1 MADIIRPPFS
11 EIKRPD
17 EIVRMTTADNLKFAV
32 LIGLIEV
39 GQVTNREVVN
49 TVLHLLVGG
58 EFDMELNFV
67 IQDAQNIKHMLE
79 LLDHC
84 PPNLQAEIWSVFIAI
99 LRKSVRNLQA
109 CTDVGLIEHVLV
121 RLQRSE
127 TVVADLLIEMLG
139 VLASYSIT
147 VKELKLLFGT
157 MKAVNGKW
165 PRHSAKLL
173 NVLRQMPHRNGPDV
187 FFSFPGRKG
196 SAMVL
201 PPLAKWP
208 YENGFTFTTW
218 FRLDPINSVNIE
230 REKPYLYCF
239 KTSKGVGYTAH
250 FVGNCLVLT
259 SMKVKGKGFQH
270 CVKYEFQPR
279 KWYMIAIVYIYN
291 RWTKSEIKCLVNG
304 QLASS
309 TEMAWFVSTNDPFDK
324 CYIGATPEL
333 DEERVFCGQMSA
345 IYLFSEALTT
355 QQICAMHRL
364 GPGYKSQFRF
374 DNECYLN
381 LPDNHK
387 RVSHNNVITNKST
400 TVLLAEQEVEAIDW
414 ADEKLDLSAA
424 FAKIRAVLSARNASA
439 NAVLNALGGVV
450 VDQTAGGATVAGTST
465 TPSSASTNAVN
476 NNAGG
481 SNATTANTNNSNQ
494 YGDGGASA
502 GVNSNDNNKI
512 ISDPLCHLPTGN
524 TSFEQLRRISSTS
537 TTGLELL
544 RGYSSQTEEISQLKA
559 VLYDGKLSNAIVF
572 MYNPVATDGQLCLQ
586 SAPKGNV
593 SYFVHTPHA
602 LMLQDVKAVVTHS
615 IHCTLNSIGGI
626 QVLFPLFSQL
636 DMAHEGISDIK
647 RDQTLCSKL
656 LGFIC
661 ELVETSQTVQQHMIQ
676 NRGFLVISF
685 MLQRS
690 SREHLTLEVLGSFL
704 NLTKYLVTCLSAN
717 SDLLLKQLSVALR
730 FPNKKLFCFS
740 FLTWQ
745 LLDHVLFNPALWIY
759 TPANVQA
766 RLYSYLATE
775 FLSDTQIYS
784 NVRRV
789 STVLQTV
796 HTLKYYYWV
805 VNPRAK
811 SGIIPK
817 GLDGPRPAQKD
828 ILAIRAYILLFLK
841 QLIMI
846 GNGVKEDELQSILNY
861 LTTMHEDENLH
872 DVLQMLIS
880 LMSEHPSSMVPAFDV
895 KYGVRSIFKLLAA
908 ESQLIRLQAL
918 KLLGFFLSR
927 STYKRKYDVMSPHN
941 LYTLLS
947 ERLLLYEES
956 LSLPTYNILYEI
968 MTEHIS
974 QQILYTR
981 HPEAESHYRLE
992 NPMVL
997 KIIATLIRQSKQT
1010 ESLIEV
1016 KKLFLSDMTLLC
1028 NSNRENRRTVLQMSV
1043 WQEWLIAMAYIHPK
1057 NTEEQKI
1064 SDMVYS
1070 LFRMLLH
1077 HAIKYEYGG
1086 WRVWVDTLA
1095 IVHSKVSYEEFK
1107 LQFAQMYEHYERQRT
1122 DNITDPALRQAR
1134 PISTISGWEREE
1146 QQQQQHHHHPHTQR
1160 QPQEQLEQTHV
1171 HTHQHHRHAALASPV
1186 AQESQVKDAES
1197 VGSLEDV
1204 PPVEEEIAL
1213 SDMETTTNEVTVI
1226 NAVNESTNLDSTAN
1240 EKASGDAELLKE
1252 TSNVSNDDLTKPKIS
1267 SISDVYNEHIKSEVI
1282 VTSIV
1287 ESPAVA
1293 VTCNGGASSSSTPAS
1308 ASSTPAKTA
1317 ATANGGQEALSQTL
1331 NIKPEDLEEIEL
1343 ATAKIA
1349 AGTTNDA
1356 ELVEQVLQ
1364 SSEKA
1369 LQDCKIIADEMQEA
1383 SSVLKDEEIELAV
1396 NEVVQGV
1403 LKNEKKQATKDL
1415 MAEETLVT
1423 SNDDTK
1429 KNEEDN
1435 VLLLNTK
1442 NLLNNNAVERKT
1454 ITTTNDNTNTTN
1466 IKEVNANSEPNEN
1479 FNEIRTTTNKAV
1491 TDLHAEA
1498 VSVIDMQQKTEEN
1511 DYKKATKNNINNS
1524 SSTNTAAPLEE
1535 QKISKLAIVV
1545 AKEHEHENDLMDV
1558 SSSLSTTVE
1567 TTEEISSLSPETTV
1581 SSASIPEDNL
1591 LGLNEATAHD
1601 NEKLSSETMTMVK
1614 DIVDNLIDKVIDASV
1629 IAIEKDAACKETNNN
1644 EIVDKVKNDV
1654 NEEVD
1659 VSLRAKEIVEDVLTS
1674 ALDKA
1679 AATEQTNAKEVA
1691 IIEDNTSSKEVATTT
1706 TTSTEQE
1713 TQADI
1718 VQTVVNDLLEQTVN
1732 AIEKSD
1738 ELAGVVVPKVETKA
1752 ETMVGE
1758 ETLLA
1763 PEVVE
1768 EAKEL
1773 VAISLPLTKEIDSTT
1788 QTTPKKQAHDI
1799 VGGEAVDLE
1808 NVEVIE
1814 DLVEQTEEET
1824 QTTQEELLESAAELE
1839 EEEQVKQS
1847 TASTQVESN
1856 HFDTKHSHQSQQAK
1870 QQHQQQQHQRSKS
1883 GSTRPMFSPGPTRPP
1898 FRIPEFKWSYIHQ
1911 RLLSDVLFS
1920 LETDIQVWR
1929 SHSTKSVLDFVN
1941 SSENAIFVVNT
1952 VHLISQLADN
1962 LIIACGGLLPLLAS
1976 ATSPNSELDV
1986 LEPTQGMP
1994 LEVAVSFLQRLVNMA
2009 DVLIFATSL
2018 NFGELEAEKNMSSGG
2033 ILRQC
2038 LRLVCTCAVR
2048 NCLECKERTRYNVG
2062 AMARD
2067 VSGAAHLQALIRG
2080 AQASPK
2086 NIVESLTGQLSPVK
2100 DPEKLLQDMDVNRL
2114 RAVIYRDVEETKQ
2127 AQFLSLAIVY
2137 FISVLMV
2144 SKYRDILEPPAEPQI
2159 QRQSPVMQ
2167 RSAAGRPLF
2176 PQWSHH
2182 VYPQF
2187 LPSNSHQNHM
2197 LSTTSTTT
2205 TNMQQQHTQ
2214 TTLHHHY
2221 YHQQQTQQI
2230 SSPPHHQQ
2238 QLTQHHNYTHHYAS
2252 IQQQQQQQMH
2262 QHQHQHST
2270 YYGEQQPQL
2279 QNHILSAGSSN
2290 SSSNYAGNISPPLA
2304 TQSTSSS
2311 ASSSV
2316 TSQPASSSS
2325 LSSLASQPTATRH
2338 HHQQQ
2343 QQQQH
2348 QHAHSHTVTH
2358 QHQHQH
2364 QRHIQK
2370 HHYHHQQQQQQQF
2383 QQHYG
2388 MMNGNGNQMV
2398 NGGDGVGGVGGNSK
2412 STPQNF
2418 TMSNSS
2424 HQQHFVGNA
2433 GDMNGSNAFNQYMRA
2448 SGAMMNGGHQ
2458 NSIAVEYHTHTHTH
2472 SIGVGGA
2479 VIGATNN
2486 NSLTLNNN
2494 NNCINNAISAH
2505 STLRDVGVGVGRD
2518 GVGCTSDIVS
2528 AGDTKLPY
2536 KNNGLNNNYRYNGH
2550 NNIGTGTRTI
2560 QDGDYEIIVVDE
2572 NNPSVL
2578 ADNDSHS
2585 SGPPSI
2591 KSNKAT
2597 ATNTTTTMNKTAKTK
2612 NFKSTSII
2620 TTNLTTATTTTIS
2633 LPQSKQISKL
2643 QPQPL
2648 SPPKPVLPKKLPKSV
2663 DSDVGSLNMNST
2675 ENEVP
2680 EVESSGEILADDNKP
2695 NNSNDESWTDVNLNE
2710 DAGVQ
2715 ATAGGLLSG
2724 GMSAVDGKM
2733 RDIDGIQQHHV
2744 HQQQHQQ
2751 QHHQQQQTTIAHGQP
2766 QQQMQAHHGHQL
2778 MNAAGGGGGNERGDK
2793 PDSEISVVRV
2803 PDSYAATA
2811 SGASSAGVATAAGN
2825 VSQRGTTRSDELQMK
2840 PPLVGQ
2846 LPMTTPSREASLTQK
2861 LEVALGPV
2869 CPLLREVMV
2878 DFAPFLSKTLV
2889 GSHGQ
2894 ELLMEG
2900 KGLTTFKNSHSV
2912 VELVMLLCSQE
2923 WQNSL
2928 QKHAGLAFIELIN
2941 EGRLLSHAMK
2951 DHIVR
2956 VANEAE
2962 FILNRMRADD
2972 VLKHADFESQCAQT
2986 LLERR
2991 EEERMCDHLITA
3003 ARRRDNV
3010 IASRL
3015 LEKVRNIMCNR
3026 HGAWGDACSA
3036 VQKQTFWKLDA
3047 WEDDARRRKRMVQNP
3062 RGSSHPQATLKAAIE
3077 NGGPEDAIMQTRDE
3091 FHTQIAVSRSHQS
3104 TQHTADLLDDAE
3116 LLIEDRELDLD
3127 LTGPV
3132 NISTKAKLVA
3142 PGVVAPGTVSI
3153 TSTEMFFEVDE
3164 DHPEFQKI
3172 DPEVLK
3178 YCDHLHGKWYFSEV
3192 RAIFSRRYLLQNVA
3206 LEIFLASRT
3215 SILFAFPDQHTV
3227 KKVIKALPRVGVGIK
3242 YGIPQTRRASMM
3254 SPRQLMRNSNMTQKW
3269 QRREI
3274 SNFEYLMFLNTI
3286 AGRTYNDL
3294 NQYPVFPWVLTNYD
3308 TKELDLS
3315 LPSNYRDLSKP
3326 IGALNPSRREYFEE
3340 RYESWVSDTIPPFHY
3355 GTHYSTSSFTLNWLV
3370 RVEPFTTMFLALQG
3384 GKFDYPDR
3392 LFSSISLSWK
3402 NCQRDTSDV
3411 KELIPEWY
3419 FLPEIFYNSSGYRLG
3434 HREDGALVND
3444 VELPP
3449 WSKSPEEFVRINR
3462 MALESEFV
3470 SCQLHQW
3477 IDLIFGYKQR
3487 GPEAIRATNVFYY
3500 LTYEGSVDLDA
3511 ISDPVMREAVEN
3523 QIRNFGQTPSQLL
3536 MEPHPPRSS
3545 AMHLSPMM
3553 FSAMPDDLCM
3563 SLKFY
3568 QNSPIIHISAN
3579 TYPQLSLPSVV
3590 TVTAGHQFAVNR
3602 WNCNYTAS
3610 VQSPSYA
3617 ESPQSPGSNLPLTID
3632 PVLSAAQNTGHNN
3645 PMNRRHLGDN
3655 FSQMLKI
3662 RSNCFV
3668 TTVDSRFLIACGFW
3682 DNSFRVFATETA
3694 KIVQIVFGHFGVVT
3708 CLARSEC
3715 NITSDCYIA
3724 SGSADCTVLLWH
3736 WNARTQSIVGEGDV
3750 PTPRATLTGH
3760 EQAVT
3765 SVVISAELG
3774 LVVSGST
3781 NGPVLIH
3788 TTFGD
3793 LLRSLDPPMDFY
3805 SPELIAMSREGFI
3818 VVNYDKGNVAAYT
3831 INGKKLRHET
3841 HNDNLQCMLL
3851 SRDGEYLMTA
3861 GDRGIVEVWRT
3872 FNLAPLYAFP
3882 ACNAAIRSL
3891 ALTHDQKYLLAGLST
3906 GSIIVFHIDF
3916 NRWHHEYQQRY

>member
-1 MADIIRPPFS
+1 MADIMRPPYS

-157 MKAVNGKW
+157 MKATNGKW

-387 RVSHNNVITNKST
+387 RVSHFQ
-400 TVLLAEQEVEAIDW
+400 LLPATLGASALSGGSGSGTGSGSGNDASAAAAAAIAAGQQQQLQLQFQILAAEQEARAIDW
-414 ADEKLDLSAA
+414 SDEKLDLNAA
-424 FAKIRAVLSARNASA
+424 FVKIRAVLTARNAVTLAGSSSGTGTTA
-439 NAVLNALGGVV
+439 AVA
-450 VDQTAGGATVAGTST
+450 TAAAAAAAGAGAGAGTT
-465 TPSSASTNAVN
+465 AAATSAAAAAAAAATQNENDAAVGQQQH
-476 NNAGG
+476 ATQHHHAT
-481 SNATTANTNNSNQ
+481 ATT
-494 YGDGGASA
+494 GSA
-502 GVNSNDNNKI
+502 D
-512 ISDPLCHLPTGN
+512 DPLGHLPTGN
-524 TSFEQLRRISSTS
+524 ASSFEQLRRMSSV
-537 TTGLELL
+537 
-544 RGYSSQTEEISQLKA
+544 SSLNSMVGSADTEEVNQLKA

-586 SAPKGNV
+586 SSPKGNV

-636 DMAHEGISDIK
+636 DMAHEGLGDIK
-647 RDQTLCSKL
+647 RDPTLCSKL

-717 SDLLLKQLSVALR
+717 SDLLLKQ
-730 FPNKKLFCFS
+730 LFCFS

-895 KYGVRSIFKLLAA
+895 KHGVRSIFKLLAA

-927 STYKRKYDVMSPHN
+927 STHKRKYDVMSPHN
-941 LYTLLS
+941 LYTLLA

-956 LSLPTYNILYEI
+956 LSLPTYNVLYEI

-981 HPEAESHYRLE
+981 HPEPESHYRLE
-992 NPMVL
+992 NPMIL
-997 KIIATLIRQSKQT
+997 KVVATLIRQSKQT
-1010 ESLIEV
+1010 ESLIDV
-1016 KKLFLSDMTLLC
+1016 KKLFLQDMTLLC

-1057 NTEEQKI
+1057 SSEEQKI

-1077 HAIKYEYGG
+1077 HAIKHEYGG

-1146 QQQQQHHHHPHTQR
+1146 LHQQQNGGSTAAVAPN
-1160 QPQEQLEQTHV
+1160 QT
-1171 HTHQHHRHAALASPV
+1171 AA
-1186 AQESQVKDAES
+1186 VKGS
-1197 VGSLEDV
+1197 VSIASLEDV
-1204 PPVEEEIAL
+1204 PPVVEEEVEELELEEVEIQEGPITEETEPKSVIA
-1213 SDMETTTNEVTVI
+1213 N
-1226 NAVNESTNLDSTAN
+1226 
-1240 EKASGDAELLKE
+1240 
-1252 TSNVSNDDLTKPKIS
+1252 
-1267 SISDVYNEHIKSEVI
+1267 ISDVYNEQLK
-1282 VTSIV
+1282 TD
-1287 ESPAVA
+1287 A
-1293 VTCNGGASSSSTPAS
+1293 TCNGNLEDVKEEEPAQQQAGDLEKQPEPSTPL
-1308 ASSTPAKTA
+1308 
-1317 ATANGGQEALSQTL
+1317 GALRETL
-1331 NIKPEDLEEIEL
+1331 QLGDDMDVEELEL
-1343 ATAKIA
+1343 ATAK
-1349 AGTTNDA
+1349 DA
-1356 ELVEQVLQ
+1356 LNAEQHVSRVLQ
-1364 SSEKA
+1364 ASEAA
-1369 LQDCKIIADEMQEA
+1369 LNDCKMAVDDVLQES

-1403 LKNEKKQATKDL
+1403 LNNEKKTQSQDNKDNK
-1415 MAEETLVT
+1415 EQPGEQDV
-1423 SNDDTK
+1423 
-1429 KNEEDN
+1429 N
-1435 VLLLNTK
+1435 VSLLNSK
-1442 NLLNNNAVERKT
+1442 NLLNNNNNNNNNSPSPT
-1454 ITTTNDNTNTTN
+1454 PTTTTATAETESET
-1466 IKEVNANSEPNEN
+1466 EVNAN
-1479 FNEIRTTTNKAV
+1479 EIVSSTEAPKAETEASVAPEVDTPETAKPSPIVPSPVLATN
-1491 TDLHAEA
+1491 
-1498 VSVIDMQQKTEEN
+1498 QKTEDAAN
-1511 DYKKATKNNINNS
+1511 KLNN
-1524 SSTNTAAPLEE
+1524 
-1535 QKISKLAIVV
+1535 
-1545 AKEHEHENDLMDV
+1545 
-1558 SSSLSTTVE
+1558 
-1567 TTEEISSLSPETTV
+1567 
-1581 SSASIPEDNL
+1581 
-1591 LGLNEATAHD
+1591 
-1601 NEKLSSETMTMVK
+1601 NEKLAEISASPEPPIVVETPEADLLQLSDSETKPNKETEAEDSVALAVR
-1614 DIVDNLIDKVIDASV
+1614 DIVEQLIDKVIDATEAES
-1629 IAIEKDAACKETNNN
+1629 ASETKTETNNN
-1644 EIVDKVKNDV
+1644 EIPKKEKQTS
-1654 NEEVD
+1654 EEPENVETPE
-1659 VSLRAKEIVEDVLTS
+1659 SLAAAAEEIV
-1674 ALDKA
+1674 
-1679 AATEQTNAKEVA
+1679 Q
-1691 IIEDNTSSKEVATTT
+1691 
-1706 TTSTEQE
+1706 
-1713 TQADI
+1713 
-1718 VQTVVNDLLEQTVN
+1718 
-1732 AIEKSD
+1732 
-1738 ELAGVVVPKVETKA
+1738 
-1752 ETMVGE
+1752 
-1758 ETLLA
+1758 
-1763 PEVVE
+1763 EVVE
-1768 EAKEL
+1768 AALVMVQEESTPEEPEERVNSQEEENEIGKEEVLLQLEEKPASTEVQEAKIEEDLKKPEDPKADSSVEPKTPQLEEPKPQETEQQKSQEVAEEL
-1773 VAISLPLTKEIDSTT
+1773 PQKPEEQVVAIVNQVLDTLVDDTVKAVAAEQTTQTSPAPEEQSPQILAMESPAASVRVKPTEVDSTT
-1788 QTTPKKQAHDI
+1788 QTTPKN
-1799 VGGEAVDLE
+1799 EAGSSL
-1808 NVEVIE
+1808 
-1814 DLVEQTEEET
+1814 LVEQVQQVLQEDDAQQSAGMTIEDEEY
-1824 QTTQEELLESAAELE
+1824 
-1839 EEEQVKQS
+1839 
-1847 TASTQVESN
+1847 SN
-1856 HFDTKHSHQSQQAK
+1856 QQAAAAVENANSGQLDANHYGPGNPESK
-1870 QQHQQQQHQRSKS
+1870 QQQQRSKS

-2062 AMARD
+2062 ALARD
-2067 VSGAAHLQALIRG
+2067 VPGAAHLQALIRG

-2086 NIVESLTGQLSPVK
+2086 NIVESITGQLSPVK

-2159 QRQSPVMQ
+2159 QRQSPVLQ
-2167 RSAAGRPLF
+2167 RTAG
-2176 PQWSHH
+2176 
-2182 VYPQF
+2182 
-2187 LPSNSHQNHM
+2187 
-2197 LSTTSTTT
+2197 
-2205 TNMQQQHTQ
+2205 
-2214 TTLHHHY
+2214 
-2221 YHQQQTQQI
+2221 
-2230 SSPPHHQQ
+2230 
-2238 QLTQHHNYTHHYAS
+2238 
-2252 IQQQQQQQMH
+2252 
-2262 QHQHQHST
+2262 
-2270 YYGEQQPQL
+2270 
-2279 QNHILSAGSSN
+2279 
-2290 SSSNYAGNISPPLA
+2290 
-2304 TQSTSSS
+2304 
-2311 ASSSV
+2311 
-2316 TSQPASSSS
+2316 
-2325 LSSLASQPTATRH
+2325 
-2338 HHQQQ
+2338 
-2343 QQQQH
+2343 
-2348 QHAHSHTVTH
+2348 
-2358 QHQHQH
+2358 
-2364 QRHIQK
+2364 
-2370 HHYHHQQQQQQQF
+2370 
-2383 QQHYG
+2383 
-2388 MMNGNGNQMV
+2388 
-2398 NGGDGVGGVGGNSK
+2398 GG
-2412 STPQNF
+2412 
-2418 TMSNSS
+2418 
-2424 HQQHFVGNA
+2424 
-2433 GDMNGSNAFNQYMRA
+2433 
-2448 SGAMMNGGHQ
+2448 
-2458 NSIAVEYHTHTHTH
+2458 
-2472 SIGVGGA
+2472 
-2479 VIGATNN
+2479 
-2486 NSLTLNNN
+2486 
-2494 NNCINNAISAH
+2494 
-2505 STLRDVGVGVGRD
+2505 GRQ
-2518 GVGCTSDIVS
+2518 
-2528 AGDTKLPY
+2528 
-2536 KNNGLNNNYRYNGH
+2536 
-2550 NNIGTGTRTI
+2550 I
-2560 QDGDYEIIVVDE
+2560 QDSDYEIIVVDE

-2591 KSNKAT
+2591 KANQ
-2597 ATNTTTTMNKTAKTK
+2597 TTT
-2612 NFKSTSII
+2612 I
-2620 TTNLTTATTTTIS
+2620 ATTTTTTTTTHINNNNTKTTTS
-2633 LPQSKQISKL
+2633 NAPTATIKIQQ
-2643 QPQPL
+2643 QPL
-2648 SPPKPVLPKKLPKSV
+2648 SPPKPLVPQKLPKSV

-2680 EVESSGEILADDNKP
+2680 EVESSSEILIDDHKP
-2695 NNSNDESWTDVNLNE
+2695 SHSNDESWTDVNLNE
-2710 DAGVQ
+2710 DAAVQ
-2715 ATAGGLLSG
+2715 AASAGIVVGLVDNG
-2724 GMSAVDGKM
+2724 GNVISDKHDPSHHNQQQQQQA
-2733 RDIDGIQQHHV
+2733 GIIGQ
-2744 HQQQHQQ
+2744 QQQH
-2751 QHHQQQQTTIAHGQP
+2751 GSL
-2766 QQQMQAHHGHQL
+2766 GHS
-2778 MNAAGGGGGNERGDK
+2778 ERGDK

-2803 PDSYAATA
+2803 PDGYGGAG
-2811 SGASSAGVATAAGN
+2811 SGGVNSGQGQGVPSN
-2825 VSQRGTTRSDELQMK
+2825 QRPRPEELPMK
-2840 PPLVGQ
+2840 APALVAQ
-2846 LPMTTPSREASLTQK
+2846 LPLTTPSREASLTQK
-2861 LEVALGPV
+2861 LEIALGPV
-2869 CPLLREVMV
+2869 CPLLREIMV

-3026 HGAWGDACSA
+3026 HGAWGDSSSTSSGGAIVGA
-3036 VQKQTFWKLDA
+3036 VQKSPYWKLDA

-3062 RGSSHPQATLKAAIE
+3062 RGSSHPQATLKAALE
-3077 NGGPEDAIMQTRDE
+3077 NGGPEDAILQTRDE
-3091 FHTQIAVSRSHQS
+3091 FHTQIAVSRTHPSG
-3104 TQHTADLLDDAE
+3104 QHNGELLDDAE

-3132 NISTKAKLVA
+3132 NISTKARLIA
-3142 PGVVAPGTVSI
+3142 PGLVAPGTVSI

-3164 DHPEFQKI
+3164 EHPEFQKI
-3172 DPEVLK
+3172 DGEVLK

-3294 NQYPVFPWVLTNYD
+3294 NQYPIFPWVLTNYESKD
-3308 TKELDLS
+3308 LDLS

-3326 IGALNPSRREYFEE
+3326 IGALNPSRRAYFEE
-3340 RYESWVSDTIPPFHY
+3340 RYESWDSDTIPPFHY
-3355 GTHYSTSSFTLNWLV
+3355 GTHYSTAAFTLNWLV

-3392 LFSSISLSWK
+3392 LFSSVSLSWK

-3419 FLPEIFYNSSGYRLG
+3419 FLPEMFYNSSGYRLG
-3434 HREDGALVND
+3434 HREDGALVD
-3444 VELPP
+3444 DIELPP
-3449 WSKSPEEFVRINR
+3449 WAKSPEEFVRINR

-3500 LTYEGSVDLDA
+3500 LTYEGSVDLDGVL
-3511 ISDPVMREAVEN
+3511 DPVMREAVEN

-3553 FSAMPDDLCM
+3553 FSAMPEDLCQM
-3563 SLKFY
+3563 LKFY
-3568 QNSPIIHISAN
+3568 QNSPVIHISAN

-3617 ESPQSPGSNLPLTID
+3617 ESPQSPGSNQPLTID
-3632 PVLSAAQNTGHNN
+3632 PVLAVHGTNNNSNAAS
-3645 PMNRRHLGDN
+3645 RRHLGDN

-3708 CLARSEC
+3708 CMARSEC

-3774 LVVSGST
+3774 LVVSGSS

-3793 LLRSLDPPMDFY
+3793 LLRSLDPPAEFH
-3805 SPELIAMSREGFI
+3805 SPELITMSREGFI
-3818 VVNYDKGNVAAYT
+3818 VINYDKGNVAAYT

-3882 ACNAAIRSL
+3882 ACNAGIRSL

>member
-1 MADIIRPPFS
+1 MDSLERLMRAAPLPRMLTSGVVATAAAAAAAAAGKGMVSVGGGATALAAGGGQQRALVHASLAAATVGRKGRHLTGTFCLTGDTMEGIIQCLVFLKAFS
-11 EIKRPD
+11 
-17 EIVRMTTADNLKFAV
+17 
-32 LIGLIEV
+32 
-39 GQVTNREVVN
+39 
-49 TVLHLLVGG
+49 LVGG

-157 MKAVNGKW
+157 MKATNGKW

-387 RVSHNNVITNKST
+387 RV
-400 TVLLAEQEVEAIDW
+400 
-414 ADEKLDLSAA
+414 
-424 FAKIRAVLSARNASA
+424 
-439 NAVLNALGGVV
+439 
-450 VDQTAGGATVAGTST
+450 
-465 TPSSASTNAVN
+465 
-476 NNAGG
+476 
-481 SNATTANTNNSNQ
+481 
-494 YGDGGASA
+494 
-502 GVNSNDNNKI
+502 
-512 ISDPLCHLPTGN
+512 
-524 TSFEQLRRISSTS
+524 
-537 TTGLELL
+537 
-544 RGYSSQTEEISQLKA
+544 
-559 VLYDGKLSNAIVF
+559 LYDGKLSNAIVF

-586 SAPKGNV
+586 SSPKGNV

-636 DMAHEGISDIK
+636 DMAHEGLGDIK
-647 RDQTLCSKL
+647 RDPTLCSKL

-717 SDLLLKQLSVALR
+717 SDLLLK
-730 FPNKKLFCFS
+730 
-740 FLTWQ
+740 Q

-895 KYGVRSIFKLLAA
+895 KHGVRSIFKLLAA

-927 STYKRKYDVMSPHN
+927 STHKRKYDVMSPHN
-941 LYTLLS
+941 LYTLLA

-956 LSLPTYNILYEI
+956 LSLPTYNVLYEI

-981 HPEAESHYRLE
+981 HPEPESHYRLE
-992 NPMVL
+992 NPMIL
-997 KIIATLIRQSKQT
+997 KVVATLIRQSKQT
-1010 ESLIEV
+1010 ESLIDV
-1016 KKLFLSDMTLLC
+1016 KKLFLQDMTLLC

-1057 NTEEQKI
+1057 SSEEQKI

-1077 HAIKYEYGG
+1077 HAIKHEYGG

-1146 QQQQQHHHHPHTQR
+1146 LHQQQNGGSAAAVGPN
-1160 QPQEQLEQTHV
+1160 QT
-1171 HTHQHHRHAALASPV
+1171 AA
-1186 AQESQVKDAES
+1186 VKGAVS
-1197 VGSLEDV
+1197 IASLEDV
-1204 PPVEEEIAL
+1204 PPVVEEEVEELELEEVEIQEGPITEEAEPKSVIA
-1213 SDMETTTNEVTVI
+1213 N
-1226 NAVNESTNLDSTAN
+1226 
-1240 EKASGDAELLKE
+1240 
-1252 TSNVSNDDLTKPKIS
+1252 
-1267 SISDVYNEHIKSEVI
+1267 ISDVYNEQLK
-1282 VTSIV
+1282 TD
-1287 ESPAVA
+1287 A
-1293 VTCNGGASSSSTPAS
+1293 TCNGNLEDVKEEEPAQQQVGDQEKQPEQSTPL
-1308 ASSTPAKTA
+1308 
-1317 ATANGGQEALSQTL
+1317 GALRETL
-1331 NIKPEDLEEIEL
+1331 ELGDDMDVEELEL
-1343 ATAKIA
+1343 ATAK
-1349 AGTTNDA
+1349 DA
-1356 ELVEQVLQ
+1356 LNAEQHVARVLQ
-1364 SSEKA
+1364 ASEAA
-1369 LQDCKIIADEMQEA
+1369 LNDCKMAVDDVLQES

-1403 LKNEKKQATKDL
+1403 LNNEKKTQSQDNKDNK
-1415 MAEETLVT
+1415 EQPGEQDV
-1423 SNDDTK
+1423 
-1429 KNEEDN
+1429 N
-1435 VLLLNTK
+1435 VSLLNSK
-1442 NLLNNNAVERKT
+1442 NLLNNNNNNNNNSPSPT
-1454 ITTTNDNTNTTN
+1454 PTTATATTVT
-1466 IKEVNANSEPNEN
+1466 KAETETEVNAN
-1479 FNEIRTTTNKAV
+1479 EIVSSTEAPKAETETSVTPEVETPETAKPSPIAPSPVLATN
-1491 TDLHAEA
+1491 
-1498 VSVIDMQQKTEEN
+1498 QKTEDAAN
-1511 DYKKATKNNINNS
+1511 KLNN
-1524 SSTNTAAPLEE
+1524 
-1535 QKISKLAIVV
+1535 
-1545 AKEHEHENDLMDV
+1545 
-1558 SSSLSTTVE
+1558 
-1567 TTEEISSLSPETTV
+1567 
-1581 SSASIPEDNL
+1581 
-1591 LGLNEATAHD
+1591 
-1601 NEKLSSETMTMVK
+1601 NEKLAEISTSPEPIIVVETSEADLLQLSDSETKPNKESDAEDSVALAVR
-1614 DIVDNLIDKVIDASV
+1614 DIVEQLIDKVIDATEAESTS
-1629 IAIEKDAACKETNNN
+1629 ETKTETNNN
-1644 EIVDKVKNDV
+1644 EI
-1654 NEEVD
+1654 
-1659 VSLRAKEIVEDVLTS
+1659 
-1674 ALDKA
+1674 
-1679 AATEQTNAKEVA
+1679 
-1691 IIEDNTSSKEVATTT
+1691 
-1706 TTSTEQE
+1706 
-1713 TQADI
+1713 
-1718 VQTVVNDLLEQTVN
+1718 
-1732 AIEKSD
+1732 
-1738 ELAGVVVPKVETKA
+1738 PKVEKPTTADPEELETPESLAAAA
-1752 ETMVGE
+1752 EEIVQ
-1758 ETLLA
+1758 
-1763 PEVVE
+1763 EVVE
-1768 EAKEL
+1768 AALVMFQEESNPEEPEKKAKFQEEENEVGKEEVLQLEEKPASTGAQEAKIEDLMKAEDPKAQSPVEPKTPSLEDPKPKETEHQNYQEVAEEL
-1773 VAISLPLTKEIDSTT
+1773 PQKPEEQVVAIVNQVLDTLVDDTVKAVAAEQTTQTSPAPEEQSLQILATESPAISVRVKPNEVDSTT
-1788 QTTPKKQAHDI
+1788 QTTPKN
-1799 VGGEAVDLE
+1799 EAGSNL
-1808 NVEVIE
+1808 
-1814 DLVEQTEEET
+1814 LVEQVQQVLQEDDAQQSAGMAIEDEEY
-1824 QTTQEELLESAAELE
+1824 
-1839 EEEQVKQS
+1839 
-1847 TASTQVESN
+1847 SN
-1856 HFDTKHSHQSQQAK
+1856 QQAAAANENANSSQLEGNHYGPGNPESK
-1870 QQHQQQQHQRSKS
+1870 QQQQRSKS

-2067 VSGAAHLQALIRG
+2067 VPGAAHLQALIRG

-2086 NIVESLTGQLSPVK
+2086 NIVESITGQLSPVK

-2159 QRQSPVMQ
+2159 QRQSPVLQ
-2167 RSAAGRPLF
+2167 RTAG
-2176 PQWSHH
+2176 
-2182 VYPQF
+2182 
-2187 LPSNSHQNHM
+2187 
-2197 LSTTSTTT
+2197 
-2205 TNMQQQHTQ
+2205 
-2214 TTLHHHY
+2214 
-2221 YHQQQTQQI
+2221 
-2230 SSPPHHQQ
+2230 
-2238 QLTQHHNYTHHYAS
+2238 
-2252 IQQQQQQQMH
+2252 
-2262 QHQHQHST
+2262 
-2270 YYGEQQPQL
+2270 
-2279 QNHILSAGSSN
+2279 
-2290 SSSNYAGNISPPLA
+2290 
-2304 TQSTSSS
+2304 
-2311 ASSSV
+2311 
-2316 TSQPASSSS
+2316 
-2325 LSSLASQPTATRH
+2325 
-2338 HHQQQ
+2338 
-2343 QQQQH
+2343 
-2348 QHAHSHTVTH
+2348 
-2358 QHQHQH
+2358 
-2364 QRHIQK
+2364 
-2370 HHYHHQQQQQQQF
+2370 
-2383 QQHYG
+2383 
-2388 MMNGNGNQMV
+2388 
-2398 NGGDGVGGVGGNSK
+2398 GG
-2412 STPQNF
+2412 
-2418 TMSNSS
+2418 
-2424 HQQHFVGNA
+2424 
-2433 GDMNGSNAFNQYMRA
+2433 
-2448 SGAMMNGGHQ
+2448 
-2458 NSIAVEYHTHTHTH
+2458 
-2472 SIGVGGA
+2472 
-2479 VIGATNN
+2479 
-2486 NSLTLNNN
+2486 
-2494 NNCINNAISAH
+2494 
-2505 STLRDVGVGVGRD
+2505 GRQ
-2518 GVGCTSDIVS
+2518 
-2528 AGDTKLPY
+2528 
-2536 KNNGLNNNYRYNGH
+2536 
-2550 NNIGTGTRTI
+2550 I
-2560 QDGDYEIIVVDE
+2560 QDSDYEIIVVDE

-2591 KSNKAT
+2591 KS
-2597 ATNTTTTMNKTAKTK
+2597 
-2612 NFKSTSII
+2612 
-2620 TTNLTTATTTTIS
+2620 
-2633 LPQSKQISKL
+2633 
-2643 QPQPL
+2643 
-2648 SPPKPVLPKKLPKSV
+2648 V

-2680 EVESSGEILADDNKP
+2680 EVESSSEILIDDHKP
-2695 NNSNDESWTDVNLNE
+2695 SHSNDESWTDVNLNE
-2710 DAGVQ
+2710 DAAVQ
-2715 ATAGGLLSG
+2715 AASAGIVVGLVDNG
-2724 GMSAVDGKM
+2724 GNVIADKHDQSHHNQQQQQQQA
-2733 RDIDGIQQHHV
+2733 GIIGQ
-2744 HQQQHQQ
+2744 QQQH
-2751 QHHQQQQTTIAHGQP
+2751 GSL
-2766 QQQMQAHHGHQL
+2766 GHS
-2778 MNAAGGGGGNERGDK
+2778 ERGDK

-2803 PDSYAATA
+2803 PDGYGGAGS
-2811 SGASSAGVATAAGN
+2811 SGVNSGQGQGVPSN
-2825 VSQRGTTRSDELQMK
+2825 QRPRPEELPMK
-2840 PPLVGQ
+2840 APALVAQ
-2846 LPMTTPSREASLTQK
+2846 LPLTTPSREASLTQK
-2861 LEVALGPV
+2861 LEIALGPV
-2869 CPLLREVMV
+2869 CPLLREIMV

-3026 HGAWGDACSA
+3026 HGAWGDSSSTSSGGAIVGA
-3036 VQKQTFWKLDA
+3036 VQKSPYWKLDA

-3062 RGSSHPQATLKAAIE
+3062 RGSSHPQATLKAALE
-3077 NGGPEDAIMQTRDE
+3077 NGGPEDAILQTRDE
-3091 FHTQIAVSRSHQS
+3091 FHTQIAVSRTHPSG
-3104 TQHTADLLDDAE
+3104 QHNGELLDDAE

-3132 NISTKAKLVA
+3132 NISTKARLIA
-3142 PGVVAPGTVSI
+3142 PGLVAPGTVSI

-3164 DHPEFQKI
+3164 EHPEFQKI
-3172 DPEVLK
+3172 DGEVLK

-3294 NQYPVFPWVLTNYD
+3294 NQYPIFPWVLTNYESKD
-3308 TKELDLS
+3308 LDLS

-3326 IGALNPSRREYFEE
+3326 IGALNPSRRAYFEE
-3340 RYESWVSDTIPPFHY
+3340 RYESWDSDTIPPFHY
-3355 GTHYSTSSFTLNWLV
+3355 GTHYSTAAFTLNWLV

-3392 LFSSISLSWK
+3392 LFSSVSLSWK

-3419 FLPEIFYNSSGYRLG
+3419 FLPEMFYNSSGYRLG
-3434 HREDGALVND
+3434 HREDGALVD
-3444 VELPP
+3444 DIELPP
-3449 WSKSPEEFVRINR
+3449 WAKSPEEFVRINR

-3500 LTYEGSVDLDA
+3500 LTYEGSVDLDGVL
-3511 ISDPVMREAVEN
+3511 DPVMREAVEN

-3553 FSAMPDDLCM
+3553 FSAMPEDLCQM
-3563 SLKFY
+3563 LKFY
-3568 QNSPIIHISAN
+3568 QNSPVIHISAN

-3617 ESPQSPGSNLPLTID
+3617 ESPQSPGSNQPLTID
-3632 PVLSAAQNTGHNN
+3632 PVLAVHGTNNNSNAAS
-3645 PMNRRHLGDN
+3645 RRHLGDN

-3708 CLARSEC
+3708 CMARSEC

-3774 LVVSGST
+3774 LVVSGSS

-3793 LLRSLDPPMDFY
+3793 LLRSLDPPAEFH
-3805 SPELIAMSREGFI
+3805 SPELITMSREGFI
-3818 VVNYDKGNVAAYT
+3818 VINYDKGNVAAYT

-3882 ACNAAIRSL
+3882 ACNAGIRSL

>member
-1 MADIIRPPFS
+1 MADIMRPPYS

-157 MKAVNGKW
+157 MKANNGKW

-387 RVSHNNVITNKST
+387 RV
-400 TVLLAEQEVEAIDW
+400 
-414 ADEKLDLSAA
+414 
-424 FAKIRAVLSARNASA
+424 
-439 NAVLNALGGVV
+439 
-450 VDQTAGGATVAGTST
+450 
-465 TPSSASTNAVN
+465 
-476 NNAGG
+476 
-481 SNATTANTNNSNQ
+481 
-494 YGDGGASA
+494 
-502 GVNSNDNNKI
+502 
-512 ISDPLCHLPTGN
+512 
-524 TSFEQLRRISSTS
+524 
-537 TTGLELL
+537 
-544 RGYSSQTEEISQLKA
+544 
-559 VLYDGKLSNAIVF
+559 LYDGKLSNAIVF

-586 SAPKGNV
+586 SSPKGNV

-636 DMAHEGISDIK
+636 DMAHEGLGDIK
-647 RDQTLCSKL
+647 RDPTLCSKL

-717 SDLLLKQLSVALR
+717 SDLLLK
-730 FPNKKLFCFS
+730 
-740 FLTWQ
+740 Q

-895 KYGVRSIFKLLAA
+895 KHGVRSIFKLLAA

-927 STYKRKYDVMSPHN
+927 STHKRKYDVMSPHN
-941 LYTLLS
+941 LYTLLA

-956 LSLPTYNILYEI
+956 LSLPTYNVLYEI

-981 HPEAESHYRLE
+981 HPEPESHYRLE
-992 NPMVL
+992 NPMIL
-997 KIIATLIRQSKQT
+997 KVVATLIRQSKQT
-1010 ESLIEV
+1010 ESLIDV
-1016 KKLFLSDMTLLC
+1016 KKLFLQDMTLLC

-1057 NTEEQKI
+1057 SSEEQKI

-1077 HAIKYEYGG
+1077 HAIKHEYGG

-1146 QQQQQHHHHPHTQR
+1146 LHQQQNG
-1160 QPQEQLEQTHV
+1160 V
-1171 HTHQHHRHAALASPV
+1171 VGAAAGV
-1186 AQESQVKDAES
+1186 AAVAAPSSQVGGGTAAAVKAAVS
-1197 VGSLEDV
+1197 IASLEDV
-1204 PPVEEEIAL
+1204 PPVVEEEVEELELEEIEVVQESLGEEEPTEPKSVIA
-1213 SDMETTTNEVTVI
+1213 N
-1226 NAVNESTNLDSTAN
+1226 
-1240 EKASGDAELLKE
+1240 
-1252 TSNVSNDDLTKPKIS
+1252 
-1267 SISDVYNEHIKSEVI
+1267 ISDVYNEQLK
-1282 VTSIV
+1282 TD
-1287 ESPAVA
+1287 AT
-1293 VTCNGGASSSSTPAS
+1293 TCNGNLEETDQDQQQQQDLEKSLEPVPLPIPVAQPEEGSASASSSSL
-1308 ASSTPAKTA
+1308 
-1317 ATANGGQEALSQTL
+1317 GALRETL
-1331 NIKPEDLEEIEL
+1331 QLGDDMDVEELEL
-1343 ATAKIA
+1343 ATAK
-1349 AGTTNDA
+1349 DA
-1356 ELVEQVLQ
+1356 LNAEQHVARVLQ
-1364 SSEKA
+1364 SSEAA
-1369 LQDCKIIADEMQEA
+1369 LNECKMAVDDVLQEA

-1403 LKNEKKQATKDL
+1403 LNNEKKAT
-1415 MAEETLVT
+1415 TLIPEQDVNVT
-1423 SNDDTK
+1423 
-1429 KNEEDN
+1429 
-1435 VLLLNTK
+1435 LLNSK
-1442 NLLNNNAVERKT
+1442 NLLNNNNNNNNNSPSLTPTTGVE
-1454 ITTTNDNTNTTN
+1454 TTTTTSSAAAAAEET
-1466 IKEVNANSEPNEN
+1466 EVNAN
-1479 FNEIRTTTNKAV
+1479 EIVVVTTEQQQQQQQQQVPAKTETV
-1491 TDLHAEA
+1491 EA
-1498 VSVIDMQQKTEEN
+1498 VLAKPGLIPSSGDASSSPSPSPSSSPEASNQKTEEAAN
-1511 DYKKATKNNINNS
+1511 KLNN
-1524 SSTNTAAPLEE
+1524 
-1535 QKISKLAIVV
+1535 
-1545 AKEHEHENDLMDV
+1545 
-1558 SSSLSTTVE
+1558 
-1567 TTEEISSLSPETTV
+1567 
-1581 SSASIPEDNL
+1581 
-1591 LGLNEATAHD
+1591 
-1601 NEKLSSETMTMVK
+1601 NEKLAEISAQVK
-1614 DIVDNLIDKVIDASV
+1614 EAPLGDLLPAEEQDQKDQTKVVTPEPEADPVALAVRDIVEQLIDKVIDATEAEAEGEASTV
-1629 IAIEKDAACKETNNN
+1629 AATKKETNNN
-1644 EIVDKVKNDV
+1644 ELPKEEEQQEKEKEKQEKEEHQENENLKEEQHKKEKESPVAAP
-1654 NEEVD
+1654 EEVE
-1659 VSLRAKEIVEDVLTS
+1659 SLAAAVAAKEIV
-1674 ALDKA
+1674 
-1679 AATEQTNAKEVA
+1679 Q
-1691 IIEDNTSSKEVATTT
+1691 
-1706 TTSTEQE
+1706 
-1713 TQADI
+1713 
-1718 VQTVVNDLLEQTVN
+1718 
-1732 AIEKSD
+1732 
-1738 ELAGVVVPKVETKA
+1738 
-1752 ETMVGE
+1752 
-1758 ETLLA
+1758 
-1763 PEVVE
+1763 EVVE
-1768 EAKEL
+1768 AALVSVEDETSQEPAKKNPELNEEKPQQVQSPEKTKNKDELELSKEL
-1773 VAISLPLTKEIDSTT
+1773 EDKPCKESPESTDAKDQVVAIVNQVLDTLVDETVKAVAASEQTTQTSPAPEQESPRVLSKEATTATTATTPVRIKPTEVDSTT
-1788 QTTPKKQAHDI
+1788 QTTPKN
-1799 VGGEAVDLE
+1799 EAGQPSNAAGTL
-1808 NVEVIE
+1808 
-1814 DLVEQTEEET
+1814 LVEE
-1824 QTTQEELLESAAELE
+1824 
-1839 EEEQVKQS
+1839 
-1847 TASTQVESN
+1847 
-1856 HFDTKHSHQSQQAK
+1856 QQA
-1870 QQHQQQQHQRSKS
+1870 QQQQLQDEDVQTGGTVEDEEYAAQQAAAGVDGASQMEASHYGPAGAAGQEQKQQQQQQRSKS

-2062 AMARD
+2062 ALARD
-2067 VSGAAHLQALIRG
+2067 VPGAAHLQALIRG

-2086 NIVESLTGQLSPVK
+2086 NIVESITGQLSPVK

-2159 QRQSPVMQ
+2159 QRQSPVLQ
-2167 RSAAGRPLF
+2167 RTAG
-2176 PQWSHH
+2176 
-2182 VYPQF
+2182 
-2187 LPSNSHQNHM
+2187 
-2197 LSTTSTTT
+2197 
-2205 TNMQQQHTQ
+2205 
-2214 TTLHHHY
+2214 
-2221 YHQQQTQQI
+2221 
-2230 SSPPHHQQ
+2230 
-2238 QLTQHHNYTHHYAS
+2238 
-2252 IQQQQQQQMH
+2252 
-2262 QHQHQHST
+2262 
-2270 YYGEQQPQL
+2270 
-2279 QNHILSAGSSN
+2279 
-2290 SSSNYAGNISPPLA
+2290 
-2304 TQSTSSS
+2304 
-2311 ASSSV
+2311 
-2316 TSQPASSSS
+2316 
-2325 LSSLASQPTATRH
+2325 
-2338 HHQQQ
+2338 
-2343 QQQQH
+2343 
-2348 QHAHSHTVTH
+2348 
-2358 QHQHQH
+2358 
-2364 QRHIQK
+2364 
-2370 HHYHHQQQQQQQF
+2370 
-2383 QQHYG
+2383 
-2388 MMNGNGNQMV
+2388 
-2398 NGGDGVGGVGGNSK
+2398 GG
-2412 STPQNF
+2412 
-2418 TMSNSS
+2418 
-2424 HQQHFVGNA
+2424 
-2433 GDMNGSNAFNQYMRA
+2433 
-2448 SGAMMNGGHQ
+2448 
-2458 NSIAVEYHTHTHTH
+2458 
-2472 SIGVGGA
+2472 
-2479 VIGATNN
+2479 
-2486 NSLTLNNN
+2486 
-2494 NNCINNAISAH
+2494 
-2505 STLRDVGVGVGRD
+2505 GRQ
-2518 GVGCTSDIVS
+2518 
-2528 AGDTKLPY
+2528 
-2536 KNNGLNNNYRYNGH
+2536 
-2550 NNIGTGTRTI
+2550 I
-2560 QDGDYEIIVVDE
+2560 QDSDYEIIVVDE

-2591 KSNKAT
+2591 KS
-2597 ATNTTTTMNKTAKTK
+2597 
-2612 NFKSTSII
+2612 
-2620 TTNLTTATTTTIS
+2620 
-2633 LPQSKQISKL
+2633 
-2643 QPQPL
+2643 
-2648 SPPKPVLPKKLPKSV
+2648 V

-2680 EVESSGEILADDNKP
+2680 EVESSSEILIDDHKP
-2695 NNSNDESWTDVNLNE
+2695 SHSNDESWTDVNLNE
-2710 DAGVQ
+2710 DAAVQ
-2715 ATAGGLLSG
+2715 AASAGMVVGL
-2724 GMSAVDGKM
+2724 VDGSTDKH
-2733 RDIDGIQQHHV
+2733 DPHLSQQQQQAGINQQQQQQQ
-2744 HQQQHQQ
+2744 QQQHSV
-2751 QHHQQQQTTIAHGQP
+2751 HS
-2766 QQQMQAHHGHQL
+2766 
-2778 MNAAGGGGGNERGDK
+2778 ERGDK

-2803 PDSYAATA
+2803 PDGYV
-2811 SGASSAGVATAAGN
+2811 SGSAGVNSSGQNQGVVTN
-2825 VSQRGTTRSDELQMK
+2825 QRSRPEELPMK
-2840 PPLVGQ
+2840 APALVAQ
-2846 LPMTTPSREASLTQK
+2846 LPLTTPSREASLTQK

-2869 CPLLREVMV
+2869 CPLLREIMV

-3026 HGAWGDACSA
+3026 HGAWGDSSSSSTTSASGGVIVGA
-3036 VQKQTFWKLDA
+3036 VQKSPYWKLDA

-3062 RGSSHPQATLKAAIE
+3062 RGSSHPQATLKAALE
-3077 NGGPEDAIMQTRDE
+3077 NGGPEDAILQTRDE
-3091 FHTQIAVSRSHQS
+3091 FHTQIAVSRSHPS
-3104 TQHTADLLDDAE
+3104 SGQHNGELLDDAE

-3132 NISTKAKLVA
+3132 NISTKARLIA
-3142 PGVVAPGTVSI
+3142 PGLVAPGTVSI

-3164 DHPEFQKI
+3164 EHPEFQKI
-3172 DPEVLK
+3172 DGEVLK

-3294 NQYPVFPWVLTNYD
+3294 NQYPIFPWVLTNYESKD
-3308 TKELDLS
+3308 LDLS

-3326 IGALNPSRREYFEE
+3326 IGALNPSRRAYFEE
-3340 RYESWVSDTIPPFHY
+3340 RYESWDSDTIPPFHY
-3355 GTHYSTSSFTLNWLV
+3355 GTHYSTAAFTLNWLV

-3392 LFSSISLSWK
+3392 LFSSVSLSWK

-3419 FLPEIFYNSSGYRLG
+3419 FLPEMFYNSSNYRLG
-3434 HREDGALVND
+3434 HREDGALVD
-3444 VELPP
+3444 DIELPP
-3449 WSKSPEEFVRINR
+3449 WAKSPEEFVRINR

-3500 LTYEGSVDLDA
+3500 LTYEGSVDLDGVL
-3511 ISDPVMREAVEN
+3511 DPVMREAVEN

-3553 FSAMPDDLCM
+3553 FSAMPEDLCQM
-3563 SLKFY
+3563 LKFY
-3568 QNSPIIHISAN
+3568 QNSPVIHISAN

-3617 ESPQSPGSNLPLTID
+3617 ESPQSPGSNQPLTID
-3632 PVLSAAQNTGHNN
+3632 PVLAVHGTNN
-3645 PMNRRHLGDN
+3645 NSNAVSRRHLGDN

-3708 CLARSEC
+3708 CMARSEC

-3774 LVVSGST
+3774 LVVSGSS

-3793 LLRSLDPPMDFY
+3793 LLRSLDPPAEFH
-3805 SPELIAMSREGFI
+3805 SPELITMSREGFI
-3818 VVNYDKGNVAAYT
+3818 VINYDKGNVAAYT

-3882 ACNAAIRSL
+3882 ACNAGIRSL

>member
-1 MADIIRPPFS
+1 MDSLERIMRAAPLPRALNVNSANTKGQQRALVHASLAAATVGRKGRHLTGTFCLTGDTMEGIIQCLVFLKAFS
-11 EIKRPD
+11 
-17 EIVRMTTADNLKFAV
+17 
-32 LIGLIEV
+32 
-39 GQVTNREVVN
+39 
-49 TVLHLLVGG
+49 LVGG

-387 RVSHNNVITNKST
+387 RVSQQQLLEQQQTPTKYMAAL
-400 TVLLAEQEVEAIDW
+400 LLAEADVQSIDW
-414 ADEKLDLSAA
+414 SDDKLDLQAA
-424 FAKIRAVLSARNASA
+424 FAKIRAVLAARSANA
-439 NAVLNALGGVV
+439 NAVLQALRGSGSG
-450 VDQTAGGATVAGTST
+450 TAAHSTEIHSSSATVNAPTDH
-465 TPSSASTNAVN
+465 TNLAIN
-476 NNAGG
+476 NNH
-481 SNATTANTNNSNQ
+481 NITTINETTTAVTCENHLTKITESLSHMPLGSTFSLDRLSSSSISTLDFMRPFV
-494 YGDGGASA
+494 GDM
-502 GVNSNDNNKI
+502 
-512 ISDPLCHLPTGN
+512 
-524 TSFEQLRRISSTS
+524 
-537 TTGLELL
+537 
-544 RGYSSQTEEISQLKA
+544 EEINQLKF

-602 LMLQDVKAVVTHS
+602 LMLQDVKAVITHS

-636 DMAHEGISDIK
+636 DMAHEGISDMK
-647 RDQTLCSKL
+647 RDPTLCSKL

-717 SDLLLKQLSVALR
+717 SDLLLKQ
-730 FPNKKLFCFS
+730 LFCFS

-846 GNGVKEDELQSILNY
+846 GQGVKEDELQSILNY

-895 KYGVRSIFKLLAA
+895 KHGVRTIFKLLAA

-941 LYTLLS
+941 LYTLLA

-956 LSLPTYNILYEI
+956 LSMPTYNVLYEI

-974 QQILYTR
+974 QHIMYNR

-992 NPMVL
+992 NPMML
-997 KIIATLIRQSKQT
+997 KVVATLVRQSKQT

-1122 DNITDPALRQAR
+1122 DNITDPILRQAR

-1146 QQQQQHHHHPHTQR
+1146 LNQQHHGVVHNAASVTSLDHVTPVDEGCEDEIEQEICSNHNQTNDTNLEVECHETDTNCNCPIESESSEISTELNKQTNQCEILKLGISSVSEVLNNHKKSDSHTCNGN
-1160 QPQEQLEQTHV
+1160 
-1171 HTHQHHRHAALASPV
+1171 AS
-1186 AQESQVKDAES
+1186 S
-1197 VGSLEDV
+1197 
-1204 PPVEEEIAL
+1204 
-1213 SDMETTTNEVTVI
+1213 TTNTSAKEI
-1226 NAVNESTNLDSTAN
+1226 KSTGPEA
-1240 EKASGDAELLKE
+1240 LKE
-1252 TSNVSNDDLTKPKIS
+1252 T
-1267 SISDVYNEHIKSEVI
+1267 
-1282 VTSIV
+1282 
-1287 ESPAVA
+1287 
-1293 VTCNGGASSSSTPAS
+1293 
-1308 ASSTPAKTA
+1308 
-1317 ATANGGQEALSQTL
+1317 L
-1331 NIKPEDLEEIEL
+1331 NIRDLEELKNEQQNIASKDNEAHIESVLKISEKSL
-1343 ATAKIA
+1343 ADCKLLA
-1349 AGTTNDA
+1349 D
-1356 ELVEQVLQ
+1356 VLQ
-1364 SSEKA
+1364 ET
-1369 LQDCKIIADEMQEA
+1369 
-1383 SSVLKDEEIELAV
+1383 SSVIKDEEIELAV

-1403 LKNEKKQATKDL
+1403 LNNEKKQIREPSQDHQTPHVQT
-1415 MAEETLVT
+1415 EGTLT
-1423 SNDDTK
+1423 QISQ
-1429 KNEEDN
+1429 
-1435 VLLLNTK
+1435 LNTENMLNNITK
-1442 NLLNNNAVERKT
+1442 TSTEEINANNDVSVTKTCNIEDIEKTEELTNVIKANFLNNNAPHPAITVSEAIDKT
-1454 ITTTNDNTNTTN
+1454 
-1466 IKEVNANSEPNEN
+1466 V
-1479 FNEIRTTTNKAV
+1479 
-1491 TDLHAEA
+1491 
-1498 VSVIDMQQKTEEN
+1498 QKKLTE
-1511 DYKKATKNNINNS
+1511 
-1524 SSTNTAAPLEE
+1524 LE
-1535 QKISKLAIVV
+1535 
-1545 AKEHEHENDLMDV
+1545 V
-1558 SSSLSTTVE
+1558 SSSLSTTLE
-1567 TTEEISSLSPETTV
+1567 TVEEISSLSPETTV
-1581 SSASIPEDNL
+1581 SNTSMADETIEN
-1591 LGLNEATAHD
+1591 LNEESAKNT
-1601 NEKLSSETMTMVK
+1601 V
-1614 DIVDNLIDKVIDASV
+1614 VQ
-1629 IAIEKDAACKETNNN
+1629 
-1644 EIVDKVKNDV
+1644 EIVDKIIDDVIKNSSQDYFLEKIPKS
-1654 NEEVD
+1654 NNSDPENINQGLNSTIELLSED
-1659 VSLRAKEIVEDVLTS
+1659 CLCETAKD
-1674 ALDKA
+1674 
-1679 AATEQTNAKEVA
+1679 
-1691 IIEDNTSSKEVATTT
+1691 IIEDVIQTAVEQAISFNSLDDISIEKTAHNTNENKNNIVN
-1706 TTSTEQE
+1706 
-1713 TQADI
+1713 I
-1718 VQTVVNDLLEQTVN
+1718 VQTVVD
-1732 AIEKSD
+1732 
-1738 ELAGVVVPKVETKA
+1738 
-1752 ETMVGE
+1752 
-1758 ETLLA
+1758 
-1763 PEVVE
+1763 
-1768 EAKEL
+1768 
-1773 VAISLPLTKEIDSTT
+1773 
-1788 QTTPKKQAHDI
+1788 
-1799 VGGEAVDLE
+1799 
-1808 NVEVIE
+1808 
-1814 DLVEQTEEET
+1814 DLVEQTISAIATSTESEISENKKIIPEDQISLKPESNYLLDQNENKEQTFQEDLTLNSHSKDERSVCQET
-1824 QTTQEELLESAAELE
+1824 QTNQCIGENSQIFQKNEHHHQE
-1839 EEEQVKQS
+1839 QQS
-1847 TASTQVESN
+1847 ASTQVDSQ
-1856 HFDTKHSHQSQQAK
+1856 HFDDKK
-1870 QQHQQQQHQRSKS
+1870 QHGYSQHQLPQHHQRPKS

-2062 AMARD
+2062 AASRD
-2067 VSGAAHLQALIRG
+2067 LPGAAHLQALIRG

-2086 NIVESLTGQLSPVK
+2086 NIVESITGQLSPVK

-2167 RSAAGRPLF
+2167 RSTGAGRNL
-2176 PQWSHH
+2176 
-2182 VYPQF
+2182 
-2187 LPSNSHQNHM
+2187 
-2197 LSTTSTTT
+2197 
-2205 TNMQQQHTQ
+2205 
-2214 TTLHHHY
+2214 
-2221 YHQQQTQQI
+2221 
-2230 SSPPHHQQ
+2230 
-2238 QLTQHHNYTHHYAS
+2238 
-2252 IQQQQQQQMH
+2252 
-2262 QHQHQHST
+2262 
-2270 YYGEQQPQL
+2270 
-2279 QNHILSAGSSN
+2279 
-2290 SSSNYAGNISPPLA
+2290 
-2304 TQSTSSS
+2304 
-2311 ASSSV
+2311 
-2316 TSQPASSSS
+2316 
-2325 LSSLASQPTATRH
+2325 
-2338 HHQQQ
+2338 
-2343 QQQQH
+2343 
-2348 QHAHSHTVTH
+2348 
-2358 QHQHQH
+2358 
-2364 QRHIQK
+2364 
-2370 HHYHHQQQQQQQF
+2370 
-2383 QQHYG
+2383 
-2388 MMNGNGNQMV
+2388 
-2398 NGGDGVGGVGGNSK
+2398 
-2412 STPQNF
+2412 
-2418 TMSNSS
+2418 
-2424 HQQHFVGNA
+2424 
-2433 GDMNGSNAFNQYMRA
+2433 
-2448 SGAMMNGGHQ
+2448 
-2458 NSIAVEYHTHTHTH
+2458 
-2472 SIGVGGA
+2472 
-2479 VIGATNN
+2479 
-2486 NSLTLNNN
+2486 
-2494 NNCINNAISAH
+2494 
-2505 STLRDVGVGVGRD
+2505 
-2518 GVGCTSDIVS
+2518 
-2528 AGDTKLPY
+2528 
-2536 KNNGLNNNYRYNGH
+2536 
-2550 NNIGTGTRTI
+2550 

-2572 NNPSVL
+2572 NNSSVL

-2591 KSNKAT
+2591 KS
-2597 ATNTTTTMNKTAKTK
+2597 
-2612 NFKSTSII
+2612 
-2620 TTNLTTATTTTIS
+2620 
-2633 LPQSKQISKL
+2633 
-2643 QPQPL
+2643 
-2648 SPPKPVLPKKLPKSV
+2648 
-2663 DSDVGSLNMNST
+2663 DSECNSLNMNST

-2680 EVESSGEILADDNKP
+2680 EVESSSEILADDSKP
-2695 NNSNDESWTDVNLNE
+2695 INSNDESWTDVNLNE
-2710 DAGVQ
+2710 DSCVQ
-2715 ATAGGLLSG
+2715 TSATGIIMSG
-2724 GMSAVDGKM
+2724 DAKI
-2733 RDIDGIQQHHV
+2733 RDIGSVHSTHSSHTQNSAHVVGGIS
-2744 HQQQHQQ
+2744 
-2751 QHHQQQQTTIAHGQP
+2751 
-2766 QQQMQAHHGHQL
+2766 
-2778 MNAAGGGGGNERGDK
+2778 ERGDK

-2803 PDSYAATA
+2803 PDNYGNSTA
-2811 SGASSAGVATAAGN
+2811 VSGNNANIGTQRSSRA
-2825 VSQRGTTRSDELQMK
+2825 DELPIK

-2869 CPLLREVMV
+2869 CPLLREIMV
-2878 DFAPFLSKTLV
+2878 DFAHYLSKTLV

-3026 HGAWGDACSA
+3026 HGAWGDSCGT
-3036 VQKQTFWKLDA
+3036 VQKQIYWKLDA

-3062 RGSSHPQATLKAAIE
+3062 RGSSHPQATLKAALE
-3077 NGGPEDAIMQTRDE
+3077 NGGPEDAILQTRDE
-3091 FHTQIAVSRSHQS
+3091 FHTQIAVSRTHQA

-3132 NISTKAKLVA
+3132 NISTKAKLIA
-3142 PGVVAPGTVSI
+3142 PGLVAPGTVSI

-3164 DHPEFQKI
+3164 EHPEYHKI
-3172 DPEVLK
+3172 EVEVLK

-3294 NQYPVFPWVLTNYD
+3294 NQYPIFPWVLTNYESKD
-3308 TKELDLS
+3308 LDLS

-3326 IGALNPSRREYFEE
+3326 IGALNPSRRAYFED
-3340 RYESWVSDTIPPFHY
+3340 RYESWESDTIPPFHY
-3355 GTHYSTSSFTLNWLV
+3355 GTHYSTASFTLNWLV

-3392 LFSSISLSWK
+3392 LFSSVNLSWK

-3419 FLPEIFYNSSGYRLG
+3419 FLPEMFYNSSNYRLG
-3434 HREDGALVND
+3434 HREDGTMVND
-3444 VELPP
+3444 VELPQ
-3449 WSKSPEEFVRINR
+3449 WAKTPEEFVRINR

-3500 LTYEGSVDLDA
+3500 LTYEGSVDLEA
-3511 ISDPVMREAVEN
+3511 IVDPVMREAVEN

-3553 FSAMPDDLCM
+3553 FSAMPDDLCQI
-3563 SLKFY
+3563 LKFY

-3617 ESPQSPGSNLPLTID
+3617 ESSQQQGAMKPLTID
-3632 PVLSAAQNTGHNN
+3632 PVLTTQNTTNNN

-3668 TTVDSRFLIACGFW
+3668 VTVDSRFLIACGFW
-3682 DNSFRVFATETA
+3682 DNSFRVFNTESA
-3694 KIVQIVFGHFGVVT
+3694 KIVQIIFGHFGVVT

-3774 LVVSGST
+3774 LVVSGSSSKQRFFFSQYRT
-3781 NGPVLIH
+3781 TFYVFIIDGPVLIH

-3793 LLRSLDPPMDFY
+3793 LLRSLDPPMEFH

-3818 VVNYDKGNVAAYT
+3818 VINYDKGNVAAYT
-3831 INGKKLRHET
+3831 INGKELRHEI

-3882 ACNAAIRSL
+3882 ACNAGIRSL

-3906 GSIIVFHIDF
+3906 GSIVVFHIDF

>member
-1 MADIIRPPFS
+1 MDSLERLMRAAPLPRMLTSGVVATAAAAAAAAAGKGMVSVGGGGATALAAGGGQQRALVHASLAAATVGRKGRHLTGTFCLTGDTMEGIIQCLVFLKAFS
-11 EIKRPD
+11 
-17 EIVRMTTADNLKFAV
+17 
-32 LIGLIEV
+32 
-39 GQVTNREVVN
+39 
-49 TVLHLLVGG
+49 LVGG

-157 MKAVNGKW
+157 MKATNGKW

-387 RVSHNNVITNKST
+387 RV
-400 TVLLAEQEVEAIDW
+400 
-414 ADEKLDLSAA
+414 
-424 FAKIRAVLSARNASA
+424 
-439 NAVLNALGGVV
+439 
-450 VDQTAGGATVAGTST
+450 
-465 TPSSASTNAVN
+465 
-476 NNAGG
+476 
-481 SNATTANTNNSNQ
+481 
-494 YGDGGASA
+494 
-502 GVNSNDNNKI
+502 
-512 ISDPLCHLPTGN
+512 
-524 TSFEQLRRISSTS
+524 
-537 TTGLELL
+537 
-544 RGYSSQTEEISQLKA
+544 
-559 VLYDGKLSNAIVF
+559 LYDGKLSNAIVF

-586 SAPKGNV
+586 SSPKGNV

-636 DMAHEGISDIK
+636 DMAHEGLGDIK
-647 RDQTLCSKL
+647 RDPTLCSKL

-717 SDLLLKQLSVALR
+717 SDLLLK
-730 FPNKKLFCFS
+730 
-740 FLTWQ
+740 Q

-895 KYGVRSIFKLLAA
+895 KHGVRSIFKLLAA

-927 STYKRKYDVMSPHN
+927 STHKRKYDVMSPHN
-941 LYTLLS
+941 LYTLLA

-956 LSLPTYNILYEI
+956 LSLPTYNVLYEI

-981 HPEAESHYRLE
+981 HPEPESHYRLE
-992 NPMVL
+992 NPMIL
-997 KIIATLIRQSKQT
+997 KVVATLIRQSKQT
-1010 ESLIEV
+1010 ESLIDV
-1016 KKLFLSDMTLLC
+1016 KKLFLQDMTLLC

-1057 NTEEQKI
+1057 SSEEQKI

-1077 HAIKYEYGG
+1077 HAIKHEYGG

-1146 QQQQQHHHHPHTQR
+1146 LHQQQNGGSAAAVGPN
-1160 QPQEQLEQTHV
+1160 QT
-1171 HTHQHHRHAALASPV
+1171 AA
-1186 AQESQVKDAES
+1186 VKGAVS
-1197 VGSLEDV
+1197 IASLEDV
-1204 PPVEEEIAL
+1204 PPVVEEEVEELELEEVEIQEGPITEEAEPKSVIA
-1213 SDMETTTNEVTVI
+1213 N
-1226 NAVNESTNLDSTAN
+1226 
-1240 EKASGDAELLKE
+1240 
-1252 TSNVSNDDLTKPKIS
+1252 
-1267 SISDVYNEHIKSEVI
+1267 ISDVYNEQLK
-1282 VTSIV
+1282 TD
-1287 ESPAVA
+1287 A
-1293 VTCNGGASSSSTPAS
+1293 TCNGNLEDV
-1308 ASSTPAKTA
+1308 KEEELV
-1317 ATANGGQEALSQTL
+1317 QQQV
-1331 NIKPEDLEEIEL
+1331 EDLEKQPEQSISLGALRETLQLGDDMDVEELEL
-1343 ATAKIA
+1343 ATAK
-1349 AGTTNDA
+1349 DA
-1356 ELVEQVLQ
+1356 LNAEQHVARVLQ
-1364 SSEKA
+1364 ASEAA
-1369 LQDCKIIADEMQEA
+1369 LNDCKMAVDDVLQES

-1403 LKNEKKQATKDL
+1403 LNNEKKTQSQDKDNK
-1415 MAEETLVT
+1415 EQSVEQDV
-1423 SNDDTK
+1423 
-1429 KNEEDN
+1429 N
-1435 VLLLNTK
+1435 VSLLNSK
-1442 NLLNNNAVERKT
+1442 NLLNNNNNNNNNSPSPTPTTAT
-1454 ITTTNDNTNTTN
+1454 ATTTAVTEAET
-1466 IKEVNANSEPNEN
+1466 EVNAN
-1479 FNEIRTTTNKAV
+1479 EIVSSTEAPKAETETSVTPEVETPEMAKPSPIVPSPVLATN
-1491 TDLHAEA
+1491 
-1498 VSVIDMQQKTEEN
+1498 QKTEDAAN
-1511 DYKKATKNNINNS
+1511 KLNN
-1524 SSTNTAAPLEE
+1524 
-1535 QKISKLAIVV
+1535 
-1545 AKEHEHENDLMDV
+1545 
-1558 SSSLSTTVE
+1558 
-1567 TTEEISSLSPETTV
+1567 
-1581 SSASIPEDNL
+1581 
-1591 LGLNEATAHD
+1591 
-1601 NEKLSSETMTMVK
+1601 NEKLAEINASPEPSIVVETSKADLLQLSDCETKPNKDTEAEDSVALAVR
-1614 DIVDNLIDKVIDASV
+1614 DIVEQLIDKVIDATEAES
-1629 IAIEKDAACKETNNN
+1629 ASDTKTETNNN
-1644 EIVDKVKNDV
+1644 EIPKEEKQTSAEPKEVESPESLAAAAEEIVQEVVEAALVMVQEESTPEEPEKNVKPQEKE
-1654 NEEVD
+1654 NEKEEFLFQLEPASTEVQEP
-1659 VSLRAKEIVEDVLTS
+1659 AIVEDRKKPE
-1674 ALDKA
+1674 DPKA
-1679 AATEQTNAKEVA
+1679 QSSLEPKTPNLEEPKPKETEQQKSLEVA
-1691 IIEDNTSSKEVATTT
+1691 EELPQKPEEQAVA
-1706 TTSTEQE
+1706 
-1713 TQADI
+1713 I
-1718 VQTVVNDLLEQTVN
+1718 VNQVLDTLVDDTVKAVAAEQTTQT
-1732 AIEKSD
+1732 S
-1738 ELAGVVVPKVETKA
+1738 P
-1752 ETMVGE
+1752 
-1758 ETLLA
+1758 A
-1763 PEVVE
+1763 PEE
-1768 EAKEL
+1768 QSPQIL
-1773 VAISLPLTKEIDSTT
+1773 VMESPATSVRVKPTEVDSTT
-1788 QTTPKKQAHDI
+1788 QTTPKN
-1799 VGGEAVDLE
+1799 EAGSNL
-1808 NVEVIE
+1808 
-1814 DLVEQTEEET
+1814 LVEQVQQVLQEDDAQQSAGMAIEDEEY
-1824 QTTQEELLESAAELE
+1824 
-1839 EEEQVKQS
+1839 
-1847 TASTQVESN
+1847 SN
-1856 HFDTKHSHQSQQAK
+1856 QQAAAAVENANSSQLETNHYGPGNPESK
-1870 QQHQQQQHQRSKS
+1870 QQQQRTKS

-2067 VSGAAHLQALIRG
+2067 VPGAAHLQALIRG

-2086 NIVESLTGQLSPVK
+2086 NIVESITGQLSPVK

-2159 QRQSPVMQ
+2159 QRQSPVLQ
-2167 RSAAGRPLF
+2167 RTAG
-2176 PQWSHH
+2176 
-2182 VYPQF
+2182 
-2187 LPSNSHQNHM
+2187 
-2197 LSTTSTTT
+2197 
-2205 TNMQQQHTQ
+2205 
-2214 TTLHHHY
+2214 
-2221 YHQQQTQQI
+2221 
-2230 SSPPHHQQ
+2230 
-2238 QLTQHHNYTHHYAS
+2238 
-2252 IQQQQQQQMH
+2252 
-2262 QHQHQHST
+2262 
-2270 YYGEQQPQL
+2270 
-2279 QNHILSAGSSN
+2279 
-2290 SSSNYAGNISPPLA
+2290 
-2304 TQSTSSS
+2304 
-2311 ASSSV
+2311 
-2316 TSQPASSSS
+2316 
-2325 LSSLASQPTATRH
+2325 
-2338 HHQQQ
+2338 
-2343 QQQQH
+2343 
-2348 QHAHSHTVTH
+2348 
-2358 QHQHQH
+2358 
-2364 QRHIQK
+2364 
-2370 HHYHHQQQQQQQF
+2370 
-2383 QQHYG
+2383 
-2388 MMNGNGNQMV
+2388 
-2398 NGGDGVGGVGGNSK
+2398 GG
-2412 STPQNF
+2412 
-2418 TMSNSS
+2418 
-2424 HQQHFVGNA
+2424 
-2433 GDMNGSNAFNQYMRA
+2433 
-2448 SGAMMNGGHQ
+2448 
-2458 NSIAVEYHTHTHTH
+2458 
-2472 SIGVGGA
+2472 
-2479 VIGATNN
+2479 
-2486 NSLTLNNN
+2486 
-2494 NNCINNAISAH
+2494 
-2505 STLRDVGVGVGRD
+2505 GRQ
-2518 GVGCTSDIVS
+2518 
-2528 AGDTKLPY
+2528 
-2536 KNNGLNNNYRYNGH
+2536 
-2550 NNIGTGTRTI
+2550 I
-2560 QDGDYEIIVVDE
+2560 QDSDYEIIVVDE

-2591 KSNKAT
+2591 KS
-2597 ATNTTTTMNKTAKTK
+2597 
-2612 NFKSTSII
+2612 
-2620 TTNLTTATTTTIS
+2620 
-2633 LPQSKQISKL
+2633 
-2643 QPQPL
+2643 
-2648 SPPKPVLPKKLPKSV
+2648 V

-2680 EVESSGEILADDNKP
+2680 EVESSSEILIDDHKP
-2695 NNSNDESWTDVNLNE
+2695 SHSNDESWTDVNLNE
-2710 DAGVQ
+2710 DAAVQ
-2715 ATAGGLLSG
+2715 AASAGIVVGLVDNG
-2724 GMSAVDGKM
+2724 GNVIAEKHDPSHHNQQQQQQQA
-2733 RDIDGIQQHHV
+2733 GIMGQ
-2744 HQQQHQQ
+2744 QQQH
-2751 QHHQQQQTTIAHGQP
+2751 GSL
-2766 QQQMQAHHGHQL
+2766 GHS
-2778 MNAAGGGGGNERGDK
+2778 ERGDK

-2803 PDSYAATA
+2803 PDGYGGAGS
-2811 SGASSAGVATAAGN
+2811 SGVNSGQGQGVPSN
-2825 VSQRGTTRSDELQMK
+2825 QRPRPEELPMK
-2840 PPLVGQ
+2840 APALVAQ
-2846 LPMTTPSREASLTQK
+2846 LPLTTPSREASLTQK
-2861 LEVALGPV
+2861 LEIALGPV
-2869 CPLLREVMV
+2869 CPLLREIMV

-3026 HGAWGDACSA
+3026 HGAWGDSSSTSSGGAIVGA
-3036 VQKQTFWKLDA
+3036 VQKSPYWKLDA

-3062 RGSSHPQATLKAAIE
+3062 RGSSHPQATLKAALE
-3077 NGGPEDAIMQTRDE
+3077 NGGPEDAILQTRDE
-3091 FHTQIAVSRSHQS
+3091 FHTQIAVSRSHPS
-3104 TQHTADLLDDAE
+3104 GQHNGELLDDAE

-3132 NISTKAKLVA
+3132 NISTKARLIA
-3142 PGVVAPGTVSI
+3142 PGLVAPGTVSI

-3164 DHPEFQKI
+3164 EHPEFQKI
-3172 DPEVLK
+3172 DGEVLK

-3294 NQYPVFPWVLTNYD
+3294 NQYPIFPWVLTNYESKD
-3308 TKELDLS
+3308 LDLS

-3326 IGALNPSRREYFEE
+3326 IGALNPSRRAYFEE
-3340 RYESWVSDTIPPFHY
+3340 RYESWDSDTIPPFHY
-3355 GTHYSTSSFTLNWLV
+3355 GTHYSTAAFTLNWLV

-3392 LFSSISLSWK
+3392 LFSSVSLSWK

-3419 FLPEIFYNSSGYRLG
+3419 FLPEMFYNSSGYRLG
-3434 HREDGALVND
+3434 HREDGALVD
-3444 VELPP
+3444 DIELPP
-3449 WSKSPEEFVRINR
+3449 WAKSPEEFVRINR

-3500 LTYEGSVDLDA
+3500 LTYEGSVDLDGVL
-3511 ISDPVMREAVEN
+3511 DPVMREAVEN

-3553 FSAMPDDLCM
+3553 FSAMPEDLCQM
-3563 SLKFY
+3563 LKFY
-3568 QNSPIIHISAN
+3568 QNSPVIHISAN

-3617 ESPQSPGSNLPLTID
+3617 ESPQSPGSNQPLTID
-3632 PVLSAAQNTGHNN
+3632 PVLAVHGTNNNSNAAS
-3645 PMNRRHLGDN
+3645 RRHLGDN

-3708 CLARSEC
+3708 CMARSEC

-3774 LVVSGST
+3774 LVVSGSS

-3793 LLRSLDPPMDFY
+3793 LLRSLDPPAEFH
-3805 SPELIAMSREGFI
+3805 SPELITMSREGFI
-3818 VVNYDKGNVAAYT
+3818 VINYDKGNVAAYT

-3882 ACNAAIRSL
+3882 ACNAGIRSL

>member
-1 MADIIRPPFS
+1 
-11 EIKRPD
+11 
-17 EIVRMTTADNLKFAV
+17 
-32 LIGLIEV
+32 
-39 GQVTNREVVN
+39 
-49 TVLHLLVGG
+49 
-58 EFDMELNFV
+58 
-67 IQDAQNIKHMLE
+67 
-79 LLDHC
+79 
-84 PPNLQAEIWSVFIAI
+84 
-99 LRKSVRNLQA
+99 
-109 CTDVGLIEHVLV
+109 
-121 RLQRSE
+121 
-127 TVVADLLIEMLG
+127 MLG

-387 RVSHNNVITNKST
+387 RVSQQQHQRQVPTQHT
-400 TVLLAEQEVEAIDW
+400 AAVLLAEQEAQAIDW
-414 ADEKLDLSAA
+414 SDEKLDLQAA
-424 FAKIRAVLSARNASA
+424 FAKIRAVLAARNANA
-439 NAVLNALGGVV
+439 NAVLQALTGG
-450 VDQTAGGATVAGTST
+450 GTSGSAAGNT
-465 TPSSASTNAVN
+465 DTLSTEANAAVAANNATASDTIIGGSDGSKITDSLSHMPIGSAST
-476 NNAGG
+476 
-481 SNATTANTNNSNQ
+481 SSI
-494 YGDGGASA
+494 DR
-502 GVNSNDNNKI
+502 
-512 ISDPLCHLPTGN
+512 
-524 TSFEQLRRISSTS
+524 LRRMSS
-537 TTGLELL
+537 
-544 RGYSSQTEEISQLKA
+544 SSMSGSEYMRAFGGDTEEINQLKA

-647 RDQTLCSKL
+647 RDPTLCSKL

-717 SDLLLKQLSVALR
+717 SDLLLKQ
-730 FPNKKLFCFS
+730 LFCFS

-811 SGIIPK
+811 SGIVPK

-846 GNGVKEDELQSILNY
+846 GQGVKEDELQSILNY

-895 KYGVRSIFKLLAA
+895 KHGVRTIFKLLAA

-941 LYTLLS
+941 LYTLLA

-956 LSLPTYNILYEI
+956 LSMPTYNVLYEI

-974 QQILYTR
+974 QHIMYNR
-981 HPEAESHYRLE
+981 HPEPESHYRLE
-992 NPMVL
+992 NPMML
-997 KIIATLIRQSKQT
+997 KVVATLIRQSKQT

-1122 DNITDPALRQAR
+1122 DQITDPALRQAR

-1146 QQQQQHHHHPHTQR
+1146 MQQQHGSGNV
-1160 QPQEQLEQTHV
+1160 V
-1171 HTHQHHRHAALASPV
+1171 HNATSV
-1186 AQESQVKDAES
+1186 A
-1197 VGSLEDV
+1197 SLEDV
-1204 PPVEEEIAL
+1204 PPVEEEVEEI
-1213 SDMETTTNEVTVI
+1213 DMEE
-1226 NAVNESTNLDSTAN
+1226 ESTQQDEEIEEPVEESKCACASDETNATAVAAPTCEEKSTEVETEEETKEA
-1240 EKASGDAELLKE
+1240 ASGDAAAIKSSI
-1252 TSNVSNDDLTKPKIS
+1252 SN
-1267 SISDVYNEHIKSEVI
+1267 ISDVYNEHIKSEVL
-1282 VTSIV
+1282 V
-1287 ESPAVA
+1287 VA
-1293 VTCNGGASSSSTPAS
+1293 TAQCNGNASSTSTNTS
-1308 ASSTPAKTA
+1308 ANTTPAKTA
-1317 ATANGGQEALSQTL
+1317 SLPPATAAAAGGPEALKKTL
-1331 NIKPEDLEEIEL
+1331 NIDDLEELEL
-1343 ATAKIA
+1343 ENAKAATSVE
-1349 AGTTNDA
+1349 DA
-1356 ELVEQVLQ
+1356 EAHVQEVLKNSEKVLQ
-1364 SSEKA
+1364 E
-1369 LQDCKIIADEMQEA
+1369 CKLVADEMQEA
-1383 SSVLKDEEIELAV
+1383 SSVIKDEEIELAV

-1403 LKNEKKQATKDL
+1403 LNNEKKQIKEPSMETSTKA
-1415 MAEETLVT
+1415 AEETKAEL
-1423 SNDDTK
+1423 
-1429 KNEEDN
+1429 EESDK
-1435 VLLLNTK
+1435 VSLLNTK
-1442 NLLNNNAVERKT
+1442 NLLNNNLTEAEAEATTASTIDNNNVNNNNAETSSPTGAQEDNTTTQKT
-1454 ITTTNDNTNTTN
+1454 TDNGEGHDEKETKKTEQKQETNQENLLNNNDIQTEADATPETTTTNDHSKNP
-1466 IKEVNANSEPNEN
+1466 E
-1479 FNEIRTTTNKAV
+1479 
-1491 TDLHAEA
+1491 
-1498 VSVIDMQQKTEEN
+1498 TEE
-1511 DYKKATKNNINNS
+1511 KKEEYNTKLP
-1524 SSTNTAAPLEE
+1524 AEE
-1535 QKISKLAIVV
+1535 TS
-1545 AKEHEHENDLMDV
+1545 AKPNDLVELEV
-1558 SSSLSTTVE
+1558 SSSLSTTVTTGE
-1567 TTEEISSLSPETTV
+1567 TSEEISSLSPDTTI
-1581 SSASIPEDNL
+1581 SSPSMMDDAPMLSINDEPATTPVEENKT
-1591 LGLNEATAHD
+1591 EAAV
-1601 NEKLSSETMTMVK
+1601 VK
-1614 DIVDNLIDKVIDASV
+1614 DIVDELIDKVIEKSV
-1629 IAIEKDAACKETNNN
+1629 VEEGETNNN
-1644 EIVDKVKNDV
+1644 DVDDKEKEAEEFINETAQEIIDDVVKTAV
-1654 NEEVD
+1654 EE
-1659 VSLRAKEIVEDVLTS
+1659 
-1674 ALDKA
+1674 
-1679 AATEQTNAKEVA
+1679 
-1691 IIEDNTSSKEVATTT
+1691 ATTT
-1706 TTSTEQE
+1706 ETKPLDESNLAEKKSTSPSPLPESTAEKE
-1713 TQADI
+1713 NVEAI
-1718 VQTVVNDLLEQTVN
+1718 VQTVVDDLVEQTVSTIIDN
-1732 AIEKSD
+1732 ATQE
-1738 ELAGVVVPKVETKA
+1738 A
-1752 ETMVGE
+1752 ETE
-1758 ETLLA
+1758 I
-1763 PEVVE
+1763 VE
-1768 EAKEL
+1768 EISEQVAEL
-1773 VAISLPLTKEIDSTT
+1773 QLDDAI
-1788 QTTPKKQAHDI
+1788 
-1799 VGGEAVDLE
+1799 
-1808 NVEVIE
+1808 
-1814 DLVEQTEEET
+1814 VEQTEEET
-1824 QTTQEELLESAAELE
+1824 QTSAADDLETVPPQLLLQEKIDDVRIEDDEYLE
-1839 EEEQVKQS
+1839 EPVSQHEQQTQTQQTEDVGSDAVEESQDQGEQDVHQHQQQATQQQQHS
-1847 TASTQVESN
+1847 ASTQVEN
-1856 HFDTKHSHQSQQAK
+1856 QHFDNAGKQQQQPATHAQQQQQQQQS
-1870 QQHQQQQHQRSKS
+1870 QHQQQQQQQRSKS

-2067 VSGAAHLQALIRG
+2067 VPGAAHLQALIRG

-2086 NIVESLTGQLSPVK
+2086 NIVESITGQLSPVK

-2159 QRQSPVMQ
+2159 QRQSPIMQ
-2167 RSAAGRPLF
+2167 RSAGEPSGRPLF

-2187 LPSNSHQNHM
+2187 LPGSHHNHV
-2197 LSTTSTTT
+2197 TTA
-2205 TNMQQQHTQ
+2205 NMQQQ
-2214 TTLHHHY
+2214 
-2221 YHQQQTQQI
+2221 QQQT
-2230 SSPPHHQQ
+2230 
-2238 QLTQHHNYTHHYAS
+2238 NM
-2252 IQQQQQQQMH
+2252 QQQQQQQHVQQHHHHQQQQQQQQQLYYHQQMPSPPPH
-2262 QHQHQHST
+2262 QHQQQQQSMQQTSHLQHQHHHLT
-2270 YYGEQQPQL
+2270 HQQQQQQQQQQYYHHQAM
-2279 QNHILSAGSSN
+2279 NNAAVAAAAAS
-2290 SSSNYAGNISPPLA
+2290 YATHCPSPPLA
-2304 TQSTSSS
+2304 NQSTSPSTSS
-2311 ASSSV
+2311 TTN
-2316 TSQPASSSS
+2316 TSQPASTSS
-2325 LSSLASQPTATRH
+2325 LSSLASQP
-2338 HHQQQ
+2338 HHQQQRHGQKHQHYQPQQ

-2348 QHAHSHTVTH
+2348 MTAGAGANGGG
-2358 QHQHQH
+2358 
-2364 QRHIQK
+2364 
-2370 HHYHHQQQQQQQF
+2370 HYNMMNGSQVLNGKISTPQQQQQYSNPSAAASAVDMNGAGYH
-2383 QQHYG
+2383 QHPHAHMAQPPQYMRTPSTSSSAMMMTNGLNGMTSAHQNGIVDYHSQHGGAGVVGGGGG
-2388 MMNGNGNQMV
+2388 MMLNGGGSVGNQIANGNNPSLMHNNGNAGNPVAGNNHSSMIV
-2398 NGGDGVGGVGGNSK
+2398 GGGAMNNGRNMRNGLGGHVLGSAGGVVGGGGVGMHGANV
-2412 STPQNF
+2412 
-2418 TMSNSS
+2418 MASS
-2424 HQQHFVGNA
+2424 
-2433 GDMNGSNAFNQYMRA
+2433 S
-2448 SGAMMNGGHQ
+2448 
-2458 NSIAVEYHTHTHTH
+2458 
-2472 SIGVGGA
+2472 
-2479 VIGATNN
+2479 
-2486 NSLTLNNN
+2486 
-2494 NNCINNAISAH
+2494 SA
-2505 STLRDVGVGVGRD
+2505 
-2518 GVGCTSDIVS
+2518 
-2528 AGDTKLPY
+2528 Y
-2536 KNNGLNNNYRYNGH
+2536 KQNNGINNNYRYNGRSATT
-2550 NNIGTGTRTI
+2550 GTGGRTI

-2591 KSNKAT
+2591 KSPKMPMKSQ
-2597 ATNTTTTMNKTAKTK
+2597 TTTTTNTPTTLTKT
-2612 NFKSTSII
+2612 STV
-2620 TTNLTTATTTTIS
+2620 TTTTATPTTTGTTASSTPTTMVATGAALVKTMTTTINS
-2633 LPQSKQISKL
+2633 VLLNNTLTTTKTTNKL
-2643 QPQPL
+2643 QQQPL
-2648 SPPKPVLPKKLPKSV
+2648 SPPKPVVPQKLPKS
-2663 DSDVGSLNMNST
+2663 DSECNSLNMNST

-2680 EVESSGEILADDNKP
+2680 EVESSSEIMVDDNKP
-2695 NNSNDESWTDVNLNE
+2695 INSNDESWTDVNLNE
-2710 DAGVQ
+2710 DASVQ
-2715 ATAGGLLSG
+2715 ATATGIIMPGGG
-2724 GMSAVDGKM
+2724 SAGVDGKM
-2733 RDIDGIQQHHV
+2733 RGDDSGMHSLHASHMQHS
-2744 HQQQHQQ
+2744 QH
-2751 QHHQQQQTTIAHGQP
+2751 GS
-2766 QQQMQAHHGHQL
+2766 
-2778 MNAAGGGGGNERGDK
+2778 ERGDK

-2803 PDSYAATA
+2803 PDGYANSGNA
-2811 SGASSAGVATAAGN
+2811 SGNSGNVAGV
-2825 VSQRGTTRSDELQMK
+2825 QRGSRPDDLPMK

-2869 CPLLREVMV
+2869 CPLLREIMV
-2878 DFAPFLSKTLV
+2878 DFAHYLSKTLV

-3026 HGAWGDACSA
+3026 HGAWGDSSGS
-3036 VQKQTFWKLDA
+3036 VQKQTYWKLDA

-3062 RGSSHPQATLKAAIE
+3062 RGSSHPQATLKAALE
-3077 NGGPEDAIMQTRDE
+3077 NGGPEDAILQTRDE
-3091 FHTQIAVSRSHQS
+3091 FHTQIAVSRAHQA

-3132 NISTKAKLVA
+3132 NISTKAKLIA
-3142 PGVVAPGTVSI
+3142 PGLVAPGTVSI

-3164 DHPEFQKI
+3164 DHPDFQKI
-3172 DPEVLK
+3172 EPEVLK

-3294 NQYPVFPWVLTNYD
+3294 NQYPIFPWVLTNYE
-3308 TKELDLS
+3308 TKDLDLS

-3326 IGALNPSRREYFEE
+3326 IGALNPSRRAYFEE
-3340 RYESWVSDTIPPFHY
+3340 RYESWESDTIPPFHY
-3355 GTHYSTSSFTLNWLV
+3355 GTHYSTASFTLNWLV

-3392 LFSSISLSWK
+3392 LFSSVNLSWK

-3419 FLPEIFYNSSGYRLG
+3419 FLPEMFYNSSGYRLG

-3449 WSKSPEEFVRINR
+3449 WAKTPEEFVRINR

-3487 GPEAIRATNVFYY
+3487 GPEAVRATNVFYY

-3511 ISDPVMREAVEN
+3511 IADPVMREAVEN

-3553 FSAMPDDLCM
+3553 FSAMPDDLCQI
-3563 SLKFY
+3563 LKFY

-3617 ESPQSPGSNLPLTID
+3617 DSNQQQGAVKPLAID
-3632 PVLSAAQNTGHNN
+3632 PVLTAAQNTTHNN

-3668 TTVDSRFLIACGFW
+3668 VTVDSRFLIACGFW
-3682 DNSFRVFATETA
+3682 DNSFRVFNTESA

-3793 LLRSLDPPMDFY
+3793 LLRSLDAPMDFH

-3831 INGKKLRHET
+3831 INGKELRHET

-3872 FNLAPLYAFP
+3872 FSLAPLYAFP
-3882 ACNAAIRSL
+3882 ACNAGIRSL

-3906 GSIIVFHIDF
+3906 GSIVVFHIDF

>member
-1 MADIIRPPFS
+1 MDSLERLMRAAPLPRMLTSGVVATAAAAASAAAGKGMVSVGGGATALAAGGGQQRALVHASLAAATVGRKGRHLTGTFCLTGDTMEGIIQCLVFLKAFS
-11 EIKRPD
+11 
-17 EIVRMTTADNLKFAV
+17 
-32 LIGLIEV
+32 
-39 GQVTNREVVN
+39 
-49 TVLHLLVGG
+49 LVGG

-157 MKAVNGKW
+157 MKATNGKW

-387 RVSHNNVITNKST
+387 RVSHFQ
-400 TVLLAEQEVEAIDW
+400 LLPATLGASALSGGSGSGTGSGSGNDASAAAAAAIAAGQQQQLQLQFQILAAEQEARAIDW
-414 ADEKLDLSAA
+414 SDEKLDLNAA
-424 FAKIRAVLSARNASA
+424 FVKIRAVLTARNAVTLAGSSSGTGTTA
-439 NAVLNALGGVV
+439 AVA
-450 VDQTAGGATVAGTST
+450 TAAAAAAAGAGAGAGTT
-465 TPSSASTNAVN
+465 AAATSAAAAAAAAATQNENDAAVGQQQH
-476 NNAGG
+476 ATQHHHAT
-481 SNATTANTNNSNQ
+481 ATT
-494 YGDGGASA
+494 GSA
-502 GVNSNDNNKI
+502 D
-512 ISDPLCHLPTGN
+512 DPLGHLPTGN
-524 TSFEQLRRISSTS
+524 ASSFEQLRRMSSV
-537 TTGLELL
+537 
-544 RGYSSQTEEISQLKA
+544 SSLNSMVGSADTEEVNQLKA

-586 SAPKGNV
+586 SSPKGNV

-636 DMAHEGISDIK
+636 DMAHEGLGDIK
-647 RDQTLCSKL
+647 RDPTLCSKL

-717 SDLLLKQLSVALR
+717 SDLLLKQLNTGLR
-730 FPNKKLFCFS
+730 NPFKKFYQLFCFS

-895 KYGVRSIFKLLAA
+895 KHGVRSIFKLLAA

-927 STYKRKYDVMSPHN
+927 STHKRKYDVMSPHN
-941 LYTLLS
+941 LYTLLA

-956 LSLPTYNILYEI
+956 LSLPTYNVLYEI

-981 HPEAESHYRLE
+981 HPEPESHYRLE
-992 NPMVL
+992 NPMIL
-997 KIIATLIRQSKQT
+997 KVVATLIRQSKQT
-1010 ESLIEV
+1010 ESLIDV
-1016 KKLFLSDMTLLC
+1016 KKLFLQDMTLLC

-1057 NTEEQKI
+1057 SSEEQKI

-1077 HAIKYEYGG
+1077 HAIKHEYGG

-1146 QQQQQHHHHPHTQR
+1146 LHQQQNGGSTAAVAPN
-1160 QPQEQLEQTHV
+1160 QT
-1171 HTHQHHRHAALASPV
+1171 AA
-1186 AQESQVKDAES
+1186 VKGS
-1197 VGSLEDV
+1197 VSIASLEDV
-1204 PPVEEEIAL
+1204 PPVVEEEVEELELEEVEIQEGPITEETEPKSVIA
-1213 SDMETTTNEVTVI
+1213 N
-1226 NAVNESTNLDSTAN
+1226 
-1240 EKASGDAELLKE
+1240 
-1252 TSNVSNDDLTKPKIS
+1252 
-1267 SISDVYNEHIKSEVI
+1267 ISDVYNEQLK
-1282 VTSIV
+1282 TD
-1287 ESPAVA
+1287 A
-1293 VTCNGGASSSSTPAS
+1293 TCNGNLEDVKEEEPAQQQAGDLEKQPEPSTPL
-1308 ASSTPAKTA
+1308 
-1317 ATANGGQEALSQTL
+1317 GALRETL
-1331 NIKPEDLEEIEL
+1331 QLGDDMDVEELEL
-1343 ATAKIA
+1343 ATAK
-1349 AGTTNDA
+1349 DA
-1356 ELVEQVLQ
+1356 LNAEQHVSRVLQ
-1364 SSEKA
+1364 ASEAA
-1369 LQDCKIIADEMQEA
+1369 LNDCKMAVDDVLQES

-1403 LKNEKKQATKDL
+1403 LNNEKKTQSQDNKDNK
-1415 MAEETLVT
+1415 EQPGEQDV
-1423 SNDDTK
+1423 
-1429 KNEEDN
+1429 N
-1435 VLLLNTK
+1435 VSLLNSK
-1442 NLLNNNAVERKT
+1442 NLLNNNNNNNNNSPSPT
-1454 ITTTNDNTNTTN
+1454 PTTTTATAETESET
-1466 IKEVNANSEPNEN
+1466 EVNAN
-1479 FNEIRTTTNKAV
+1479 EIVSSTEAPKAETEASVAPEVDTPETAKPSPIVPSPVLATN
-1491 TDLHAEA
+1491 
-1498 VSVIDMQQKTEEN
+1498 QKTEDAAN
-1511 DYKKATKNNINNS
+1511 KLNN
-1524 SSTNTAAPLEE
+1524 
-1535 QKISKLAIVV
+1535 
-1545 AKEHEHENDLMDV
+1545 
-1558 SSSLSTTVE
+1558 
-1567 TTEEISSLSPETTV
+1567 
-1581 SSASIPEDNL
+1581 
-1591 LGLNEATAHD
+1591 
-1601 NEKLSSETMTMVK
+1601 NEKLAEISASPEPPIVVETPEADLLQLSDSETKPNKETEAEDSVALAVR
-1614 DIVDNLIDKVIDASV
+1614 DIVEQLIDKVIDATEAES
-1629 IAIEKDAACKETNNN
+1629 ASETKTETNNN
-1644 EIVDKVKNDV
+1644 EIPKKEKQTS
-1654 NEEVD
+1654 EEPENVETPE
-1659 VSLRAKEIVEDVLTS
+1659 SLAAAAEEIV
-1674 ALDKA
+1674 
-1679 AATEQTNAKEVA
+1679 Q
-1691 IIEDNTSSKEVATTT
+1691 
-1706 TTSTEQE
+1706 
-1713 TQADI
+1713 
-1718 VQTVVNDLLEQTVN
+1718 
-1732 AIEKSD
+1732 
-1738 ELAGVVVPKVETKA
+1738 
-1752 ETMVGE
+1752 
-1758 ETLLA
+1758 
-1763 PEVVE
+1763 EVVE
-1768 EAKEL
+1768 AALVMVQEESTPEEPEERVNSQEEENEIGKEEVLLQLEEKPASTEVQEAKIEEDLKKPEDPKADSSVEPKTPQLEEPKPQETEQQKSQEVAEEL
-1773 VAISLPLTKEIDSTT
+1773 PQKPEEQVVAIVNQVLDTLVDDTVKAVAAEQTTQTSPAPEEQSPQILAMESPAASVRVKPTEVDSTT
-1788 QTTPKKQAHDI
+1788 QTTPKN
-1799 VGGEAVDLE
+1799 EAGSSL
-1808 NVEVIE
+1808 
-1814 DLVEQTEEET
+1814 LVEQVQQVLQEDDAQQSAGMTIEDEEY
-1824 QTTQEELLESAAELE
+1824 
-1839 EEEQVKQS
+1839 
-1847 TASTQVESN
+1847 SN
-1856 HFDTKHSHQSQQAK
+1856 QQAAAAVENANSGQLDANHYGPGNPESK
-1870 QQHQQQQHQRSKS
+1870 QQQQRSKS

-2062 AMARD
+2062 ALARD
-2067 VSGAAHLQALIRG
+2067 VPGAAHLQALIRG

-2086 NIVESLTGQLSPVK
+2086 NIVESITGQLSPVK

-2159 QRQSPVMQ
+2159 QRQSPVLQ
-2167 RSAAGRPLF
+2167 RTAG
-2176 PQWSHH
+2176 
-2182 VYPQF
+2182 
-2187 LPSNSHQNHM
+2187 
-2197 LSTTSTTT
+2197 
-2205 TNMQQQHTQ
+2205 
-2214 TTLHHHY
+2214 
-2221 YHQQQTQQI
+2221 
-2230 SSPPHHQQ
+2230 
-2238 QLTQHHNYTHHYAS
+2238 
-2252 IQQQQQQQMH
+2252 
-2262 QHQHQHST
+2262 
-2270 YYGEQQPQL
+2270 
-2279 QNHILSAGSSN
+2279 
-2290 SSSNYAGNISPPLA
+2290 
-2304 TQSTSSS
+2304 
-2311 ASSSV
+2311 
-2316 TSQPASSSS
+2316 
-2325 LSSLASQPTATRH
+2325 
-2338 HHQQQ
+2338 
-2343 QQQQH
+2343 
-2348 QHAHSHTVTH
+2348 
-2358 QHQHQH
+2358 
-2364 QRHIQK
+2364 
-2370 HHYHHQQQQQQQF
+2370 
-2383 QQHYG
+2383 
-2388 MMNGNGNQMV
+2388 
-2398 NGGDGVGGVGGNSK
+2398 GG
-2412 STPQNF
+2412 
-2418 TMSNSS
+2418 
-2424 HQQHFVGNA
+2424 
-2433 GDMNGSNAFNQYMRA
+2433 
-2448 SGAMMNGGHQ
+2448 
-2458 NSIAVEYHTHTHTH
+2458 
-2472 SIGVGGA
+2472 
-2479 VIGATNN
+2479 
-2486 NSLTLNNN
+2486 
-2494 NNCINNAISAH
+2494 
-2505 STLRDVGVGVGRD
+2505 GRQ
-2518 GVGCTSDIVS
+2518 
-2528 AGDTKLPY
+2528 
-2536 KNNGLNNNYRYNGH
+2536 
-2550 NNIGTGTRTI
+2550 I
-2560 QDGDYEIIVVDE
+2560 QDSDYEIIVVDE

-2591 KSNKAT
+2591 KANQ
-2597 ATNTTTTMNKTAKTK
+2597 TTT
-2612 NFKSTSII
+2612 I
-2620 TTNLTTATTTTIS
+2620 ATTTTTTTTTHINNNNTKTTTS
-2633 LPQSKQISKL
+2633 NAPTATIKIQQ
-2643 QPQPL
+2643 QPL
-2648 SPPKPVLPKKLPKSV
+2648 SPPKPLVPQKLPKSV

-2680 EVESSGEILADDNKP
+2680 EVESSSEILIDDHKP
-2695 NNSNDESWTDVNLNE
+2695 SHSNDESWTDVNLNE
-2710 DAGVQ
+2710 DAAVQ
-2715 ATAGGLLSG
+2715 AASAGIVVGLVDNG
-2724 GMSAVDGKM
+2724 GNVISDKHDPSHHNQQQQQQA
-2733 RDIDGIQQHHV
+2733 GIIGQ
-2744 HQQQHQQ
+2744 QQQH
-2751 QHHQQQQTTIAHGQP
+2751 GSL
-2766 QQQMQAHHGHQL
+2766 GHS
-2778 MNAAGGGGGNERGDK
+2778 ERGDK

-2803 PDSYAATA
+2803 PDGYGGAG
-2811 SGASSAGVATAAGN
+2811 SGGVNSGQGQGVPSN
-2825 VSQRGTTRSDELQMK
+2825 QRPRPEELPMK
-2840 PPLVGQ
+2840 APALVAQ
-2846 LPMTTPSREASLTQK
+2846 LPLTTPSREASLTQK
-2861 LEVALGPV
+2861 LEIALGPV
-2869 CPLLREVMV
+2869 CPLLREIMV

-3026 HGAWGDACSA
+3026 HGAWGDSSSTSSGGAIVGA
-3036 VQKQTFWKLDA
+3036 VQKSPYWKLDA

-3062 RGSSHPQATLKAAIE
+3062 RGSSHPQATLKAALE
-3077 NGGPEDAIMQTRDE
+3077 NGGPEDAILQTRDE
-3091 FHTQIAVSRSHQS
+3091 FHTQIAVSRTHPSG
-3104 TQHTADLLDDAE
+3104 QHNGELLDDAE

-3132 NISTKAKLVA
+3132 NISTKARLIA
-3142 PGVVAPGTVSI
+3142 PGLVAPGTVSI

-3164 DHPEFQKI
+3164 EHPEFQKI
-3172 DPEVLK
+3172 DGEVLK

-3294 NQYPVFPWVLTNYD
+3294 NQYPIFPWVLTNYESKD
-3308 TKELDLS
+3308 LDLS

-3326 IGALNPSRREYFEE
+3326 IGALNPSRRAYFEE
-3340 RYESWVSDTIPPFHY
+3340 RYESWDSDTIPPFHY
-3355 GTHYSTSSFTLNWLV
+3355 GTHYSTAAFTLNWLV

-3392 LFSSISLSWK
+3392 LFSSVSLSWK

-3419 FLPEIFYNSSGYRLG
+3419 FLPEMFYNSSGYRLG
-3434 HREDGALVND
+3434 HREDGALVD
-3444 VELPP
+3444 DIELPP
-3449 WSKSPEEFVRINR
+3449 WAKSPEEFVRINR

-3500 LTYEGSVDLDA
+3500 LTYEGSVDLDGVL
-3511 ISDPVMREAVEN
+3511 DPVMREAVEN

-3553 FSAMPDDLCM
+3553 FSAMPEDLCQM
-3563 SLKFY
+3563 LKFY
-3568 QNSPIIHISAN
+3568 QNSPVIHISAN

-3617 ESPQSPGSNLPLTID
+3617 ESPQSPGSNQPLTID
-3632 PVLSAAQNTGHNN
+3632 PVLAVHGTNNNSNAAS
-3645 PMNRRHLGDN
+3645 RRHLGDN

-3708 CLARSEC
+3708 CMARSEC

-3774 LVVSGST
+3774 LVVSGSS

-3793 LLRSLDPPMDFY
+3793 LLRSLDPPAEFH
-3805 SPELIAMSREGFI
+3805 SPELITMSREGFI
-3818 VVNYDKGNVAAYT
+3818 VINYDKGNVAAYT

-3882 ACNAAIRSL
+3882 ACNAGIRSL

>member
-1 MADIIRPPFS
+1 MDSLERLMRAAPLPRMLTSGVVATAAAAAAAAAGKGMVSVGGGGATALAAGGGQQRALVHASLAAATVGRKGRHLTGTFCLTGDTMEGIIQCLVFLKAFS
-11 EIKRPD
+11 
-17 EIVRMTTADNLKFAV
+17 
-32 LIGLIEV
+32 
-39 GQVTNREVVN
+39 
-49 TVLHLLVGG
+49 LVGG

-157 MKAVNGKW
+157 MKATNGKW

-387 RVSHNNVITNKST
+387 RVSHFQ
-400 TVLLAEQEVEAIDW
+400 LLPATLGASALSGGSGSGTGSGSGNDASAAAAAAVAAGQQQQLQLQFQILAAEQEARAIDW
-414 ADEKLDLSAA
+414 SDEKLDLNAA
-424 FAKIRAVLSARNASA
+424 FVKIRAVLTARNALTLAGSSSSTSGTAAVA
-439 NAVLNALGGVV
+439 NAA
-450 VDQTAGGATVAGTST
+450 AAAGTG
-465 TPSSASTNAVN
+465 
-476 NNAGG
+476 AG
-481 SNATTANTNNSNQ
+481 TTAAV
-494 YGDGGASA
+494 ASA
-502 GVNSNDNNKI
+502 AAAAAATQNENDAAAVQQHHATHHHATAT
-512 ISDPLCHLPTGN
+512 SGSADDPLGHLPTGN
-524 TSFEQLRRISSTS
+524 ASSFEQLRRMSSV
-537 TTGLELL
+537 
-544 RGYSSQTEEISQLKA
+544 SSLNSMVGTADTEEVNQLKA

-586 SAPKGNV
+586 SSPKGNV
-593 SYFVHTPHA
+593 SYFVHTPHS

-636 DMAHEGISDIK
+636 DMAHEGLGDIK
-647 RDQTLCSKL
+647 RDPTLCSKL

-717 SDLLLKQLSVALR
+717 SDLLLK
-730 FPNKKLFCFS
+730 
-740 FLTWQ
+740 Q

-895 KYGVRSIFKLLAA
+895 KHGVRSIFKLLAA

-927 STYKRKYDVMSPHN
+927 STHKRKYDVMSPHN
-941 LYTLLS
+941 LYTLLA

-956 LSLPTYNILYEI
+956 LSLPTYNVLYEI

-981 HPEAESHYRLE
+981 HPEPESHYRLE
-992 NPMVL
+992 NPMIL
-997 KIIATLIRQSKQT
+997 KVVATLIRQSKQT
-1010 ESLIEV
+1010 ESLIDV
-1016 KKLFLSDMTLLC
+1016 KKLFLQDMTLLC

-1057 NTEEQKI
+1057 SSEEQKI

-1077 HAIKYEYGG
+1077 HAIKHEYGG

-1146 QQQQQHHHHPHTQR
+1146 LHQQQNGGSAAAVGPN
-1160 QPQEQLEQTHV
+1160 QT
-1171 HTHQHHRHAALASPV
+1171 TA
-1186 AQESQVKDAES
+1186 VKGAVS
-1197 VGSLEDV
+1197 IASLEDV
-1204 PPVEEEIAL
+1204 PPVVEEEVEELELEEVEIQEGPITEEAEPKSVIA
-1213 SDMETTTNEVTVI
+1213 N
-1226 NAVNESTNLDSTAN
+1226 
-1240 EKASGDAELLKE
+1240 
-1252 TSNVSNDDLTKPKIS
+1252 
-1267 SISDVYNEHIKSEVI
+1267 ISDVYNEQLK
-1282 VTSIV
+1282 TN
-1287 ESPAVA
+1287 AA
-1293 VTCNGGASSSSTPAS
+1293 CNGNLEDVKEEELVQQQVKDLEKQPEQSISL
-1308 ASSTPAKTA
+1308 
-1317 ATANGGQEALSQTL
+1317 EALRETL
-1331 NIKPEDLEEIEL
+1331 QLGDDMDVEELEL
-1343 ATAKIA
+1343 ATAK
-1349 AGTTNDA
+1349 DA
-1356 ELVEQVLQ
+1356 LNAEQHVARVLQ
-1364 SSEKA
+1364 ASEAA
-1369 LQDCKIIADEMQEA
+1369 LNDCKMAVDDVLQES

-1403 LKNEKKQATKDL
+1403 LNNEKKTQSQDKDIKEQSGEQD
-1415 MAEETLVT
+1415 A
-1423 SNDDTK
+1423 
-1429 KNEEDN
+1429 N
-1435 VLLLNTK
+1435 VSLLNSK
-1442 NLLNNNAVERKT
+1442 NLLNNNNNNNNNSPSPTPTTAT
-1454 ITTTNDNTNTTN
+1454 ATTTAVTEAET
-1466 IKEVNANSEPNEN
+1466 EVNAN
-1479 FNEIRTTTNKAV
+1479 EIVSSTEAPKAETETSVTPEVETPEMAKPSPIVPSPVLATNK
-1491 TDLHAEA
+1491 
-1498 VSVIDMQQKTEEN
+1498 KTEDAAN
-1511 DYKKATKNNINNS
+1511 KLNN
-1524 SSTNTAAPLEE
+1524 
-1535 QKISKLAIVV
+1535 
-1545 AKEHEHENDLMDV
+1545 
-1558 SSSLSTTVE
+1558 
-1567 TTEEISSLSPETTV
+1567 
-1581 SSASIPEDNL
+1581 
-1591 LGLNEATAHD
+1591 
-1601 NEKLSSETMTMVK
+1601 NEKLAEINASPEPSIVVETSEADLLQLSDCETKPNKDTEAEDSVALAVR
-1614 DIVDNLIDKVIDASV
+1614 DIVEQLIDKVIDATEAES
-1629 IAIEKDAACKETNNN
+1629 ASDTKTETNNN
-1644 EIVDKVKNDV
+1644 EIPKEEKQTSAEP
-1654 NEEVD
+1654 EEVESPE
-1659 VSLRAKEIVEDVLTS
+1659 SLAAAAEEIV
-1674 ALDKA
+1674 
-1679 AATEQTNAKEVA
+1679 Q
-1691 IIEDNTSSKEVATTT
+1691 
-1706 TTSTEQE
+1706 
-1713 TQADI
+1713 
-1718 VQTVVNDLLEQTVN
+1718 
-1732 AIEKSD
+1732 
-1738 ELAGVVVPKVETKA
+1738 
-1752 ETMVGE
+1752 
-1758 ETLLA
+1758 
-1763 PEVVE
+1763 EVVE
-1768 EAKEL
+1768 AALVMVQEESTPEEPEKNVKPQEKENEKEEFL
-1773 VAISLPLTKEIDSTT
+1773 LQLEPASTEVQEPAMVKDRKKPEDPKAQGSLEPKTPNLEEPKPKETEQQKSLEVAEELPQKPEEQAVAIVNQVLDTLVDDTVKAVAAEQTTQTSPAPEEQSPQILAMESPATSARVKPTEVDSTT
-1788 QTTPKKQAHDI
+1788 QTTPKN
-1799 VGGEAVDLE
+1799 EAGSNL
-1808 NVEVIE
+1808 
-1814 DLVEQTEEET
+1814 LVEQVQQVLQEDDAQQSAGMTIEDEEYSNQHAAAAVENANSS
-1824 QTTQEELLESAAELE
+1824 QLEANHYGPGNP
-1839 EEEQVKQS
+1839 
-1847 TASTQVESN
+1847 ES
-1856 HFDTKHSHQSQQAK
+1856 K
-1870 QQHQQQQHQRSKS
+1870 QQQQRTKS

-2067 VSGAAHLQALIRG
+2067 VPGAAHLQALIRG

-2086 NIVESLTGQLSPVK
+2086 NIVESITGQLSPVK

-2159 QRQSPVMQ
+2159 QRQSPVLQ
-2167 RSAAGRPLF
+2167 RTAG
-2176 PQWSHH
+2176 
-2182 VYPQF
+2182 
-2187 LPSNSHQNHM
+2187 
-2197 LSTTSTTT
+2197 
-2205 TNMQQQHTQ
+2205 
-2214 TTLHHHY
+2214 
-2221 YHQQQTQQI
+2221 
-2230 SSPPHHQQ
+2230 
-2238 QLTQHHNYTHHYAS
+2238 
-2252 IQQQQQQQMH
+2252 
-2262 QHQHQHST
+2262 
-2270 YYGEQQPQL
+2270 
-2279 QNHILSAGSSN
+2279 
-2290 SSSNYAGNISPPLA
+2290 
-2304 TQSTSSS
+2304 
-2311 ASSSV
+2311 
-2316 TSQPASSSS
+2316 
-2325 LSSLASQPTATRH
+2325 
-2338 HHQQQ
+2338 
-2343 QQQQH
+2343 
-2348 QHAHSHTVTH
+2348 
-2358 QHQHQH
+2358 
-2364 QRHIQK
+2364 
-2370 HHYHHQQQQQQQF
+2370 
-2383 QQHYG
+2383 
-2388 MMNGNGNQMV
+2388 
-2398 NGGDGVGGVGGNSK
+2398 GG
-2412 STPQNF
+2412 
-2418 TMSNSS
+2418 
-2424 HQQHFVGNA
+2424 
-2433 GDMNGSNAFNQYMRA
+2433 
-2448 SGAMMNGGHQ
+2448 
-2458 NSIAVEYHTHTHTH
+2458 
-2472 SIGVGGA
+2472 
-2479 VIGATNN
+2479 
-2486 NSLTLNNN
+2486 
-2494 NNCINNAISAH
+2494 
-2505 STLRDVGVGVGRD
+2505 GRQ
-2518 GVGCTSDIVS
+2518 
-2528 AGDTKLPY
+2528 
-2536 KNNGLNNNYRYNGH
+2536 
-2550 NNIGTGTRTI
+2550 I
-2560 QDGDYEIIVVDE
+2560 QDSDYEIIVVDE

-2591 KSNKAT
+2591 KS
-2597 ATNTTTTMNKTAKTK
+2597 
-2612 NFKSTSII
+2612 
-2620 TTNLTTATTTTIS
+2620 
-2633 LPQSKQISKL
+2633 
-2643 QPQPL
+2643 
-2648 SPPKPVLPKKLPKSV
+2648 V

-2680 EVESSGEILADDNKP
+2680 EVESSSEILIDDHKP
-2695 NNSNDESWTDVNLNE
+2695 SHSNDESWTDVNLNE
-2710 DAGVQ
+2710 DAAVQ
-2715 ATAGGLLSG
+2715 AASAGIVVGLVDNG
-2724 GMSAVDGKM
+2724 GNVIADKHDPSHHNQQQQQQQA
-2733 RDIDGIQQHHV
+2733 GIMGQ
-2744 HQQQHQQ
+2744 QQQHGSL
-2751 QHHQQQQTTIAHGQP
+2751 GQS
-2766 QQQMQAHHGHQL
+2766 
-2778 MNAAGGGGGNERGDK
+2778 ERGDK

-2803 PDSYAATA
+2803 PDGYGGAGS
-2811 SGASSAGVATAAGN
+2811 SGVNSGQGQGVPSN
-2825 VSQRGTTRSDELQMK
+2825 QRPRPEELPMK
-2840 PPLVGQ
+2840 APALVAQ
-2846 LPMTTPSREASLTQK
+2846 LPLTTPSREASLTQK
-2861 LEVALGPV
+2861 LEIALGPV
-2869 CPLLREVMV
+2869 CPLLREIMV

-3026 HGAWGDACSA
+3026 HGAWGDSSSTSSGGAIVGA
-3036 VQKQTFWKLDA
+3036 VQKSPYWKLDA

-3062 RGSSHPQATLKAAIE
+3062 RGSSHPQATLKAALE
-3077 NGGPEDAIMQTRDE
+3077 NGGPEDAILQTRDE
-3091 FHTQIAVSRSHQS
+3091 FHTQIAVSRSHPS
-3104 TQHTADLLDDAE
+3104 GQHNGELLDDAE

-3132 NISTKAKLVA
+3132 NISTKARLIA
-3142 PGVVAPGTVSI
+3142 PGLVAPGTVSI

-3164 DHPEFQKI
+3164 EHPEFQKI
-3172 DPEVLK
+3172 DGEVLK

-3294 NQYPVFPWVLTNYD
+3294 NQYPIFPWVLTNYESKD
-3308 TKELDLS
+3308 LDLS

-3326 IGALNPSRREYFEE
+3326 IGALNPSRRAYFEE
-3340 RYESWVSDTIPPFHY
+3340 RYESWDSDTIPPFHY
-3355 GTHYSTSSFTLNWLV
+3355 GTHYSTAAFTLNWLV

-3392 LFSSISLSWK
+3392 LFSSVSLSWK

-3419 FLPEIFYNSSGYRLG
+3419 FLPEMFYNSSGYRLG
-3434 HREDGALVND
+3434 HREDGALVD
-3444 VELPP
+3444 DIELPP
-3449 WSKSPEEFVRINR
+3449 WAKSPEEFVRINR

-3500 LTYEGSVDLDA
+3500 LTYEGSVDLDGVL
-3511 ISDPVMREAVEN
+3511 DPVMREAVEN

-3553 FSAMPDDLCM
+3553 FSAMPEDLCQM
-3563 SLKFY
+3563 LKFY
-3568 QNSPIIHISAN
+3568 QNSPVIHISAN

-3617 ESPQSPGSNLPLTID
+3617 ESPQSPGSNQPLTID
-3632 PVLSAAQNTGHNN
+3632 PVLAVHGTNNNSNAAS
-3645 PMNRRHLGDN
+3645 RRHLGDN

-3708 CLARSEC
+3708 CMARSEC

-3774 LVVSGST
+3774 LVVSGSS

-3793 LLRSLDPPMDFY
+3793 LLRSLDPPAEFH
-3805 SPELIAMSREGFI
+3805 SPELITMSREGFI
-3818 VVNYDKGNVAAYT
+3818 VINYDKGNVAAYT

-3882 ACNAAIRSL
+3882 ACNAGIRSL

>member
-1 MADIIRPPFS
+1 MADIMRPPYS

-157 MKAVNGKW
+157 MKANNGKW

-387 RVSHNNVITNKST
+387 RV
-400 TVLLAEQEVEAIDW
+400 
-414 ADEKLDLSAA
+414 
-424 FAKIRAVLSARNASA
+424 
-439 NAVLNALGGVV
+439 
-450 VDQTAGGATVAGTST
+450 
-465 TPSSASTNAVN
+465 
-476 NNAGG
+476 
-481 SNATTANTNNSNQ
+481 
-494 YGDGGASA
+494 
-502 GVNSNDNNKI
+502 
-512 ISDPLCHLPTGN
+512 
-524 TSFEQLRRISSTS
+524 
-537 TTGLELL
+537 
-544 RGYSSQTEEISQLKA
+544 
-559 VLYDGKLSNAIVF
+559 LYDGKLSNAIVF

-586 SAPKGNV
+586 SSPKGNV

-636 DMAHEGISDIK
+636 DMAHEGLGDIK
-647 RDQTLCSKL
+647 RDPTLCSKL

-717 SDLLLKQLSVALR
+717 SDLLLK
-730 FPNKKLFCFS
+730 
-740 FLTWQ
+740 Q

-895 KYGVRSIFKLLAA
+895 KHGVRSIFKLLAA

-927 STYKRKYDVMSPHN
+927 STHKRKYDVMSPHN
-941 LYTLLS
+941 LYTLLA

-956 LSLPTYNILYEI
+956 LSLPTYNVLYEI

-981 HPEAESHYRLE
+981 HPEPESHYRLE
-992 NPMVL
+992 NPMIL
-997 KIIATLIRQSKQT
+997 KVVATLIRQSKQT
-1010 ESLIEV
+1010 ESLIDV
-1016 KKLFLSDMTLLC
+1016 KKLFLQDMTLLC

-1057 NTEEQKI
+1057 SSEEQKI

-1077 HAIKYEYGG
+1077 HAIKHEYGG

-1146 QQQQQHHHHPHTQR
+1146 LHQQQNG
-1160 QPQEQLEQTHV
+1160 V
-1171 HTHQHHRHAALASPV
+1171 VGAAAGV
-1186 AQESQVKDAES
+1186 AAVAAPSSQVGGGTAAAVKAAVS
-1197 VGSLEDV
+1197 IASLEDV
-1204 PPVEEEIAL
+1204 PPVVEEEVEELELEEIEVVQESLGEEEPTEPKSVIA
-1213 SDMETTTNEVTVI
+1213 N
-1226 NAVNESTNLDSTAN
+1226 
-1240 EKASGDAELLKE
+1240 
-1252 TSNVSNDDLTKPKIS
+1252 
-1267 SISDVYNEHIKSEVI
+1267 ISDVYNEQLK
-1282 VTSIV
+1282 TD
-1287 ESPAVA
+1287 AT
-1293 VTCNGGASSSSTPAS
+1293 TCNGNLEETDQDQQQQQDLEKSLEPVPLPIPVAQPEEGSASASSSSL
-1308 ASSTPAKTA
+1308 
-1317 ATANGGQEALSQTL
+1317 GALRETL
-1331 NIKPEDLEEIEL
+1331 QLGDDMDVEELEL
-1343 ATAKIA
+1343 ATAK
-1349 AGTTNDA
+1349 DA
-1356 ELVEQVLQ
+1356 LNAEQHVARVLQ
-1364 SSEKA
+1364 SSEAA
-1369 LQDCKIIADEMQEA
+1369 LNECKMAVDDVLQEA

-1403 LKNEKKQATKDL
+1403 LNNEKKAT
-1415 MAEETLVT
+1415 TLIPEQDVNVT
-1423 SNDDTK
+1423 
-1429 KNEEDN
+1429 
-1435 VLLLNTK
+1435 LLNSK
-1442 NLLNNNAVERKT
+1442 NLLNNNNNNNNNSPSLTPTTGVE
-1454 ITTTNDNTNTTN
+1454 TTTTTSSAAAAAEET
-1466 IKEVNANSEPNEN
+1466 EVNAN
-1479 FNEIRTTTNKAV
+1479 EIVVVTTEQQQQQQQQQVPAKTETV
-1491 TDLHAEA
+1491 EA
-1498 VSVIDMQQKTEEN
+1498 VLAKPGLIPSSGDASSSPSPSPSSSPEASNQKTEEAAN
-1511 DYKKATKNNINNS
+1511 KLNN
-1524 SSTNTAAPLEE
+1524 
-1535 QKISKLAIVV
+1535 
-1545 AKEHEHENDLMDV
+1545 
-1558 SSSLSTTVE
+1558 
-1567 TTEEISSLSPETTV
+1567 
-1581 SSASIPEDNL
+1581 
-1591 LGLNEATAHD
+1591 
-1601 NEKLSSETMTMVK
+1601 NEKLAEISAQVK
-1614 DIVDNLIDKVIDASV
+1614 EAPLGDLLPAEEQDQKDQTKVVTPEPEADPVALAVRDIVEQLIDKVIDATEAEAEGEASTV
-1629 IAIEKDAACKETNNN
+1629 AATKKETNNN
-1644 EIVDKVKNDV
+1644 ELPKEEEQQEKEKEKQEKEEHQENENLKEEQHKKEKESPVAAP
-1654 NEEVD
+1654 EEVE
-1659 VSLRAKEIVEDVLTS
+1659 SLAAAVAAKEIV
-1674 ALDKA
+1674 
-1679 AATEQTNAKEVA
+1679 Q
-1691 IIEDNTSSKEVATTT
+1691 
-1706 TTSTEQE
+1706 
-1713 TQADI
+1713 
-1718 VQTVVNDLLEQTVN
+1718 
-1732 AIEKSD
+1732 
-1738 ELAGVVVPKVETKA
+1738 
-1752 ETMVGE
+1752 
-1758 ETLLA
+1758 
-1763 PEVVE
+1763 EVVE
-1768 EAKEL
+1768 AALVSVEDETSQEPAKKNPELNEEKPQQVQSPEKTKNKDELELSKEL
-1773 VAISLPLTKEIDSTT
+1773 EDKPCKESPESTDAKDQVVAIVNQVLDTLVDETVKAVAASEQTTQTSPAPEQESPRVLSKEATTATTATTPVRIKPTEVDSTT
-1788 QTTPKKQAHDI
+1788 QTTPKN
-1799 VGGEAVDLE
+1799 EAGQPSNAAGTL
-1808 NVEVIE
+1808 
-1814 DLVEQTEEET
+1814 LVEE
-1824 QTTQEELLESAAELE
+1824 
-1839 EEEQVKQS
+1839 
-1847 TASTQVESN
+1847 
-1856 HFDTKHSHQSQQAK
+1856 QQA
-1870 QQHQQQQHQRSKS
+1870 QQQQLQDEDVQTGGTVEDEEYAAQQAAAGVDGASQMEASHYGPAGAAGQEQKQQQQQQRSKS

-2062 AMARD
+2062 ALARD
-2067 VSGAAHLQALIRG
+2067 VPGAAHLQALIRG

-2086 NIVESLTGQLSPVK
+2086 NIVESITGQLSPVK

-2159 QRQSPVMQ
+2159 QRQSPVLQ
-2167 RSAAGRPLF
+2167 RTAGGEAASARPLF

-2187 LPSNSHQNHM
+2187 LPESHQNHVAAAPG
-2197 LSTTSTTT
+2197 
-2205 TNMQQQHTQ
+2205 NM
-2214 TTLHHHY
+2214 
-2221 YHQQQTQQI
+2221 
-2230 SSPPHHQQ
+2230 P
-2238 QLTQHHNYTHHYAS
+2238 
-2252 IQQQQQQQMH
+2252 QQQQQQQ
-2262 QHQHQHST
+2262 QHYYQQQQQQQQVAHNHSHHHYYQQQQQQQQQQHAT
-2270 YYGEQQPQL
+2270 AAVTTQQQQQQL
-2279 QNHILSAGSSN
+2279 G
-2290 SSSNYAGNISPPLA
+2290 GNISPTPLA
-2304 TQSTSSS
+2304 THSTSSS
-2311 ASSSV
+2311 ASSTA

-2325 LSSLASQPTATRH
+2325 LSSLASQSQQQTHRQLHKQQQQHYHPHQQQTH
-2338 HHQQQ
+2338 YGLINGHQQQ
-2343 QQQQH
+2343 QLNGKH
-2348 QHAHSHTVTH
+2348 YPENGGYHPHPHSHPH
-2358 QHQHQH
+2358 QHQHPHPHAYMRNGGETPAQNGYAEYQTVGLVNGH
-2364 QRHIQK
+2364 GSGPGTGSVSGNNNSSLMNNMRNLR
-2370 HHYHHQQQQQQQF
+2370 
-2383 QQHYG
+2383 
-2388 MMNGNGNQMV
+2388 NGNG
-2398 NGGDGVGGVGGNSK
+2398 GGGGGGGVGG
-2412 STPQNF
+2412 
-2418 TMSNSS
+2418 
-2424 HQQHFVGNA
+2424 GA
-2433 GDMNGSNAFNQYMRA
+2433 G
-2448 SGAMMNGGHQ
+2448 GG
-2458 NSIAVEYHTHTHTH
+2458 VPGT
-2472 SIGVGGA
+2472 GGA
-2479 VIGATNN
+2479 PAAAAAGVTGMGMTMGNVIPGNMNMGVAGGGMDGGVSYKT
-2486 NSLTLNNN
+2486 S
-2494 NNCINNAISAH
+2494 AI
-2505 STLRDVGVGVGRD
+2505 
-2518 GVGCTSDIVS
+2518 
-2528 AGDTKLPY
+2528 
-2536 KNNGLNNNYRYNGH
+2536 NNNYRYNGR
-2550 NNIGTGTRTI
+2550 NASAGTGGRQI
-2560 QDGDYEIIVVDE
+2560 QDSDYEIIVVDE

-2591 KSNKAT
+2591 KS
-2597 ATNTTTTMNKTAKTK
+2597 
-2612 NFKSTSII
+2612 
-2620 TTNLTTATTTTIS
+2620 
-2633 LPQSKQISKL
+2633 
-2643 QPQPL
+2643 
-2648 SPPKPVLPKKLPKSV
+2648 V

-2680 EVESSGEILADDNKP
+2680 EVESSSEILIDDHKP
-2695 NNSNDESWTDVNLNE
+2695 SHSNDESWTDVNLNE
-2710 DAGVQ
+2710 DAAVQ
-2715 ATAGGLLSG
+2715 AASAGMVVGL
-2724 GMSAVDGKM
+2724 VDGSTDKH
-2733 RDIDGIQQHHV
+2733 DPHLSQQQQQAGINQQQQQQQ
-2744 HQQQHQQ
+2744 QQQHSV
-2751 QHHQQQQTTIAHGQP
+2751 HS
-2766 QQQMQAHHGHQL
+2766 
-2778 MNAAGGGGGNERGDK
+2778 ERGDK

-2803 PDSYAATA
+2803 PDGYV
-2811 SGASSAGVATAAGN
+2811 SGSAGVNSSGQNQGVVTN
-2825 VSQRGTTRSDELQMK
+2825 QRSRPEELPMK
-2840 PPLVGQ
+2840 APALVAQ
-2846 LPMTTPSREASLTQK
+2846 LPLTTPSREASLTQK

-2869 CPLLREVMV
+2869 CPLLREIMV

-3026 HGAWGDACSA
+3026 HGAWGDSSSSSTTSASGGVIVGA
-3036 VQKQTFWKLDA
+3036 VQKSPYWKLDA

-3062 RGSSHPQATLKAAIE
+3062 RGSSHPQATLKAALE
-3077 NGGPEDAIMQTRDE
+3077 NGGPEDAILQTRDE
-3091 FHTQIAVSRSHQS
+3091 FHTQIAVSRSHPS
-3104 TQHTADLLDDAE
+3104 SGQHNGELLDDAE

-3132 NISTKAKLVA
+3132 NISTKARLIA
-3142 PGVVAPGTVSI
+3142 PGLVAPGTVSI

-3164 DHPEFQKI
+3164 EHPEFQKI
-3172 DPEVLK
+3172 DGEVLK

-3294 NQYPVFPWVLTNYD
+3294 NQYPIFPWVLTNYESKD
-3308 TKELDLS
+3308 LDLS

-3326 IGALNPSRREYFEE
+3326 IGALNPSRRAYFEE
-3340 RYESWVSDTIPPFHY
+3340 RYESWDSDTIPPFHY
-3355 GTHYSTSSFTLNWLV
+3355 GTHYSTAAFTLNWLV

-3392 LFSSISLSWK
+3392 LFSSVSLSWK

-3419 FLPEIFYNSSGYRLG
+3419 FLPEMFYNSSNYRLG
-3434 HREDGALVND
+3434 HREDGALVD
-3444 VELPP
+3444 DIELPP
-3449 WSKSPEEFVRINR
+3449 WAKSPEEFVRINR

-3500 LTYEGSVDLDA
+3500 LTYEGSVDLDGVL
-3511 ISDPVMREAVEN
+3511 DPVMREAVEN

-3553 FSAMPDDLCM
+3553 FSAMPEDLCQM
-3563 SLKFY
+3563 LKFY
-3568 QNSPIIHISAN
+3568 QNSPVIHISAN

-3617 ESPQSPGSNLPLTID
+3617 ESPQSPGSNQPLTID
-3632 PVLSAAQNTGHNN
+3632 PVLAVHGTNN
-3645 PMNRRHLGDN
+3645 NSNAVSRRHLGDN

-3708 CLARSEC
+3708 CMARSEC

-3774 LVVSGST
+3774 LVVSGSS

-3793 LLRSLDPPMDFY
+3793 LLRSLDPPAEFH
-3805 SPELIAMSREGFI
+3805 SPELITMSREGFI
-3818 VVNYDKGNVAAYT
+3818 VINYDKGNVAAYT

-3882 ACNAAIRSL
+3882 ACNAGIRSL

>member
-1 MADIIRPPFS
+1 MADIMRPPYS

-157 MKAVNGKW
+157 MKATNGKW

-387 RVSHNNVITNKST
+387 RVSHFQ
-400 TVLLAEQEVEAIDW
+400 LLPATLGASALSGGSGSGTGSGSGNDASAAAAAAIAAGQQQQLQLQFQILAAEQEARAIDW
-414 ADEKLDLSAA
+414 SDEKLDLNAA
-424 FAKIRAVLSARNASA
+424 FVKIRAVLTARNAVTLAGSSSGTGTTA
-439 NAVLNALGGVV
+439 AVA
-450 VDQTAGGATVAGTST
+450 TAAAAAAAGAGAGAGTT
-465 TPSSASTNAVN
+465 AAATSAAAAAAAAATQNENDAAVGQQQH
-476 NNAGG
+476 ATQHHHAT
-481 SNATTANTNNSNQ
+481 ATT
-494 YGDGGASA
+494 GSA
-502 GVNSNDNNKI
+502 D
-512 ISDPLCHLPTGN
+512 DPLGHLPTGN
-524 TSFEQLRRISSTS
+524 ASSFEQLRRMSSV
-537 TTGLELL
+537 
-544 RGYSSQTEEISQLKA
+544 SSLNSMVGSADTEEVNQLKA

-586 SAPKGNV
+586 SSPKGNV

-636 DMAHEGISDIK
+636 DMAHEGLGDIK
-647 RDQTLCSKL
+647 RDPTLCSKL

-717 SDLLLKQLSVALR
+717 SDLLLK
-730 FPNKKLFCFS
+730 
-740 FLTWQ
+740 Q

-895 KYGVRSIFKLLAA
+895 KHGVRSIFKLLAA

-927 STYKRKYDVMSPHN
+927 STHKRKYDVMSPHN
-941 LYTLLS
+941 LYTLLA

-956 LSLPTYNILYEI
+956 LSLPTYNVLYEI

-981 HPEAESHYRLE
+981 HPEPESHYRLE
-992 NPMVL
+992 NPMIL
-997 KIIATLIRQSKQT
+997 KVVATLIRQSKQT
-1010 ESLIEV
+1010 ESLIDV
-1016 KKLFLSDMTLLC
+1016 KKLFLQDMTLLC

-1057 NTEEQKI
+1057 SSEEQKI

-1077 HAIKYEYGG
+1077 HAIKHEYGG

-1146 QQQQQHHHHPHTQR
+1146 LHQQQNGGSTAAVAPN
-1160 QPQEQLEQTHV
+1160 QT
-1171 HTHQHHRHAALASPV
+1171 AA
-1186 AQESQVKDAES
+1186 VKGS
-1197 VGSLEDV
+1197 VSIASLEDV
-1204 PPVEEEIAL
+1204 PPVVEEEVEELELEEVEIQEGPITEETEPKSVIA
-1213 SDMETTTNEVTVI
+1213 N
-1226 NAVNESTNLDSTAN
+1226 
-1240 EKASGDAELLKE
+1240 
-1252 TSNVSNDDLTKPKIS
+1252 
-1267 SISDVYNEHIKSEVI
+1267 ISDVYNEQLK
-1282 VTSIV
+1282 TD
-1287 ESPAVA
+1287 A
-1293 VTCNGGASSSSTPAS
+1293 TCNGNLEDVKEEEPAQQQAGDLEKQPEPSTPL
-1308 ASSTPAKTA
+1308 
-1317 ATANGGQEALSQTL
+1317 GALRETL
-1331 NIKPEDLEEIEL
+1331 QLGDDMDVEELEL
-1343 ATAKIA
+1343 ATAK
-1349 AGTTNDA
+1349 DA
-1356 ELVEQVLQ
+1356 LNAEQHVSRVLQ
-1364 SSEKA
+1364 ASEAA
-1369 LQDCKIIADEMQEA
+1369 LNDCKMAVDDVLQES

-1403 LKNEKKQATKDL
+1403 LNNEKKTQSQDNKDNK
-1415 MAEETLVT
+1415 EQPGEQDV
-1423 SNDDTK
+1423 
-1429 KNEEDN
+1429 N
-1435 VLLLNTK
+1435 VSLLNSK
-1442 NLLNNNAVERKT
+1442 NLLNNNNNNNNNSPSPT
-1454 ITTTNDNTNTTN
+1454 PTTTTATAETESET
-1466 IKEVNANSEPNEN
+1466 EVNAN
-1479 FNEIRTTTNKAV
+1479 EIVSSTEAPKAETEASVAPEVDTPETAKPSPIVPSPVLATN
-1491 TDLHAEA
+1491 
-1498 VSVIDMQQKTEEN
+1498 QKTEDAAN
-1511 DYKKATKNNINNS
+1511 KLNN
-1524 SSTNTAAPLEE
+1524 
-1535 QKISKLAIVV
+1535 
-1545 AKEHEHENDLMDV
+1545 
-1558 SSSLSTTVE
+1558 
-1567 TTEEISSLSPETTV
+1567 
-1581 SSASIPEDNL
+1581 
-1591 LGLNEATAHD
+1591 
-1601 NEKLSSETMTMVK
+1601 NEKLAEISASPEPPIVVETPEADLLQLSDSETKPNKETEAEDSVALAVR
-1614 DIVDNLIDKVIDASV
+1614 DIVEQLIDKVIDATEAES
-1629 IAIEKDAACKETNNN
+1629 ASETKTETNNN
-1644 EIVDKVKNDV
+1644 EIPKKEKQTS
-1654 NEEVD
+1654 EEPENVETPE
-1659 VSLRAKEIVEDVLTS
+1659 SLAAAAEEIV
-1674 ALDKA
+1674 
-1679 AATEQTNAKEVA
+1679 Q
-1691 IIEDNTSSKEVATTT
+1691 
-1706 TTSTEQE
+1706 
-1713 TQADI
+1713 
-1718 VQTVVNDLLEQTVN
+1718 
-1732 AIEKSD
+1732 
-1738 ELAGVVVPKVETKA
+1738 
-1752 ETMVGE
+1752 
-1758 ETLLA
+1758 
-1763 PEVVE
+1763 EVVE
-1768 EAKEL
+1768 AALVMVQEESTPEEPEERVNSQEEENEIGKEEVLLQLEEKPASTEVQEAKIEEDLKKPEDPKADSSVEPKTPQLEEPKPQETEQQKSQEVAEEL
-1773 VAISLPLTKEIDSTT
+1773 PQKPEEQVVAIVNQVLDTLVDDTVKAVAAEQTTQTSPAPEEQSPQILAMESPAASVRVKPTEVDSTT
-1788 QTTPKKQAHDI
+1788 QTTPKN
-1799 VGGEAVDLE
+1799 EAGSSL
-1808 NVEVIE
+1808 
-1814 DLVEQTEEET
+1814 LVEQVQQVLQEDDAQQSAGMTIEDEEY
-1824 QTTQEELLESAAELE
+1824 
-1839 EEEQVKQS
+1839 
-1847 TASTQVESN
+1847 SN
-1856 HFDTKHSHQSQQAK
+1856 QQAAAAVENANSGQLDANHYGPGNPESK
-1870 QQHQQQQHQRSKS
+1870 QQQQRSKS

-2062 AMARD
+2062 ALARD
-2067 VSGAAHLQALIRG
+2067 VPGAAHLQALIRG

-2086 NIVESLTGQLSPVK
+2086 NIVESITGQLSPVK

-2159 QRQSPVMQ
+2159 QRQSPVLQ
-2167 RSAAGRPLF
+2167 RTAG
-2176 PQWSHH
+2176 
-2182 VYPQF
+2182 
-2187 LPSNSHQNHM
+2187 
-2197 LSTTSTTT
+2197 
-2205 TNMQQQHTQ
+2205 
-2214 TTLHHHY
+2214 
-2221 YHQQQTQQI
+2221 
-2230 SSPPHHQQ
+2230 
-2238 QLTQHHNYTHHYAS
+2238 
-2252 IQQQQQQQMH
+2252 
-2262 QHQHQHST
+2262 
-2270 YYGEQQPQL
+2270 
-2279 QNHILSAGSSN
+2279 
-2290 SSSNYAGNISPPLA
+2290 
-2304 TQSTSSS
+2304 
-2311 ASSSV
+2311 
-2316 TSQPASSSS
+2316 
-2325 LSSLASQPTATRH
+2325 
-2338 HHQQQ
+2338 
-2343 QQQQH
+2343 
-2348 QHAHSHTVTH
+2348 
-2358 QHQHQH
+2358 
-2364 QRHIQK
+2364 
-2370 HHYHHQQQQQQQF
+2370 
-2383 QQHYG
+2383 
-2388 MMNGNGNQMV
+2388 
-2398 NGGDGVGGVGGNSK
+2398 GG
-2412 STPQNF
+2412 
-2418 TMSNSS
+2418 
-2424 HQQHFVGNA
+2424 
-2433 GDMNGSNAFNQYMRA
+2433 
-2448 SGAMMNGGHQ
+2448 
-2458 NSIAVEYHTHTHTH
+2458 
-2472 SIGVGGA
+2472 
-2479 VIGATNN
+2479 
-2486 NSLTLNNN
+2486 
-2494 NNCINNAISAH
+2494 
-2505 STLRDVGVGVGRD
+2505 GRQ
-2518 GVGCTSDIVS
+2518 
-2528 AGDTKLPY
+2528 
-2536 KNNGLNNNYRYNGH
+2536 
-2550 NNIGTGTRTI
+2550 I
-2560 QDGDYEIIVVDE
+2560 QDSDYEIIVVDE

-2591 KSNKAT
+2591 KS
-2597 ATNTTTTMNKTAKTK
+2597 
-2612 NFKSTSII
+2612 
-2620 TTNLTTATTTTIS
+2620 
-2633 LPQSKQISKL
+2633 
-2643 QPQPL
+2643 
-2648 SPPKPVLPKKLPKSV
+2648 V

-2680 EVESSGEILADDNKP
+2680 EVESSSEILIDDHKP
-2695 NNSNDESWTDVNLNE
+2695 SHSNDESWTDVNLNE
-2710 DAGVQ
+2710 DAAVQ
-2715 ATAGGLLSG
+2715 AASAGIVVGLVDNG
-2724 GMSAVDGKM
+2724 GNVISDKHDPSHHNQQQQQQA
-2733 RDIDGIQQHHV
+2733 GIIGQ
-2744 HQQQHQQ
+2744 QQQH
-2751 QHHQQQQTTIAHGQP
+2751 GSL
-2766 QQQMQAHHGHQL
+2766 GHS
-2778 MNAAGGGGGNERGDK
+2778 ERGDK

-2803 PDSYAATA
+2803 PDGYGGAG
-2811 SGASSAGVATAAGN
+2811 SGGVNSGQGQGVPSN
-2825 VSQRGTTRSDELQMK
+2825 QRPRPEELPMK
-2840 PPLVGQ
+2840 APALVAQ
-2846 LPMTTPSREASLTQK
+2846 LPLTTPSREASLTQK
-2861 LEVALGPV
+2861 LEIALGPV
-2869 CPLLREVMV
+2869 CPLLREIMV

-3026 HGAWGDACSA
+3026 HGAWGDSSSTSSGGAIVGA
-3036 VQKQTFWKLDA
+3036 VQKSPYWKLDA

-3062 RGSSHPQATLKAAIE
+3062 RGSSHPQATLKAALE
-3077 NGGPEDAIMQTRDE
+3077 NGGPEDAILQTRDE
-3091 FHTQIAVSRSHQS
+3091 FHTQIAVSRTHPSG
-3104 TQHTADLLDDAE
+3104 QHNGELLDDAE

-3132 NISTKAKLVA
+3132 NISTKARLIA
-3142 PGVVAPGTVSI
+3142 PGLVAPGTVSI

-3164 DHPEFQKI
+3164 EHPEFQKI
-3172 DPEVLK
+3172 DGEVLK

-3294 NQYPVFPWVLTNYD
+3294 NQYPIFPWVLTNYESKD
-3308 TKELDLS
+3308 LDLS

-3326 IGALNPSRREYFEE
+3326 IGALNPSRRAYFEE
-3340 RYESWVSDTIPPFHY
+3340 RYESWDSDTIPPFHY
-3355 GTHYSTSSFTLNWLV
+3355 GTHYSTAAFTLNWLV

-3392 LFSSISLSWK
+3392 LFSSVSLSWK

-3419 FLPEIFYNSSGYRLG
+3419 FLPEMFYNSSGYRLG
-3434 HREDGALVND
+3434 HREDGALVD
-3444 VELPP
+3444 DIELPP
-3449 WSKSPEEFVRINR
+3449 WAKSPEEFVRINR

-3500 LTYEGSVDLDA
+3500 LTYEGSVDLDGVL
-3511 ISDPVMREAVEN
+3511 DPVMREAVEN

-3553 FSAMPDDLCM
+3553 FSAMPEDLCQM
-3563 SLKFY
+3563 LKFY
-3568 QNSPIIHISAN
+3568 QNSPVIHISAN

-3617 ESPQSPGSNLPLTID
+3617 ESPQSPGSNQPLTID
-3632 PVLSAAQNTGHNN
+3632 PVLAVHGTNNNSNAAS
-3645 PMNRRHLGDN
+3645 RRHLGDN

-3708 CLARSEC
+3708 CMARSEC

-3774 LVVSGST
+3774 LVVSGSS

-3793 LLRSLDPPMDFY
+3793 LLRSLDPPAEFH
-3805 SPELIAMSREGFI
+3805 SPELITMSREGFI
-3818 VVNYDKGNVAAYT
+3818 VINYDKGNVAAYT

-3882 ACNAAIRSL
+3882 ACNAGIRSL

>member
-1 MADIIRPPFS
+1 MADIMRPPYS

-157 MKAVNGKW
+157 MKATNGKW

-387 RVSHNNVITNKST
+387 RVSHFQ
-400 TVLLAEQEVEAIDW
+400 LLPATLGASALSGGSGSGTGSGSGNDASAAAAAAVAAGQQQQLQLQFQILAAEQEARAIDW
-414 ADEKLDLSAA
+414 SDEKLDLNAA
-424 FAKIRAVLSARNASA
+424 FVKIRAVLTARNALTLAGSSSSGTAAVA
-439 NAVLNALGGVV
+439 NAA
-450 VDQTAGGATVAGTST
+450 AAAGTGT
-465 TPSSASTNAVN
+465 G
-476 NNAGG
+476 AG
-481 SNATTANTNNSNQ
+481 TTAAV
-494 YGDGGASA
+494 ASA
-502 GVNSNDNNKI
+502 AASAAAAGTHNENDAAAVQQQHATHHHATAT
-512 ISDPLCHLPTGN
+512 SGSADDPLGHLPTGN
-524 TSFEQLRRISSTS
+524 ASSFEQLRRMSSV
-537 TTGLELL
+537 
-544 RGYSSQTEEISQLKA
+544 SSLNSMVGTADTEEVNQLKA

-586 SAPKGNV
+586 SSPKGNV

-636 DMAHEGISDIK
+636 DMAHEGLGDIK
-647 RDQTLCSKL
+647 RDPTLCSKL

-717 SDLLLKQLSVALR
+717 SDLLLKQ
-730 FPNKKLFCFS
+730 LFCFS

-895 KYGVRSIFKLLAA
+895 KHGVRSIFKLLAA

-927 STYKRKYDVMSPHN
+927 STHKRKYDVMSPHN
-941 LYTLLS
+941 LYTLLA

-956 LSLPTYNILYEI
+956 LSLPTYNVLYEI

-981 HPEAESHYRLE
+981 HPEPESHYRLE
-992 NPMVL
+992 NPMIL
-997 KIIATLIRQSKQT
+997 KVVATLIRQSKQT
-1010 ESLIEV
+1010 ESLIDV
-1016 KKLFLSDMTLLC
+1016 KKLFLQDMTLLC

-1057 NTEEQKI
+1057 SSEEQKI

-1077 HAIKYEYGG
+1077 HAIKHEYGG

-1146 QQQQQHHHHPHTQR
+1146 LHQQQNGGSAAAVGPN
-1160 QPQEQLEQTHV
+1160 QT
-1171 HTHQHHRHAALASPV
+1171 AA
-1186 AQESQVKDAES
+1186 VKGAVS
-1197 VGSLEDV
+1197 IASLEDV
-1204 PPVEEEIAL
+1204 PPVVEEEVEELELEEVEIQEGPITEETEPKSVIA
-1213 SDMETTTNEVTVI
+1213 N
-1226 NAVNESTNLDSTAN
+1226 
-1240 EKASGDAELLKE
+1240 
-1252 TSNVSNDDLTKPKIS
+1252 
-1267 SISDVYNEHIKSEVI
+1267 ISDVYNEQLK
-1282 VTSIV
+1282 TD
-1287 ESPAVA
+1287 A
-1293 VTCNGGASSSSTPAS
+1293 TCNGNLEDV
-1308 ASSTPAKTA
+1308 KEEELV
-1317 ATANGGQEALSQTL
+1317 QQQV
-1331 NIKPEDLEEIEL
+1331 EDLEKQPEQSISLGALRETLQLGDDMDVEELEL
-1343 ATAKIA
+1343 ATAK
-1349 AGTTNDA
+1349 DA
-1356 ELVEQVLQ
+1356 LNAEQHVARVLQ
-1364 SSEKA
+1364 ASEA
-1369 LQDCKIIADEMQEA
+1369 VLNDCKMAVDDVLQES

-1403 LKNEKKQATKDL
+1403 LNNEKKTQSQDKDNK
-1415 MAEETLVT
+1415 EQSGEQDV
-1423 SNDDTK
+1423 
-1429 KNEEDN
+1429 N
-1435 VLLLNTK
+1435 VSLLNSK
-1442 NLLNNNAVERKT
+1442 NLLNNNNNNNNNSPSPT
-1454 ITTTNDNTNTTN
+1454 PTTATATATAATEAET
-1466 IKEVNANSEPNEN
+1466 EVNAN
-1479 FNEIRTTTNKAV
+1479 EIVSSTEAPKAETETSVTPEVETPETAKPSPIVPSPVLATN
-1491 TDLHAEA
+1491 
-1498 VSVIDMQQKTEEN
+1498 QKTEDAAN
-1511 DYKKATKNNINNS
+1511 KLNN
-1524 SSTNTAAPLEE
+1524 
-1535 QKISKLAIVV
+1535 
-1545 AKEHEHENDLMDV
+1545 
-1558 SSSLSTTVE
+1558 
-1567 TTEEISSLSPETTV
+1567 
-1581 SSASIPEDNL
+1581 
-1591 LGLNEATAHD
+1591 
-1601 NEKLSSETMTMVK
+1601 NEKLAEINASPEPSIVVETSEADLLQLSDSETKPNKDTDAEDSVALAVR
-1614 DIVDNLIDKVIDASV
+1614 DIVEQLIDKVIDATEAES
-1629 IAIEKDAACKETNNN
+1629 ASETKTETNNN
-1644 EIVDKVKNDV
+1644 EIPKEEKQTPAEP
-1654 NEEVD
+1654 EEVESPE
-1659 VSLRAKEIVEDVLTS
+1659 SLAAAAEEIV
-1674 ALDKA
+1674 
-1679 AATEQTNAKEVA
+1679 Q
-1691 IIEDNTSSKEVATTT
+1691 
-1706 TTSTEQE
+1706 
-1713 TQADI
+1713 
-1718 VQTVVNDLLEQTVN
+1718 
-1732 AIEKSD
+1732 
-1738 ELAGVVVPKVETKA
+1738 
-1752 ETMVGE
+1752 
-1758 ETLLA
+1758 
-1763 PEVVE
+1763 EVVE
-1768 EAKEL
+1768 AALVMVQEESTPEEPEKNVKPQEKENEKEEL
-1773 VAISLPLTKEIDSTT
+1773 LLQLEPASTEVQEPAMVEDLKKPEDPKAQSSLEPKTPNLEEPKPKETEHQKSLEVAEELPQKPEEQAVAIVNQVLDTLVDDTVKAVAAEQTTQTSPAPEEQSPQILAMESPATSVRVKPTEVDSTT
-1788 QTTPKKQAHDI
+1788 QTTPKN
-1799 VGGEAVDLE
+1799 EAGSNL
-1808 NVEVIE
+1808 
-1814 DLVEQTEEET
+1814 LVEQVQQVLQEDDAQQSAGMAIEDEEY
-1824 QTTQEELLESAAELE
+1824 
-1839 EEEQVKQS
+1839 
-1847 TASTQVESN
+1847 SN
-1856 HFDTKHSHQSQQAK
+1856 QQAAAAVENANSSQMEANHYGPGNPESK
-1870 QQHQQQQHQRSKS
+1870 QQQQRTKS

-2067 VSGAAHLQALIRG
+2067 VPGAAHLQALIRG

-2086 NIVESLTGQLSPVK
+2086 NIVESITGQLSPVK

-2159 QRQSPVMQ
+2159 QRQSPVLQ
-2167 RSAAGRPLF
+2167 RTAG
-2176 PQWSHH
+2176 
-2182 VYPQF
+2182 
-2187 LPSNSHQNHM
+2187 
-2197 LSTTSTTT
+2197 
-2205 TNMQQQHTQ
+2205 
-2214 TTLHHHY
+2214 
-2221 YHQQQTQQI
+2221 
-2230 SSPPHHQQ
+2230 
-2238 QLTQHHNYTHHYAS
+2238 
-2252 IQQQQQQQMH
+2252 
-2262 QHQHQHST
+2262 
-2270 YYGEQQPQL
+2270 
-2279 QNHILSAGSSN
+2279 
-2290 SSSNYAGNISPPLA
+2290 
-2304 TQSTSSS
+2304 
-2311 ASSSV
+2311 
-2316 TSQPASSSS
+2316 
-2325 LSSLASQPTATRH
+2325 
-2338 HHQQQ
+2338 
-2343 QQQQH
+2343 
-2348 QHAHSHTVTH
+2348 
-2358 QHQHQH
+2358 
-2364 QRHIQK
+2364 
-2370 HHYHHQQQQQQQF
+2370 
-2383 QQHYG
+2383 
-2388 MMNGNGNQMV
+2388 
-2398 NGGDGVGGVGGNSK
+2398 GG
-2412 STPQNF
+2412 
-2418 TMSNSS
+2418 
-2424 HQQHFVGNA
+2424 
-2433 GDMNGSNAFNQYMRA
+2433 
-2448 SGAMMNGGHQ
+2448 
-2458 NSIAVEYHTHTHTH
+2458 
-2472 SIGVGGA
+2472 
-2479 VIGATNN
+2479 
-2486 NSLTLNNN
+2486 
-2494 NNCINNAISAH
+2494 
-2505 STLRDVGVGVGRD
+2505 GRQ
-2518 GVGCTSDIVS
+2518 
-2528 AGDTKLPY
+2528 
-2536 KNNGLNNNYRYNGH
+2536 
-2550 NNIGTGTRTI
+2550 I
-2560 QDGDYEIIVVDE
+2560 QDSDYEIIVVDE

-2591 KSNKAT
+2591 KS
-2597 ATNTTTTMNKTAKTK
+2597 
-2612 NFKSTSII
+2612 
-2620 TTNLTTATTTTIS
+2620 
-2633 LPQSKQISKL
+2633 
-2643 QPQPL
+2643 
-2648 SPPKPVLPKKLPKSV
+2648 V

-2680 EVESSGEILADDNKP
+2680 EVESSSEILIDDHKP
-2695 NNSNDESWTDVNLNE
+2695 SHSNDESWTDVNLNE
-2710 DAGVQ
+2710 DAAVQ
-2715 ATAGGLLSG
+2715 AASAGIVVGLVDNG
-2724 GMSAVDGKM
+2724 GNVIADKHDPSHHNQQQQQQQA
-2733 RDIDGIQQHHV
+2733 GIMGQ
-2744 HQQQHQQ
+2744 QQQH
-2751 QHHQQQQTTIAHGQP
+2751 GSL
-2766 QQQMQAHHGHQL
+2766 GHS
-2778 MNAAGGGGGNERGDK
+2778 ERGDK

-2803 PDSYAATA
+2803 PDGYGGAGS
-2811 SGASSAGVATAAGN
+2811 SGVNSGQGQGVPSN
-2825 VSQRGTTRSDELQMK
+2825 QRPRPEELPMK
-2840 PPLVGQ
+2840 APALVAQ
-2846 LPMTTPSREASLTQK
+2846 LPLTTPSREASLTQK
-2861 LEVALGPV
+2861 LEIALGPV
-2869 CPLLREVMV
+2869 CPLLREIMV

-3026 HGAWGDACSA
+3026 HGAWGDSSSTSSGGAIVGA
-3036 VQKQTFWKLDA
+3036 VQKSPYWKLDA

-3062 RGSSHPQATLKAAIE
+3062 RGSSHPQATLKAALE
-3077 NGGPEDAIMQTRDE
+3077 NGGPEDAILQTRDE
-3091 FHTQIAVSRSHQS
+3091 FHTQIAVSRSHPS
-3104 TQHTADLLDDAE
+3104 GQHNGELLDDAE

-3132 NISTKAKLVA
+3132 NISTKARLIA
-3142 PGVVAPGTVSI
+3142 PGLVAPGTVSI

-3164 DHPEFQKI
+3164 EHPEFQKI
-3172 DPEVLK
+3172 DGEVLK

-3294 NQYPVFPWVLTNYD
+3294 NQYPIFPWVLTNYESKD
-3308 TKELDLS
+3308 LDLS

-3326 IGALNPSRREYFEE
+3326 IGALNPSRRAYFEE
-3340 RYESWVSDTIPPFHY
+3340 RYESWDSDTIPPFHY
-3355 GTHYSTSSFTLNWLV
+3355 GTHYSTAAFTLNWLV

-3392 LFSSISLSWK
+3392 LFSSVSLSWK

-3419 FLPEIFYNSSGYRLG
+3419 FLPEMFYNSSGYRLG
-3434 HREDGALVND
+3434 HREDGALVD
-3444 VELPP
+3444 DIELPP
-3449 WSKSPEEFVRINR
+3449 WAKSPEEFVRINR

-3500 LTYEGSVDLDA
+3500 LTYEGSVDLDGVL
-3511 ISDPVMREAVEN
+3511 DPVMREAVEN

-3553 FSAMPDDLCM
+3553 FSAMPEDLCQM
-3563 SLKFY
+3563 LKFY
-3568 QNSPIIHISAN
+3568 QNSPVIHISAN

-3617 ESPQSPGSNLPLTID
+3617 ESPQSPGSNQPLTID
-3632 PVLSAAQNTGHNN
+3632 PVLAVHGTNNNSNAAS
-3645 PMNRRHLGDN
+3645 RRHLGDN

-3708 CLARSEC
+3708 CMARSEC

-3774 LVVSGST
+3774 LVVSGSS

-3793 LLRSLDPPMDFY
+3793 LLRSLDPPAEFH
-3805 SPELIAMSREGFI
+3805 SPELITMSREGFI
-3818 VVNYDKGNVAAYT
+3818 VINYDKGNVAAYT

-3882 ACNAAIRSL
+3882 ACNAGIRSL

>member
-1 MADIIRPPFS
+1 MANFIRPPFND
-11 EIKRPD
+11 IKRPD
-17 EIVRMTTADNLKFAV
+17 EIVRMTTGDNLKFAV

-387 RVSHNNVITNKST
+387 RV
-400 TVLLAEQEVEAIDW
+400 
-414 ADEKLDLSAA
+414 
-424 FAKIRAVLSARNASA
+424 
-439 NAVLNALGGVV
+439 
-450 VDQTAGGATVAGTST
+450 
-465 TPSSASTNAVN
+465 
-476 NNAGG
+476 
-481 SNATTANTNNSNQ
+481 
-494 YGDGGASA
+494 
-502 GVNSNDNNKI
+502 
-512 ISDPLCHLPTGN
+512 
-524 TSFEQLRRISSTS
+524 
-537 TTGLELL
+537 
-544 RGYSSQTEEISQLKA
+544 
-559 VLYDGKLSNAIVF
+559 LYDGKLSNAIVF

-602 LMLQDVKAVVTHS
+602 LMLQDVKAVITHS

-636 DMAHEGISDIK
+636 DMAHEGISDMK
-647 RDQTLCSKL
+647 RDPTLCSKL

-717 SDLLLKQLSVALR
+717 SDLLLKQ
-730 FPNKKLFCFS
+730 LFCFS

-846 GNGVKEDELQSILNY
+846 GQGVKEDELQSILNY

-895 KYGVRSIFKLLAA
+895 KHGVRTIFKLLAA

-941 LYTLLS
+941 LYTLLA

-956 LSLPTYNILYEI
+956 LSMPTYNVLYEI

-974 QQILYTR
+974 QHIMYNR

-992 NPMVL
+992 NPMML
-997 KIIATLIRQSKQT
+997 KVVATLVRQSKQT

-1122 DNITDPALRQAR
+1122 DNITDPILRQAR

-1146 QQQQQHHHHPHTQR
+1146 LNQQHHGVVHNAASVTSLDHVTPVDEGCEDEIEQEICSNHNQTNDTNLEVECHETDTNCNCPIESESSEISTELNKQTNQCEILKLGISSVSEVLNNHKKSDSHTCNGN
-1160 QPQEQLEQTHV
+1160 
-1171 HTHQHHRHAALASPV
+1171 AS
-1186 AQESQVKDAES
+1186 S
-1197 VGSLEDV
+1197 
-1204 PPVEEEIAL
+1204 
-1213 SDMETTTNEVTVI
+1213 TTNTSAKEI
-1226 NAVNESTNLDSTAN
+1226 KSTGPEA
-1240 EKASGDAELLKE
+1240 LKE
-1252 TSNVSNDDLTKPKIS
+1252 T
-1267 SISDVYNEHIKSEVI
+1267 
-1282 VTSIV
+1282 
-1287 ESPAVA
+1287 
-1293 VTCNGGASSSSTPAS
+1293 
-1308 ASSTPAKTA
+1308 
-1317 ATANGGQEALSQTL
+1317 L
-1331 NIKPEDLEEIEL
+1331 NIRDLEELKNEQQNIASKDNEAHIESVLKISEKSL
-1343 ATAKIA
+1343 ADCKLLA
-1349 AGTTNDA
+1349 D
-1356 ELVEQVLQ
+1356 VLQ
-1364 SSEKA
+1364 ET
-1369 LQDCKIIADEMQEA
+1369 
-1383 SSVLKDEEIELAV
+1383 SSVIKDEEIELAV

-1403 LKNEKKQATKDL
+1403 LNNEKKQIREPSQDHQTPHVQT
-1415 MAEETLVT
+1415 EGTLT
-1423 SNDDTK
+1423 QISQ
-1429 KNEEDN
+1429 
-1435 VLLLNTK
+1435 LNTENMLNNITK
-1442 NLLNNNAVERKT
+1442 TSTEEINANNDVSVTKTCNIEDIEKTEELTNVIKANFLNNNAPHPAITVSEAIDKT
-1454 ITTTNDNTNTTN
+1454 
-1466 IKEVNANSEPNEN
+1466 V
-1479 FNEIRTTTNKAV
+1479 
-1491 TDLHAEA
+1491 
-1498 VSVIDMQQKTEEN
+1498 QKKLTE
-1511 DYKKATKNNINNS
+1511 
-1524 SSTNTAAPLEE
+1524 LE
-1535 QKISKLAIVV
+1535 
-1545 AKEHEHENDLMDV
+1545 V
-1558 SSSLSTTVE
+1558 SSSLSTTLE
-1567 TTEEISSLSPETTV
+1567 TVEEISSLSPETTV
-1581 SSASIPEDNL
+1581 SNTSMADETIEN
-1591 LGLNEATAHD
+1591 LNEESAKNT
-1601 NEKLSSETMTMVK
+1601 V
-1614 DIVDNLIDKVIDASV
+1614 VQ
-1629 IAIEKDAACKETNNN
+1629 
-1644 EIVDKVKNDV
+1644 EIVDKIIDDVIKNSSQDYFLEKIPKS
-1654 NEEVD
+1654 NNSDPENINQGLNSTIELLSED
-1659 VSLRAKEIVEDVLTS
+1659 CLCETAKD
-1674 ALDKA
+1674 
-1679 AATEQTNAKEVA
+1679 
-1691 IIEDNTSSKEVATTT
+1691 IIEDVIQTAVEQAISFNSLDDISIEKTAHNTNENKNNIVN
-1706 TTSTEQE
+1706 
-1713 TQADI
+1713 I
-1718 VQTVVNDLLEQTVN
+1718 VQTVVD
-1732 AIEKSD
+1732 
-1738 ELAGVVVPKVETKA
+1738 
-1752 ETMVGE
+1752 
-1758 ETLLA
+1758 
-1763 PEVVE
+1763 
-1768 EAKEL
+1768 
-1773 VAISLPLTKEIDSTT
+1773 
-1788 QTTPKKQAHDI
+1788 
-1799 VGGEAVDLE
+1799 
-1808 NVEVIE
+1808 
-1814 DLVEQTEEET
+1814 DLVEQTISAIATSTESEISENKKIIPEDQISLKPESNYLLDQNENKEQTFQEDLTLNSHSKDERSVCQET
-1824 QTTQEELLESAAELE
+1824 QTNQCIGENSQIFQKNEHHHQE
-1839 EEEQVKQS
+1839 QQS
-1847 TASTQVESN
+1847 ASTQVDSQ
-1856 HFDTKHSHQSQQAK
+1856 HFDDKK
-1870 QQHQQQQHQRSKS
+1870 QHGYSQHQLPQHHQRPKS

-2062 AMARD
+2062 AASRD
-2067 VSGAAHLQALIRG
+2067 LPGAAHLQALIRG

-2086 NIVESLTGQLSPVK
+2086 NIVESITGQLSPVK

-2167 RSAAGRPLF
+2167 RSTGAGRNL
-2176 PQWSHH
+2176 
-2182 VYPQF
+2182 
-2187 LPSNSHQNHM
+2187 
-2197 LSTTSTTT
+2197 
-2205 TNMQQQHTQ
+2205 
-2214 TTLHHHY
+2214 
-2221 YHQQQTQQI
+2221 
-2230 SSPPHHQQ
+2230 
-2238 QLTQHHNYTHHYAS
+2238 
-2252 IQQQQQQQMH
+2252 
-2262 QHQHQHST
+2262 
-2270 YYGEQQPQL
+2270 
-2279 QNHILSAGSSN
+2279 
-2290 SSSNYAGNISPPLA
+2290 
-2304 TQSTSSS
+2304 
-2311 ASSSV
+2311 
-2316 TSQPASSSS
+2316 
-2325 LSSLASQPTATRH
+2325 
-2338 HHQQQ
+2338 
-2343 QQQQH
+2343 
-2348 QHAHSHTVTH
+2348 
-2358 QHQHQH
+2358 
-2364 QRHIQK
+2364 
-2370 HHYHHQQQQQQQF
+2370 
-2383 QQHYG
+2383 
-2388 MMNGNGNQMV
+2388 
-2398 NGGDGVGGVGGNSK
+2398 
-2412 STPQNF
+2412 
-2418 TMSNSS
+2418 
-2424 HQQHFVGNA
+2424 
-2433 GDMNGSNAFNQYMRA
+2433 
-2448 SGAMMNGGHQ
+2448 
-2458 NSIAVEYHTHTHTH
+2458 
-2472 SIGVGGA
+2472 
-2479 VIGATNN
+2479 
-2486 NSLTLNNN
+2486 
-2494 NNCINNAISAH
+2494 
-2505 STLRDVGVGVGRD
+2505 
-2518 GVGCTSDIVS
+2518 
-2528 AGDTKLPY
+2528 
-2536 KNNGLNNNYRYNGH
+2536 
-2550 NNIGTGTRTI
+2550 

-2572 NNPSVL
+2572 NNSSVL

-2591 KSNKAT
+2591 KS
-2597 ATNTTTTMNKTAKTK
+2597 
-2612 NFKSTSII
+2612 
-2620 TTNLTTATTTTIS
+2620 
-2633 LPQSKQISKL
+2633 
-2643 QPQPL
+2643 
-2648 SPPKPVLPKKLPKSV
+2648 
-2663 DSDVGSLNMNST
+2663 DSECNSLNMNST

-2680 EVESSGEILADDNKP
+2680 EVESSSEILADDSKP
-2695 NNSNDESWTDVNLNE
+2695 INSNDESWTDVNLNE
-2710 DAGVQ
+2710 DSCVQ
-2715 ATAGGLLSG
+2715 TSATGIIMSG
-2724 GMSAVDGKM
+2724 DAKI
-2733 RDIDGIQQHHV
+2733 RDIGSVHSTHSSHTQNSAHVVGGIS
-2744 HQQQHQQ
+2744 
-2751 QHHQQQQTTIAHGQP
+2751 
-2766 QQQMQAHHGHQL
+2766 
-2778 MNAAGGGGGNERGDK
+2778 ERGDK

-2803 PDSYAATA
+2803 PDNYGNSTA
-2811 SGASSAGVATAAGN
+2811 VSGNNANIGTQRSSRA
-2825 VSQRGTTRSDELQMK
+2825 DELPIK

-2869 CPLLREVMV
+2869 CPLLREIMV
-2878 DFAPFLSKTLV
+2878 DFAHYLSKTLV

-3026 HGAWGDACSA
+3026 HGAWGDSCGT
-3036 VQKQTFWKLDA
+3036 VQKQIYWKLDA

-3062 RGSSHPQATLKAAIE
+3062 RGSSHPQATLKAALE
-3077 NGGPEDAIMQTRDE
+3077 NGGPEDAILQTRDE
-3091 FHTQIAVSRSHQS
+3091 FHTQIAVSRTHQA

-3132 NISTKAKLVA
+3132 NISTKAKLIA
-3142 PGVVAPGTVSI
+3142 PGLVAPGTVSI

-3164 DHPEFQKI
+3164 EHPEYHKI
-3172 DPEVLK
+3172 EVEVLK

-3294 NQYPVFPWVLTNYD
+3294 NQYPIFPWVLTNYESKD
-3308 TKELDLS
+3308 LDLS

-3326 IGALNPSRREYFEE
+3326 IGALNPSRRAYFED
-3340 RYESWVSDTIPPFHY
+3340 RYESWESDTIPPFHY
-3355 GTHYSTSSFTLNWLV
+3355 GTHYSTASFTLNWLV

-3392 LFSSISLSWK
+3392 LFSSVNLSWK

-3419 FLPEIFYNSSGYRLG
+3419 FLPEMFYNSSNYRLG
-3434 HREDGALVND
+3434 HREDGTMVND
-3444 VELPP
+3444 VELPQ
-3449 WSKSPEEFVRINR
+3449 WAKTPEEFVRINR

-3500 LTYEGSVDLDA
+3500 LTYEGSVDLEA
-3511 ISDPVMREAVEN
+3511 IVDPVMREAVEN

-3553 FSAMPDDLCM
+3553 FSAMPDDLCQI
-3563 SLKFY
+3563 LKFY

-3617 ESPQSPGSNLPLTID
+3617 ESSQQQGAMKPLTID
-3632 PVLSAAQNTGHNN
+3632 PVLTTQNTTNNN

-3668 TTVDSRFLIACGFW
+3668 VTVDSRFLIACGFW
-3682 DNSFRVFATETA
+3682 DNSFRVFNTESA
-3694 KIVQIVFGHFGVVT
+3694 KIVQIIFGHFGVVT

-3774 LVVSGST
+3774 LVVSGSSSKQRFFFSQYRT
-3781 NGPVLIH
+3781 TFYVFIIDGPVLIH

-3793 LLRSLDPPMDFY
+3793 LLRSLDPPMEFH

-3818 VVNYDKGNVAAYT
+3818 VINYDKGNVAAYT
-3831 INGKKLRHET
+3831 INGKELRHEI

-3882 ACNAAIRSL
+3882 ACNAGIRSL

-3906 GSIIVFHIDF
+3906 GSIVVFHIDF

>member
-1 MADIIRPPFS
+1 MANFIRPPFND
-11 EIKRPD
+11 IKRPD
-17 EIVRMTTADNLKFAV
+17 EIVRMTTGDNLKFAV

-387 RVSHNNVITNKST
+387 RVSQQQLLEQQQTPTKYMAAL
-400 TVLLAEQEVEAIDW
+400 LLAEADVQSIDW
-414 ADEKLDLSAA
+414 SDDKLDLQAA
-424 FAKIRAVLSARNASA
+424 FAKIRAVLAARSANA
-439 NAVLNALGGVV
+439 NAVLQALRGSGSG
-450 VDQTAGGATVAGTST
+450 TAAHSTEIHSSSATVNAPTDH
-465 TPSSASTNAVN
+465 TNLAIN
-476 NNAGG
+476 NNH
-481 SNATTANTNNSNQ
+481 NITTINETTTAVTCENHLTKITESLSHMPLGSTFSLDRLSSSSISTLDFMRPFV
-494 YGDGGASA
+494 GDM
-502 GVNSNDNNKI
+502 
-512 ISDPLCHLPTGN
+512 
-524 TSFEQLRRISSTS
+524 
-537 TTGLELL
+537 
-544 RGYSSQTEEISQLKA
+544 EEINQLKF

-602 LMLQDVKAVVTHS
+602 LMLQDVKAVITHS

-636 DMAHEGISDIK
+636 DMAHEGISDMK
-647 RDQTLCSKL
+647 RDPTLCSKL

-717 SDLLLKQLSVALR
+717 SDLLLK
-730 FPNKKLFCFS
+730 
-740 FLTWQ
+740 Q

-846 GNGVKEDELQSILNY
+846 GQGVKEDELQSILNY

-895 KYGVRSIFKLLAA
+895 KHGVRTIFKLLAA

-941 LYTLLS
+941 LYTLLA

-956 LSLPTYNILYEI
+956 LSMPTYNVLYEI

-974 QQILYTR
+974 QHIMYNR

-992 NPMVL
+992 NPMML
-997 KIIATLIRQSKQT
+997 KVVATLVRQSKQT

-1122 DNITDPALRQAR
+1122 DNITDPILRQAR

-1146 QQQQQHHHHPHTQR
+1146 LNQQHHGVVHNAASVTSLDHVTPVDEGCEDEIEQEICSNHNQTNDTNLEVECHETDTNCNCPIESESSEISTELNKQTNQCEILKLGISSVSEVLNNHKKSDSHTCNGN
-1160 QPQEQLEQTHV
+1160 
-1171 HTHQHHRHAALASPV
+1171 AS
-1186 AQESQVKDAES
+1186 S
-1197 VGSLEDV
+1197 
-1204 PPVEEEIAL
+1204 
-1213 SDMETTTNEVTVI
+1213 TTNTSAKEI
-1226 NAVNESTNLDSTAN
+1226 KSTGPEA
-1240 EKASGDAELLKE
+1240 LKE
-1252 TSNVSNDDLTKPKIS
+1252 T
-1267 SISDVYNEHIKSEVI
+1267 
-1282 VTSIV
+1282 
-1287 ESPAVA
+1287 
-1293 VTCNGGASSSSTPAS
+1293 
-1308 ASSTPAKTA
+1308 
-1317 ATANGGQEALSQTL
+1317 L
-1331 NIKPEDLEEIEL
+1331 NIRDLEELKNEQQNIASKDNEAHIESVLKISEKSL
-1343 ATAKIA
+1343 ADCKLLA
-1349 AGTTNDA
+1349 D
-1356 ELVEQVLQ
+1356 VLQ
-1364 SSEKA
+1364 ET
-1369 LQDCKIIADEMQEA
+1369 
-1383 SSVLKDEEIELAV
+1383 SSVIKDEEIELAV

-1403 LKNEKKQATKDL
+1403 LNNEKKQIREPSQDHQTPHVQT
-1415 MAEETLVT
+1415 EGTLT
-1423 SNDDTK
+1423 QISQ
-1429 KNEEDN
+1429 
-1435 VLLLNTK
+1435 LNTENMLNNITK
-1442 NLLNNNAVERKT
+1442 TSTEEINANNDVSVTKTCNIEDIEKTEELTNVIKANFLNNNAPHPAITVSEAIDKT
-1454 ITTTNDNTNTTN
+1454 
-1466 IKEVNANSEPNEN
+1466 V
-1479 FNEIRTTTNKAV
+1479 
-1491 TDLHAEA
+1491 
-1498 VSVIDMQQKTEEN
+1498 QKKLTE
-1511 DYKKATKNNINNS
+1511 
-1524 SSTNTAAPLEE
+1524 LE
-1535 QKISKLAIVV
+1535 
-1545 AKEHEHENDLMDV
+1545 V
-1558 SSSLSTTVE
+1558 SSSLSTTLE
-1567 TTEEISSLSPETTV
+1567 TVEEISSLSPETTV
-1581 SSASIPEDNL
+1581 SNTSMADETIEN
-1591 LGLNEATAHD
+1591 LNEESAKNT
-1601 NEKLSSETMTMVK
+1601 V
-1614 DIVDNLIDKVIDASV
+1614 VQ
-1629 IAIEKDAACKETNNN
+1629 
-1644 EIVDKVKNDV
+1644 EIVDKIIDDVIKNSSQDYFLEKIPKS
-1654 NEEVD
+1654 NNSDPENINQGLNSTIELLSED
-1659 VSLRAKEIVEDVLTS
+1659 CLCETAKD
-1674 ALDKA
+1674 
-1679 AATEQTNAKEVA
+1679 
-1691 IIEDNTSSKEVATTT
+1691 IIEDVIQTAVEQAISFNSLDDISIEKTAHNTNENKNNIVN
-1706 TTSTEQE
+1706 
-1713 TQADI
+1713 I
-1718 VQTVVNDLLEQTVN
+1718 VQTVVD
-1732 AIEKSD
+1732 
-1738 ELAGVVVPKVETKA
+1738 
-1752 ETMVGE
+1752 
-1758 ETLLA
+1758 
-1763 PEVVE
+1763 
-1768 EAKEL
+1768 
-1773 VAISLPLTKEIDSTT
+1773 
-1788 QTTPKKQAHDI
+1788 
-1799 VGGEAVDLE
+1799 
-1808 NVEVIE
+1808 
-1814 DLVEQTEEET
+1814 DLVEQTISAIATSTESEISENKKIIPEDQISLKPESNYLLDQNENKEQTFQEDLTLNSHSKDERSVCQET
-1824 QTTQEELLESAAELE
+1824 QTNQCIGENSQIFQKNEHHHQE
-1839 EEEQVKQS
+1839 QQS
-1847 TASTQVESN
+1847 ASTQVDSQ
-1856 HFDTKHSHQSQQAK
+1856 HFDDKK
-1870 QQHQQQQHQRSKS
+1870 QHGYSQHQLPQHHQRPKS

-2062 AMARD
+2062 AASRD
-2067 VSGAAHLQALIRG
+2067 LPGAAHLQALIRG

-2086 NIVESLTGQLSPVK
+2086 NIVESITGQLSPVK

-2167 RSAAGRPLF
+2167 RSTGAGRNL
-2176 PQWSHH
+2176 
-2182 VYPQF
+2182 
-2187 LPSNSHQNHM
+2187 
-2197 LSTTSTTT
+2197 
-2205 TNMQQQHTQ
+2205 
-2214 TTLHHHY
+2214 
-2221 YHQQQTQQI
+2221 
-2230 SSPPHHQQ
+2230 
-2238 QLTQHHNYTHHYAS
+2238 
-2252 IQQQQQQQMH
+2252 
-2262 QHQHQHST
+2262 
-2270 YYGEQQPQL
+2270 
-2279 QNHILSAGSSN
+2279 
-2290 SSSNYAGNISPPLA
+2290 
-2304 TQSTSSS
+2304 
-2311 ASSSV
+2311 
-2316 TSQPASSSS
+2316 
-2325 LSSLASQPTATRH
+2325 
-2338 HHQQQ
+2338 
-2343 QQQQH
+2343 
-2348 QHAHSHTVTH
+2348 
-2358 QHQHQH
+2358 
-2364 QRHIQK
+2364 
-2370 HHYHHQQQQQQQF
+2370 
-2383 QQHYG
+2383 
-2388 MMNGNGNQMV
+2388 
-2398 NGGDGVGGVGGNSK
+2398 
-2412 STPQNF
+2412 
-2418 TMSNSS
+2418 
-2424 HQQHFVGNA
+2424 
-2433 GDMNGSNAFNQYMRA
+2433 
-2448 SGAMMNGGHQ
+2448 
-2458 NSIAVEYHTHTHTH
+2458 
-2472 SIGVGGA
+2472 
-2479 VIGATNN
+2479 
-2486 NSLTLNNN
+2486 
-2494 NNCINNAISAH
+2494 
-2505 STLRDVGVGVGRD
+2505 
-2518 GVGCTSDIVS
+2518 
-2528 AGDTKLPY
+2528 
-2536 KNNGLNNNYRYNGH
+2536 
-2550 NNIGTGTRTI
+2550 

-2572 NNPSVL
+2572 NNSSVL

-2591 KSNKAT
+2591 KS
-2597 ATNTTTTMNKTAKTK
+2597 
-2612 NFKSTSII
+2612 
-2620 TTNLTTATTTTIS
+2620 
-2633 LPQSKQISKL
+2633 
-2643 QPQPL
+2643 
-2648 SPPKPVLPKKLPKSV
+2648 
-2663 DSDVGSLNMNST
+2663 DSECNSLNMNST

-2680 EVESSGEILADDNKP
+2680 EVESSSEILADDSKP
-2695 NNSNDESWTDVNLNE
+2695 INSNDESWTDVNLNE
-2710 DAGVQ
+2710 DSCVQ
-2715 ATAGGLLSG
+2715 TSATGIIMSG
-2724 GMSAVDGKM
+2724 DAKI
-2733 RDIDGIQQHHV
+2733 RDIGSVHSTHSSHTQNSAHVVGGIS
-2744 HQQQHQQ
+2744 
-2751 QHHQQQQTTIAHGQP
+2751 
-2766 QQQMQAHHGHQL
+2766 
-2778 MNAAGGGGGNERGDK
+2778 ERGDK

-2803 PDSYAATA
+2803 PDNYGNSTA
-2811 SGASSAGVATAAGN
+2811 VSGNNANIGTQRSSRA
-2825 VSQRGTTRSDELQMK
+2825 DELPIK

-2869 CPLLREVMV
+2869 CPLLREIMV
-2878 DFAPFLSKTLV
+2878 DFAHYLSKTLV

-3026 HGAWGDACSA
+3026 HGAWGDSCGT
-3036 VQKQTFWKLDA
+3036 VQKQIYWKLDA

-3062 RGSSHPQATLKAAIE
+3062 RGSSHPQATLKAALE
-3077 NGGPEDAIMQTRDE
+3077 NGGPEDAILQTRDE
-3091 FHTQIAVSRSHQS
+3091 FHTQIAVSRTHQA

-3132 NISTKAKLVA
+3132 NISTKAKLIA
-3142 PGVVAPGTVSI
+3142 PGLVAPGTVSI

-3164 DHPEFQKI
+3164 EHPEYHKI
-3172 DPEVLK
+3172 EVEVLK

-3294 NQYPVFPWVLTNYD
+3294 NQYPIFPWVLTNYESKD
-3308 TKELDLS
+3308 LDLS

-3326 IGALNPSRREYFEE
+3326 IGALNPSRRAYFED
-3340 RYESWVSDTIPPFHY
+3340 RYESWESDTIPPFHY
-3355 GTHYSTSSFTLNWLV
+3355 GTHYSTASFTLNWLV

-3392 LFSSISLSWK
+3392 LFSSVNLSWK

-3419 FLPEIFYNSSGYRLG
+3419 FLPEMFYNSSNYRLG
-3434 HREDGALVND
+3434 HREDGTMVND
-3444 VELPP
+3444 VELPQ
-3449 WSKSPEEFVRINR
+3449 WAKTPEEFVRINR

-3500 LTYEGSVDLDA
+3500 LTYEGSVDLEA
-3511 ISDPVMREAVEN
+3511 IVDPVMREAVEN

-3553 FSAMPDDLCM
+3553 FSAMPDDLCQI
-3563 SLKFY
+3563 LKFY

-3617 ESPQSPGSNLPLTID
+3617 ESSQQQGAMKPLTID
-3632 PVLSAAQNTGHNN
+3632 PVLTTQNTTNNN

-3668 TTVDSRFLIACGFW
+3668 VTVDSRFLIACGFW
-3682 DNSFRVFATETA
+3682 DNSFRVFNTESA
-3694 KIVQIVFGHFGVVT
+3694 KIVQIIFGHFGVVT

-3774 LVVSGST
+3774 LVVSGSSSKQRFFFSQYRT
-3781 NGPVLIH
+3781 TFYVFIIDGPVLIH

-3793 LLRSLDPPMDFY
+3793 LLRSLDPPMEFH

-3818 VVNYDKGNVAAYT
+3818 VINYDKGNVAAYT
-3831 INGKKLRHET
+3831 INGKELRHEI

-3882 ACNAAIRSL
+3882 ACNAGIRSL

-3906 GSIIVFHIDF
+3906 GSIVVFHIDF

>member
-1 MADIIRPPFS
+1 MDSLERLMRAAPLPRMLTSGVVATAAAAASAAAGKGMVSVGGGATALAAGGGQQRALVHASLAAATVGRKGRHLTGTFCLTGDTMEGIIQCLVFLKAFS
-11 EIKRPD
+11 
-17 EIVRMTTADNLKFAV
+17 
-32 LIGLIEV
+32 
-39 GQVTNREVVN
+39 
-49 TVLHLLVGG
+49 LVGG

-157 MKAVNGKW
+157 MKATNGKW

-387 RVSHNNVITNKST
+387 RV
-400 TVLLAEQEVEAIDW
+400 
-414 ADEKLDLSAA
+414 
-424 FAKIRAVLSARNASA
+424 
-439 NAVLNALGGVV
+439 
-450 VDQTAGGATVAGTST
+450 
-465 TPSSASTNAVN
+465 
-476 NNAGG
+476 
-481 SNATTANTNNSNQ
+481 
-494 YGDGGASA
+494 
-502 GVNSNDNNKI
+502 
-512 ISDPLCHLPTGN
+512 
-524 TSFEQLRRISSTS
+524 
-537 TTGLELL
+537 
-544 RGYSSQTEEISQLKA
+544 
-559 VLYDGKLSNAIVF
+559 LYDGKLSNAIVF

-586 SAPKGNV
+586 SSPKGNV

-636 DMAHEGISDIK
+636 DMAHEGLGDIK
-647 RDQTLCSKL
+647 RDPTLCSKL

-717 SDLLLKQLSVALR
+717 SDLLLK
-730 FPNKKLFCFS
+730 
-740 FLTWQ
+740 Q

-895 KYGVRSIFKLLAA
+895 KHGVRSIFKLLAA

-927 STYKRKYDVMSPHN
+927 STHKRKYDVMSPHN
-941 LYTLLS
+941 LYTLLA

-956 LSLPTYNILYEI
+956 LSLPTYNVLYEI

-981 HPEAESHYRLE
+981 HPEPESHYRLE
-992 NPMVL
+992 NPMIL
-997 KIIATLIRQSKQT
+997 KVVATLIRQSKQT
-1010 ESLIEV
+1010 ESLIDV
-1016 KKLFLSDMTLLC
+1016 KKLFLQDMTLLC

-1057 NTEEQKI
+1057 SSEEQKI

-1077 HAIKYEYGG
+1077 HAIKHEYGG

-1146 QQQQQHHHHPHTQR
+1146 LHHQQNGGSTAAVAPN
-1160 QPQEQLEQTHV
+1160 QT
-1171 HTHQHHRHAALASPV
+1171 AA
-1186 AQESQVKDAES
+1186 VKGS
-1197 VGSLEDV
+1197 VSIASLEDV
-1204 PPVEEEIAL
+1204 PPVVEEEVEELELEEVEIQEGPISEETEPKSVIA
-1213 SDMETTTNEVTVI
+1213 N
-1226 NAVNESTNLDSTAN
+1226 
-1240 EKASGDAELLKE
+1240 
-1252 TSNVSNDDLTKPKIS
+1252 
-1267 SISDVYNEHIKSEVI
+1267 ISDVYNEQLK
-1282 VTSIV
+1282 TD
-1287 ESPAVA
+1287 A
-1293 VTCNGGASSSSTPAS
+1293 TCNGNLEDVKEEEPAQQQAGDLEKQPEPSTPL
-1308 ASSTPAKTA
+1308 
-1317 ATANGGQEALSQTL
+1317 GALRETL
-1331 NIKPEDLEEIEL
+1331 QLGDDMDVEELEL
-1343 ATAKIA
+1343 ATAK
-1349 AGTTNDA
+1349 DA
-1356 ELVEQVLQ
+1356 LNAEQHVSRVLQ
-1364 SSEKA
+1364 ASEAA
-1369 LQDCKIIADEMQEA
+1369 LNDCKMAVDDVLQES

-1403 LKNEKKQATKDL
+1403 LNNEKKTQSQDNKDSK
-1415 MAEETLVT
+1415 EQPGEQDV
-1423 SNDDTK
+1423 
-1429 KNEEDN
+1429 N
-1435 VLLLNTK
+1435 VSLLNSK
-1442 NLLNNNAVERKT
+1442 NLLNNNNNNNNNSPSPT
-1454 ITTTNDNTNTTN
+1454 PTTATATAETEAQT
-1466 IKEVNANSEPNEN
+1466 EVNAN
-1479 FNEIRTTTNKAV
+1479 EIVSSTEAPKAETETSVAPEVETPETAKPSPIVPSPVLATN
-1491 TDLHAEA
+1491 
-1498 VSVIDMQQKTEEN
+1498 QKTEDAAN
-1511 DYKKATKNNINNS
+1511 KLNN
-1524 SSTNTAAPLEE
+1524 
-1535 QKISKLAIVV
+1535 
-1545 AKEHEHENDLMDV
+1545 
-1558 SSSLSTTVE
+1558 
-1567 TTEEISSLSPETTV
+1567 
-1581 SSASIPEDNL
+1581 
-1591 LGLNEATAHD
+1591 
-1601 NEKLSSETMTMVK
+1601 NEKLAEISTSPEPPAVVETPEADLLQLSDSESKPNKETEAEDSVALAVR
-1614 DIVDNLIDKVIDASV
+1614 DIVEQLIDKVIDATEAES
-1629 IAIEKDAACKETNNN
+1629 ASETKTETNNN
-1644 EIVDKVKNDV
+1644 EIPKKEKQTS
-1654 NEEVD
+1654 EEPENVETPE
-1659 VSLRAKEIVEDVLTS
+1659 SLAAAAEEIV
-1674 ALDKA
+1674 
-1679 AATEQTNAKEVA
+1679 Q
-1691 IIEDNTSSKEVATTT
+1691 
-1706 TTSTEQE
+1706 
-1713 TQADI
+1713 
-1718 VQTVVNDLLEQTVN
+1718 
-1732 AIEKSD
+1732 
-1738 ELAGVVVPKVETKA
+1738 
-1752 ETMVGE
+1752 
-1758 ETLLA
+1758 
-1763 PEVVE
+1763 EVVE
-1768 EAKEL
+1768 AALVMVQEESPPEEPEERVNSQEEANEIGKEEVLLQLEEKPASTELQEAKIEEDLKKPEDPKADSSVEPKTPKLEEPKPQETEQQKSQEVAEEL
-1773 VAISLPLTKEIDSTT
+1773 PQKPEEQVVAIVNQVLDTLVDDTVKAVAAEQTTQTSPAPEEQSPQILAMESPAASVRVKPTEVDSTT
-1788 QTTPKKQAHDI
+1788 QTTPKN
-1799 VGGEAVDLE
+1799 EAGSSL
-1808 NVEVIE
+1808 
-1814 DLVEQTEEET
+1814 LVEQV
-1824 QTTQEELLESAAELE
+1824 QQVLLEDDAQQSAGMTIEDE
-1839 EEEQVKQS
+1839 EY
-1847 TASTQVESN
+1847 SN
-1856 HFDTKHSHQSQQAK
+1856 QQAAAAVENANSSQLDANHYGPGNPESK
-1870 QQHQQQQHQRSKS
+1870 QQQQRSKS

-2062 AMARD
+2062 ALARD
-2067 VSGAAHLQALIRG
+2067 VPGAAHLQALIRG

-2086 NIVESLTGQLSPVK
+2086 NIVESITGQLSPVK

-2159 QRQSPVMQ
+2159 QRQSPVLQ
-2167 RSAAGRPLF
+2167 RTAG
-2176 PQWSHH
+2176 
-2182 VYPQF
+2182 
-2187 LPSNSHQNHM
+2187 
-2197 LSTTSTTT
+2197 
-2205 TNMQQQHTQ
+2205 
-2214 TTLHHHY
+2214 
-2221 YHQQQTQQI
+2221 
-2230 SSPPHHQQ
+2230 
-2238 QLTQHHNYTHHYAS
+2238 
-2252 IQQQQQQQMH
+2252 
-2262 QHQHQHST
+2262 
-2270 YYGEQQPQL
+2270 
-2279 QNHILSAGSSN
+2279 
-2290 SSSNYAGNISPPLA
+2290 
-2304 TQSTSSS
+2304 
-2311 ASSSV
+2311 
-2316 TSQPASSSS
+2316 
-2325 LSSLASQPTATRH
+2325 
-2338 HHQQQ
+2338 
-2343 QQQQH
+2343 
-2348 QHAHSHTVTH
+2348 
-2358 QHQHQH
+2358 
-2364 QRHIQK
+2364 
-2370 HHYHHQQQQQQQF
+2370 
-2383 QQHYG
+2383 
-2388 MMNGNGNQMV
+2388 
-2398 NGGDGVGGVGGNSK
+2398 GG
-2412 STPQNF
+2412 
-2418 TMSNSS
+2418 
-2424 HQQHFVGNA
+2424 
-2433 GDMNGSNAFNQYMRA
+2433 
-2448 SGAMMNGGHQ
+2448 
-2458 NSIAVEYHTHTHTH
+2458 
-2472 SIGVGGA
+2472 
-2479 VIGATNN
+2479 
-2486 NSLTLNNN
+2486 
-2494 NNCINNAISAH
+2494 
-2505 STLRDVGVGVGRD
+2505 GRQ
-2518 GVGCTSDIVS
+2518 
-2528 AGDTKLPY
+2528 
-2536 KNNGLNNNYRYNGH
+2536 
-2550 NNIGTGTRTI
+2550 I
-2560 QDGDYEIIVVDE
+2560 QDSDYEIIVVDE

-2591 KSNKAT
+2591 KS
-2597 ATNTTTTMNKTAKTK
+2597 
-2612 NFKSTSII
+2612 
-2620 TTNLTTATTTTIS
+2620 
-2633 LPQSKQISKL
+2633 
-2643 QPQPL
+2643 
-2648 SPPKPVLPKKLPKSV
+2648 V

-2680 EVESSGEILADDNKP
+2680 EVESSSEILIDDHKP
-2695 NNSNDESWTDVNLNE
+2695 SHSNDESWTDVNLNE
-2710 DAGVQ
+2710 DAAVQ
-2715 ATAGGLLSG
+2715 AASAGIVVGLVDNGGNVISDKHDLSHHNQQQQQQ
-2724 GMSAVDGKM
+2724 A
-2733 RDIDGIQQHHV
+2733 GIIGQ
-2744 HQQQHQQ
+2744 QQQH
-2751 QHHQQQQTTIAHGQP
+2751 GSL
-2766 QQQMQAHHGHQL
+2766 GHS
-2778 MNAAGGGGGNERGDK
+2778 ERGDK

-2803 PDSYAATA
+2803 PDGYGGAG
-2811 SGASSAGVATAAGN
+2811 SGGVNSGQGQGVPPN
-2825 VSQRGTTRSDELQMK
+2825 QRPRPEELPMK
-2840 PPLVGQ
+2840 APALVAQ
-2846 LPMTTPSREASLTQK
+2846 LPLTTPSREASLTQK
-2861 LEVALGPV
+2861 LEIALGPV
-2869 CPLLREVMV
+2869 CPLLREIMV

-3026 HGAWGDACSA
+3026 HGAWGDSSSTSSGGAIVGA
-3036 VQKQTFWKLDA
+3036 VQKSPYWKLDA

-3062 RGSSHPQATLKAAIE
+3062 RGSSHPQATLKAALE
-3077 NGGPEDAIMQTRDE
+3077 NGGPEDAILQTRDE
-3091 FHTQIAVSRSHQS
+3091 FHTQIAVSRTHPSG
-3104 TQHTADLLDDAE
+3104 QHNGELLDDAE

-3132 NISTKAKLVA
+3132 NISTKARLIA
-3142 PGVVAPGTVSI
+3142 PGLVAPGTVSI

-3164 DHPEFQKI
+3164 EHPEFQKI
-3172 DPEVLK
+3172 DGEVLK

-3294 NQYPVFPWVLTNYD
+3294 NQYPIFPWVLTNYESKD
-3308 TKELDLS
+3308 LDLS

-3326 IGALNPSRREYFEE
+3326 IGALNPSRRAYFEE
-3340 RYESWVSDTIPPFHY
+3340 RYESWDSDTIPPFHY
-3355 GTHYSTSSFTLNWLV
+3355 GTHYSTAAFTLNWLV

-3392 LFSSISLSWK
+3392 LFSSVSLSWK

-3419 FLPEIFYNSSGYRLG
+3419 FLPEMFYNSSGYRLG
-3434 HREDGALVND
+3434 HREDGALVD
-3444 VELPP
+3444 DIELPP
-3449 WSKSPEEFVRINR
+3449 WAKSPEEFVRINR

-3500 LTYEGSVDLDA
+3500 LTYEGSVDLDGVL
-3511 ISDPVMREAVEN
+3511 DPVMREAVEN

-3553 FSAMPDDLCM
+3553 FSAMPEDLCQM
-3563 SLKFY
+3563 LKFY
-3568 QNSPIIHISAN
+3568 QNSPVIHISAN

-3617 ESPQSPGSNLPLTID
+3617 ESPQSPGSNQPLTID
-3632 PVLSAAQNTGHNN
+3632 PVLAVHGTNNNSNAAS
-3645 PMNRRHLGDN
+3645 RRHLGDN

-3708 CLARSEC
+3708 CMARSEC

-3774 LVVSGST
+3774 LVVSGSS

-3793 LLRSLDPPMDFY
+3793 LLRSLDPPAEFH
-3805 SPELIAMSREGFI
+3805 SPELITMSREGFI
-3818 VVNYDKGNVAAYT
+3818 VINYDKGNVAAYT

-3882 ACNAAIRSL
+3882 ACNAGIRSL

>member
-1 MADIIRPPFS
+1 MADIMRPPYS

-157 MKAVNGKW
+157 MKATNGKW

-387 RVSHNNVITNKST
+387 RV
-400 TVLLAEQEVEAIDW
+400 
-414 ADEKLDLSAA
+414 
-424 FAKIRAVLSARNASA
+424 
-439 NAVLNALGGVV
+439 
-450 VDQTAGGATVAGTST
+450 
-465 TPSSASTNAVN
+465 
-476 NNAGG
+476 
-481 SNATTANTNNSNQ
+481 
-494 YGDGGASA
+494 
-502 GVNSNDNNKI
+502 
-512 ISDPLCHLPTGN
+512 
-524 TSFEQLRRISSTS
+524 
-537 TTGLELL
+537 
-544 RGYSSQTEEISQLKA
+544 
-559 VLYDGKLSNAIVF
+559 LYDGKLSNAIVF

-586 SAPKGNV
+586 SSPKGNV

-636 DMAHEGISDIK
+636 DMAHEGIGDIK
-647 RDQTLCSKL
+647 RDPSLCSKL

-717 SDLLLKQLSVALR
+717 SDLLLKQ
-730 FPNKKLFCFS
+730 LFCFS

-895 KYGVRSIFKLLAA
+895 KHGVRSIFKLLAA

-927 STYKRKYDVMSPHN
+927 STHKRKYDVMSPHN
-941 LYTLLS
+941 LYTLLA

-956 LSLPTYNILYEI
+956 LSLPTYNVLYEI

-981 HPEAESHYRLE
+981 HPEPESHYRLE
-992 NPMVL
+992 NPMIL
-997 KIIATLIRQSKQT
+997 KVVATLIRQSKQT
-1010 ESLIEV
+1010 ESLIDV
-1016 KKLFLSDMTLLC
+1016 KKLFLQDMTLLC

-1057 NTEEQKI
+1057 NSEEQKI

-1077 HAIKYEYGG
+1077 HAIKHEYGG

-1146 QQQQQHHHHPHTQR
+1146 LQQQQNGGG
-1160 QPQEQLEQTHV
+1160 
-1171 HTHQHHRHAALASPV
+1171 AGAPV
-1186 AQESQVKDAES
+1186 APIQSQAGGTVPAVKGAVS
-1197 VGSLEDV
+1197 IASLEDV
-1204 PPVEEEIAL
+1204 AAVVEEEDEMEEETVEELESFELPVDVDDEAETQDPADPESERERDSSLRPGSADGAEAPAAEQELPEMPPSTKSVIA
-1213 SDMETTTNEVTVI
+1213 N
-1226 NAVNESTNLDSTAN
+1226 
-1240 EKASGDAELLKE
+1240 
-1252 TSNVSNDDLTKPKIS
+1252 
-1267 SISDVYNEHIKSEVI
+1267 ISDVYNEQIKTDEALQATA
-1282 VTSIV
+1282 TST
-1287 ESPAVA
+1287 STSTLAPAP
-1293 VTCNGGASSSSTPAS
+1293 TCNGSLETEQDSEADQVQVQLQVKPQTELEHVM
-1308 ASSTPAKTA
+1308 
-1317 ATANGGQEALSQTL
+1317 GGQAALREALQL
-1331 NIKPEDLEEIEL
+1331 GDDMDVEELEL
-1343 ATAKIA
+1343 ATAR
-1349 AGTTNDA
+1349 DS
-1356 ELVEQVLQ
+1356 LDVEQHVAHVMQ
-1364 SSEKA
+1364 SSEAA
-1369 LQDCKIIADEMQEA
+1369 LNDCKLVMDDVLQEA

-1403 LKNEKKQATKDL
+1403 LNNEKKSQEQQKQQQQEQQEP
-1415 MAEETLVT
+1415 MEPQ
-1423 SNDDTK
+1423 
-1429 KNEEDN
+1429 DN
-1435 VLLLNTK
+1435 VSLLNSK
-1442 NLLNNNAVERKT
+1442 NLLNNNYNNNNNPSPSEEEINT
-1454 ITTTNDNTNTTN
+1454 TTTSTTTNTAADGEADGEAASEAEA
-1466 IKEVNANSEPNEN
+1466 EVNANEISTAPPLQTSECPAADKAKTET
-1479 FNEIRTTTNKAV
+1479 EVAAASPSPTLEATN
-1491 TDLHAEA
+1491 
-1498 VSVIDMQQKTEEN
+1498 QKTEEAAN
-1511 DYKKATKNNINNS
+1511 KLNNNEKVEQPESSQES
-1524 SSTNTAAPLEE
+1524 SSTPE
-1535 QKISKLAIVV
+1535 IS
-1545 AKEHEHENDLMDV
+1545 V
-1558 SSSLSTTVE
+1558 SPDTDT
-1567 TTEEISSLSPETTV
+1567 TTEPEIE
-1581 SSASIPEDNL
+1581 ENNL
-1591 LGLNEATAHD
+1591 LLQLAEPQ
-1601 NEKLSSETMTMVK
+1601 SESVSERVTVAEPSDDLVELAVR
-1614 DIVDNLIDKVIDASV
+1614 DIVEQLIEQVIDAT
-1629 IAIEKDAACKETNNN
+1629 AAAKDTTDARDAPVKTKTETETNNN
-1644 EIVDKVKNDV
+1644 E
-1654 NEEVD
+1654 
-1659 VSLRAKEIVEDVLTS
+1659 LPAAKEAAGEEEPQATAIQDVPQEEKPQAEESAESLAAAAEEIVHEVVEAALFLAQETQPAILEEAASTEMEIKLEIETKEHVTAIVSEVLDTLVEETVKAVGDTFNVNVNVNVSKVEASEQTTQTS
-1674 ALDKA
+1674 PAPPEAQPEEQQQQQQKQA
-1679 AATEQTNAKEVA
+1679 AATVAPTPARVKPKEV
-1691 IIEDNTSSKEVATTT
+1691 
-1706 TTSTEQE
+1706 
-1713 TQADI
+1713 
-1718 VQTVVNDLLEQTVN
+1718 
-1732 AIEKSD
+1732 
-1738 ELAGVVVPKVETKA
+1738 
-1752 ETMVGE
+1752 
-1758 ETLLA
+1758 
-1763 PEVVE
+1763 
-1768 EAKEL
+1768 
-1773 VAISLPLTKEIDSTT
+1773 DSTT
-1788 QTTPKKQAHDI
+1788 QTTPKNEAG
-1799 VGGEAVDLE
+1799 VGVSSNAALLAQE
-1808 NVEVIE
+1808 EVQ
-1814 DLVEQTEEET
+1814 LQEEEF
-1824 QTTQEELLESAAELE
+1824 QTGEQVEDC
-1839 EEEQVKQS
+1839 EEQSSGIEGNAQS
-1847 TASTQVESN
+1847 LEPSHYANPASGE
-1856 HFDTKHSHQSQQAK
+1856 AK
-1870 QQHQQQQHQRSKS
+1870 QQQQPQQQQQQQQQQPRSKS

-2062 AMARD
+2062 ALARD
-2067 VSGAAHLQALIRG
+2067 VPGAAHLQALIRG

-2086 NIVESLTGQLSPVK
+2086 NIVESITGQLSPVK

-2159 QRQSPVMQ
+2159 QRQSPVLQ
-2167 RSAAGRPLF
+2167 RTSGGGGR
-2176 PQWSHH
+2176 Q
-2182 VYPQF
+2182 
-2187 LPSNSHQNHM
+2187 
-2197 LSTTSTTT
+2197 
-2205 TNMQQQHTQ
+2205 
-2214 TTLHHHY
+2214 
-2221 YHQQQTQQI
+2221 
-2230 SSPPHHQQ
+2230 
-2238 QLTQHHNYTHHYAS
+2238 
-2252 IQQQQQQQMH
+2252 
-2262 QHQHQHST
+2262 
-2270 YYGEQQPQL
+2270 
-2279 QNHILSAGSSN
+2279 
-2290 SSSNYAGNISPPLA
+2290 
-2304 TQSTSSS
+2304 
-2311 ASSSV
+2311 
-2316 TSQPASSSS
+2316 
-2325 LSSLASQPTATRH
+2325 
-2338 HHQQQ
+2338 
-2343 QQQQH
+2343 
-2348 QHAHSHTVTH
+2348 
-2358 QHQHQH
+2358 
-2364 QRHIQK
+2364 
-2370 HHYHHQQQQQQQF
+2370 
-2383 QQHYG
+2383 
-2388 MMNGNGNQMV
+2388 
-2398 NGGDGVGGVGGNSK
+2398 
-2412 STPQNF
+2412 
-2418 TMSNSS
+2418 
-2424 HQQHFVGNA
+2424 
-2433 GDMNGSNAFNQYMRA
+2433 
-2448 SGAMMNGGHQ
+2448 
-2458 NSIAVEYHTHTHTH
+2458 
-2472 SIGVGGA
+2472 
-2479 VIGATNN
+2479 
-2486 NSLTLNNN
+2486 
-2494 NNCINNAISAH
+2494 
-2505 STLRDVGVGVGRD
+2505 
-2518 GVGCTSDIVS
+2518 
-2528 AGDTKLPY
+2528 
-2536 KNNGLNNNYRYNGH
+2536 
-2550 NNIGTGTRTI
+2550 I
-2560 QDGDYEIIVVDE
+2560 QDSDYEIIVVDE

-2591 KSNKAT
+2591 KS
-2597 ATNTTTTMNKTAKTK
+2597 
-2612 NFKSTSII
+2612 
-2620 TTNLTTATTTTIS
+2620 
-2633 LPQSKQISKL
+2633 
-2643 QPQPL
+2643 
-2648 SPPKPVLPKKLPKSV
+2648 V

-2680 EVESSGEILADDNKP
+2680 EVESSSEILIDDHHKP
-2695 NNSNDESWTDVNLNE
+2695 SHSNDESWTDVNLNE
-2710 DAGVQ
+2710 DAAVQ
-2715 ATAGGLLSG
+2715 AASAGMVVGLVDAGDKHDVSHPHGQHGQQTG
-2724 GMSAVDGKM
+2724 GTGTGGVP
-2733 RDIDGIQQHHV
+2733 
-2744 HQQQHQQ
+2744 
-2751 QHHQQQQTTIAHGQP
+2751 QQQQQQQQP
-2766 QQQMQAHHGHQL
+2766 QQQQHGSMGHGI
-2778 MNAAGGGGGNERGDK
+2778 MGGERGDK

-2803 PDSYAATA
+2803 PDGYGSGSTGSA
-2811 SGASSAGVATAAGN
+2811 SGAPVGPGQGVGGG
-2825 VSQRGTTRSDELQMK
+2825 QRPRPEELPMK
-2840 PPLVGQ
+2840 APALVAQ
-2846 LPMTTPSREASLTQK
+2846 LPLTTPSREASLTQK
-2861 LEVALGPV
+2861 LEIALGPV
-2869 CPLLREVMV
+2869 CPLLREIMV

-3026 HGAWGDACSA
+3026 HGAWGDVSGIGASAGVGTVA
-3036 VQKQTFWKLDA
+3036 VQKGTYWKLDA

-3062 RGSSHPQATLKAAIE
+3062 RGSSHPQATLKAALE
-3077 NGGPEDAIMQTRDE
+3077 NGGPEDAILQTRDE
-3091 FHTQIAVSRSHQS
+3091 FHTQIAVSRSHPS
-3104 TQHTADLLDDAE
+3104 AQHNGELLDDAE

-3132 NISTKAKLVA
+3132 NISTKARLIA
-3142 PGVVAPGTVSI
+3142 PGLVAPGTVSI

-3164 DHPEFQKI
+3164 EHPEFQKI
-3172 DPEVLK
+3172 DGEVLK

-3294 NQYPVFPWVLTNYD
+3294 NQYPIFPWVLTNYESKD
-3308 TKELDLS
+3308 LDLS

-3326 IGALNPSRREYFEE
+3326 IGALNPSRRAYFEE
-3340 RYESWVSDTIPPFHY
+3340 RYESWDSDTIPPFHY
-3355 GTHYSTSSFTLNWLV
+3355 GTHYSTAAFTLNWLV

-3392 LFSSISLSWK
+3392 LFSSVSLSWK

-3419 FLPEIFYNSSGYRLG
+3419 FLPEMFYNASGYRLG
-3434 HREDGALVND
+3434 HREDGALVD
-3444 VELPP
+3444 DIELPP
-3449 WSKSPEEFVRINR
+3449 WAKSPEEFVRINR

-3500 LTYEGSVDLDA
+3500 LTYEGSVDLDG
-3511 ISDPVMREAVEN
+3511 ILDPVMREAVEN

-3553 FSAMPDDLCM
+3553 FSAMPEDLCQM
-3563 SLKFY
+3563 LKFY
-3568 QNSPIIHISAN
+3568 QNSPVIHISAN

-3617 ESPQSPGSNLPLTID
+3617 ESPQSPGSNQPLTID
-3632 PVLSAAQNTGHNN
+3632 PVLAVHGANN
-3645 PMNRRHLGDN
+3645 NSNAVSRRHLGDN

-3708 CLARSEC
+3708 CMARSEC

-3774 LVVSGST
+3774 LVVSGSS

-3793 LLRSLDPPMDFY
+3793 LLRSLDPPSEFH
-3805 SPELIAMSREGFI
+3805 SPELITMSREGFI
-3818 VVNYDKGNVAAYT
+3818 VINYDKGNVAAYT

-3882 ACNAAIRSL
+3882 ACNAGIRSL